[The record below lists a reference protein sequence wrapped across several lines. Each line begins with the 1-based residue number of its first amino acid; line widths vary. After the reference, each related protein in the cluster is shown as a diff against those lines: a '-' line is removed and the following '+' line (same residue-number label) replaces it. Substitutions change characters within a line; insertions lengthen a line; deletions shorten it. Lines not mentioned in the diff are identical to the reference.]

1 MKRGFAR
8 PTPEKAPVIK
18 PENIVLPTP
27 LSIPPPE
34 GKPWWIVVVGV
45 VVIGLLGGMIAMTFA
60 SGSHVFGGVGA
71 IFPIFMIGGM
81 AMMMFGGRFGGQ
93 QQMSRPKLDAM
104 RAQFMLMLDMLRE
117 TAHES
122 ADSMDANYRWF
133 HPAPTMLASAVGS
146 SRMWE
151 RKPDGKDLNFGV
163 VRVGV
168 GMTRPEVT
176 WGEPQ
181 NMPTDIELEPVTG
194 KALQEFG
201 RYQSVVYNLPKM
213 ISLLVEPWYSLIGG
227 REQVLGL
234 MRAIVCQ
241 LAFSHG
247 PDHVQMV
254 VVSSDLEQ
262 WDWVK
267 WLPHFGDPRRQDA
280 AGNARMVY
288 SSVREFAA
296 EQAELFAG
304 RGSFTPRHA
313 SSSAQ
318 TPTPHTVIIADVTDP
333 QWEFVKSA
341 EGIDG
346 VTFFDLTGASMWA
359 AVPERTL
366 QFDDL
371 GVIEALPRDR
381 DTWMVIDEKPWFFAL
396 TDHISI
402 AEAEEFAQKLAR
414 WRLAEAYEEIG
425 QRVAH
430 IGARD
435 IMAYYGIDD
444 PADIDFGS
452 LWGSRTDT
460 MGRSRLRAP
469 FGNRSDN
476 GELLFLDMKSLDEG
490 GDGPHGVMSGTTGSG
505 KSTLV
510 RTVIESLMLGHP
522 PQELQFVLADLK
534 GGSAVKPFAG
544 VPHVS
549 RIITD
554 LEEDQ
559 ALMER
564 FLDALWGEIARRKA
578 ICDSAGVDDAKEYNS
593 VRSRMRARGQDM
605 PPLPML
611 VVVIDEFYEW
621 FRIMPTAVDVLD
633 SIGRQG
639 RAYWIHLMMA
649 SQTIES
655 RAEKLMENMG
665 YRLVLKARTA
675 GAAQAA
681 GVPNAVNLPAQAGLG
696 YFRRSLED
704 IVRFQ
709 AEFLWRDYISRGI
722 TIDGEE
728 APALVHSIDYVRPQL
743 FTNLFTPLEV
753 SVGGPDLEPVHSN
766 GEVLEAADAEAED
779 EEEGI
784 RTPKVGTVII
794 DQLRKIDFEPYR
806 LWQPPLSEPV
816 AIDELV
822 NRFIGHQWQ
831 QDYGTARDLV
841 FPLGIIDR
849 PFKHDQP
856 PWTVD
861 TSGPGANVLILGAGG
876 SGKTTALQ
884 TLICSAALTH
894 TPEQVQF
901 YCLAYSGT
909 ALTTVARLPH
919 VGEVAGPTDPY
930 GVRRTVAELLALV
943 RERKRSFLEY
953 RIASMDVFRR
963 RKFGGEAGPVPNDG
977 FGDVYLVI
985 DNYRALAEENEVLIE
1000 QVNLIINQGPSFGVH
1015 VVVSADRESELRPP
1029 VRSGFGSRVELRL
1042 AAVEDAKLVRSRFA
1056 KEVPVKPGRG
1066 MVAVNYVR
1074 LDADPQAGL
1083 HTLVARPALGSTPT
1097 NVFASDSIVD
1107 AVSRLASGQ
1116 APPIRRLPARFGVEQ
1131 VRELA
1136 ARDTRQGVG
1145 AGGIVWAISELD
1157 LAPVYLNFAENAHL
1171 VVTGRRECGRTTT
1184 LATIMSEI
1192 GRLYA
1197 PGTSSALAATG
1208 RAALCPGVAGRPAP
1222 SAADRAGL
1230 RVRREVRLQPRR
1242 RAGDDERH
1250 VRPSGQPRTTARLVG
1265 GGAAVAL
1272 LVERSG
1278 DLPDRRRHTADAG
1291 RFRFAAAQG
1300 RRLGDPGRRCRPARD
1315 CHPHVRR
1322 LVVRG
1327 QRPDAAGT
1335 APGERA
1341 TTGDGRRPR
1350 RGLHPRQ
1357 DEGWPA
1363 APWSRPADGR
1373 GHRCVRPGGG
1383 HRAPQVEAAPPRWG
1397 WLACQ
1402 PQRSGN
1408 FLSANVFDGKLISGV
1423 QSGGS
1428 SKSGIC
1434 LSHSATT
1441 MVSSIRAR

>member
-8 PTPEKAPVIK
+8 PTPEKPPVIK
-18 PENIVLPTP
+18 PENIVLSTP

-34 GKPWWIVVVGV
+34 GKPWWLIVVGV
-45 VVIGLLGGMIAMTFA
+45 VVVGLLGGMVAMVFA
-60 SGSHVFGGVGA
+60 SGSHVFGGIGS
-71 IFPIFMIGGM
+71 IFPLFMMVGIM
-81 AMMMFGGRFGGQ
+81 MMMFRGMGGGQ

-117 TAHES
+117 TAQES

-133 HPAPTMLASAVGS
+133 HPAPNTLAAAVGS
-146 SRMWE
+146 PRMWE

-213 ISLLVEPWYSLIGG
+213 VSLLVEPWYALVGE

-234 MRAIVCQ
+234 MRAIICQ

-247 PDHVQMV
+247 PDHVQMI
-254 VVSSDLEQ
+254 VVSSDLDQ

-267 WLPHFGDPRRQDA
+267 WLPHFGDSRRHDA

-288 SSVREFAA
+288 TSVREFAA

-318 TPTPHTVIIADVTDP
+318 TPTPHTVIIADVDDP
-333 QWEFVKSA
+333 QWEYVISA
-341 EGIDG
+341 EGVDG
-346 VTFFDLTGASMWA
+346 VTFFDLTGSSMWTDI
-359 AVPERTL
+359 PERKL
-366 QFDDL
+366 QFDKT

-381 DTWMVIDEKPWFFAL
+381 DTWMVIDDKAWFFAL
-396 TDHISI
+396 TDQVSI
-402 AEAEEFAQKLAR
+402 AEAEEFAQKLAQ

-435 IMAYYGIDD
+435 ILSYYGIDD
-444 PADIDFGS
+444 PGNIDFDS
-452 LWGSRTDT
+452 LWASRTDT

-510 RTVIESLMLGHP
+510 RTVIESLMLSHP
-522 PQELQFVLADLK
+522 PEELQFVLADLK

-593 VRSRMRARGQDM
+593 VRARMRARGQDM
-605 PPLPML
+605 APLPML

-696 YFRRSLED
+696 YFRKSLED
-704 IVRFQ
+704 IIRFQ
-709 AEFLWRDYISRGI
+709 AEFLWRDYFQPGVS
-722 TIDGEE
+722 IDGEE
-728 APALVHSIDYVRPQL
+728 APALVHSIDYIRPQL
-743 FTNLFTPLEV
+743 FTNSFTPLEV
-753 SVGGPDLEPVHSN
+753 SVGGPDIEPVVAQPN
-766 GEVLEAADAEAED
+766 GEVLESDDIEGGEDED
-779 EEEGI
+779 EEGV

-794 DQLRKIDFEPYR
+794 DQLRKIKFEPYR
-806 LWQPPLSEPV
+806 LWQPPLTQPV
-816 AIDELV
+816 AIDDLV
-822 NRFIGHQWQ
+822 NRFLGRPWHKE
-831 QDYGTARDLV
+831 YGSACNLV
-841 FPLGIIDR
+841 FPIGIIDR
-849 PFKHDQP
+849 PYKHDQP

-894 TPEQVQF
+894 TPQQVQF
-901 YCLAYSGT
+901 YCLAYSST
-909 ALTTVARLPH
+909 ALTTVSRIPH

-943 RERKRSFLEY
+943 RERKRSFLECG
-953 RIASMDVFRR
+953 IASMEMFRR
-963 RKFGGEAGPVPNDG
+963 RKFGGESGPVPDDG

-1000 QVNLIINQGPSFGVH
+1000 QVNVIINQGPSFGVH
-1015 VVVSADRESELRPP
+1015 VVVTADRESELRPP
-1029 VRSGFGSRVELRL
+1029 VRSGFGSRIELRL

-1056 KEVPVKPGRG
+1056 KDVPVKPGRG

-1074 LDADPQAGL
+1074 LDSDPQAGL
-1083 HTLVARPALGSTPT
+1083 HTLVARPALGSTPD
-1097 NVFASDSIVD
+1097 NVFECDSVVA
-1107 AVSRLASGQ
+1107 AVSRLTSAQ
-1116 APPIRRLPARFGVEQ
+1116 APPVRRLPARFGVEQ

-1136 ARDTRQGVG
+1136 SRDTRQGVG
-1145 AGGIVWAISELD
+1145 AGGIAWAISELD
-1157 LAPVYLNFAENAHL
+1157 LAPVYLNFAENSHL
-1171 VVTGRRECGRTTT
+1171 MVTGRRECGRTTT

-1197 PGTSSALAATG
+1197 PGASSAPPPAPGRPSAQVWLVDPRRQLLTALGSDYVERFAYNLDGVVAMMGELAAALAG
-1208 RAALCPGVAGRPAP
+1208 REPPPGLSAEELLSRSWWSGPEIFLIVDDIQQLPPGFDSPLHKAVPFVNRAADVGLHVIVTRTFGGWSSAGSDPMLRALHQANAPLLVMDADPDEGFIRGKMKGGPLPRGRGLLMAEDTGVFVQV
-1222 SAADRAGL
+1222 AATE
-1230 RVRREVRLQPRR
+1230 VRR
-1242 RAGDDERH
+1242 
-1250 VRPSGQPRTTARLVG
+1250 
-1265 GGAAVAL
+1265 
-1272 LVERSG
+1272 
-1278 DLPDRRRHTADAG
+1278 
-1291 RFRFAAAQG
+1291 
-1300 RRLGDPGRRCRPARD
+1300 
-1315 CHPHVRR
+1315 
-1322 LVVRG
+1322 
-1327 QRPDAAGT
+1327 
-1335 APGERA
+1335 
-1341 TTGDGRRPR
+1341 
-1350 RGLHPRQ
+1350 
-1357 DEGWPA
+1357 
-1363 APWSRPADGR
+1363 
-1373 GHRCVRPGGG
+1373 
-1383 HRAPQVEAAPPRWG
+1383 
-1397 WLACQ
+1397 
-1402 PQRSGN
+1402 
-1408 FLSANVFDGKLISGV
+1408 
-1423 QSGGS
+1423 
-1428 SKSGIC
+1428 
-1434 LSHSATT
+1434 
-1441 MVSSIRAR
+1441 

>member
-8 PTPEKAPVIK
+8 PTPEKPPVIK
-18 PENIVLPTP
+18 PENIVLSTP

-34 GKPWWIVVVGV
+34 GKPWWLIVVGV
-45 VVIGLLGGMIAMTFA
+45 VVVGLLGGMVAMVFA
-60 SGSHVFGGVGA
+60 SGSHVFGGIGS
-71 IFPIFMIGGM
+71 IFPLFMMVGIM
-81 AMMMFGGRFGGQ
+81 MMMFRGMGGGQ

-117 TAHES
+117 TAQES

-133 HPAPTMLASAVGS
+133 HPAPNTLAAAVGS
-146 SRMWE
+146 PRMWE

-213 ISLLVEPWYSLIGG
+213 VSLLVEPWYALVGE

-234 MRAIVCQ
+234 MRAIICQ

-247 PDHVQMV
+247 PDHVQMI
-254 VVSSDLEQ
+254 VVSSDLDQ

-267 WLPHFGDPRRQDA
+267 WLPHFGDSRRHDA

-288 SSVREFAA
+288 TSVREFAA

-318 TPTPHTVIIADVTDP
+318 TPTPHTVIIADVDDP
-333 QWEFVKSA
+333 QWEYVISA
-341 EGIDG
+341 EGVDG
-346 VTFFDLTGASMWA
+346 VTFFDLTGSSMWTDI
-359 AVPERTL
+359 PERKL
-366 QFDDL
+366 QFDKT

-381 DTWMVIDEKPWFFAL
+381 DTWMVIDDKAWFFAL
-396 TDHISI
+396 TDQVSI
-402 AEAEEFAQKLAR
+402 AEAEEFAQKLAQ

-435 IMAYYGIDD
+435 ILSYYGIDD
-444 PADIDFGS
+444 PGNIDFDS
-452 LWGSRTDT
+452 LWASRTDT

-510 RTVIESLMLGHP
+510 RTVIESLMLSHP
-522 PQELQFVLADLK
+522 PEELQFVLADLK

-593 VRSRMRARGQDM
+593 VRARMRARGQDM
-605 PPLPML
+605 APLPML

-696 YFRRSLED
+696 YFRKSLED
-704 IVRFQ
+704 IIRFQ
-709 AEFLWRDYISRGI
+709 AEFLWRDYFQPGVS
-722 TIDGEE
+722 IDGEE
-728 APALVHSIDYVRPQL
+728 APALVHSIDYIRPQL
-743 FTNLFTPLEV
+743 FTNSFTPLEV
-753 SVGGPDLEPVHSN
+753 SVGGPDIEPVVAQPN
-766 GEVLEAADAEAED
+766 GEVLESDDIEGGEDED
-779 EEEGI
+779 EEGV

-794 DQLRKIDFEPYR
+794 DQLRKIKFEPYR
-806 LWQPPLSEPV
+806 LWQPPLTQPV
-816 AIDELV
+816 AIDDLV
-822 NRFIGHQWQ
+822 NRFLGRPWHKE
-831 QDYGTARDLV
+831 YGSACNLV
-841 FPLGIIDR
+841 FPIGIIDR
-849 PFKHDQP
+849 PYKHDQP

-894 TPEQVQF
+894 TPQQVQF
-901 YCLAYSGT
+901 YCLAYSST
-909 ALTTVARLPH
+909 ALTTVSRIPH

-943 RERKRSFLEY
+943 RERKRSFLECG
-953 RIASMDVFRR
+953 IASMEMFRR
-963 RKFGGEAGPVPNDG
+963 RKFGGEAGPVPDDG

-1000 QVNLIINQGPSFGVH
+1000 QVNVIINQGPSFGVH
-1015 VVVSADRESELRPP
+1015 VVVTADRESELRPP
-1029 VRSGFGSRVELRL
+1029 VRSGFGSRIELRL

-1056 KEVPVKPGRG
+1056 KDVPIKPGRG

-1074 LDADPQAGL
+1074 LDSDPQAGL
-1083 HTLVARPALGSTPT
+1083 HTLVARPALGSTPD
-1097 NVFASDSIVD
+1097 NVFECDSVVA
-1107 AVSRLASGQ
+1107 AVSRLTSAQ
-1116 APPIRRLPARFGVEQ
+1116 APPVRRLPARFGVEQ

-1136 ARDTRQGVG
+1136 SRDTRQGVG
-1145 AGGIVWAISELD
+1145 AGGIAWAISELD
-1157 LAPVYLNFAENAHL
+1157 LAPVYLNFAENSHL
-1171 VVTGRRECGRTTT
+1171 MVTGRRECGRTTT

-1197 PGTSSALAATG
+1197 PGASSAPPPAPGRPSAQVWLVDPRRQLLTALGSDYVERFAYNLDGVVAMMGELAAALAG
-1208 RAALCPGVAGRPAP
+1208 REPPPGLSAEELLSRSWWSGPEIFLIVDDIQQLPPGFDSPLHKAVPFVNRAADVGLHVIVTRTFGGWSSAGSDPMLRALHQANAPLLVMDADPDEGFIRGKMKGGPLPRGRGLLMAEDTGVFVQV
-1222 SAADRAGL
+1222 AATE
-1230 RVRREVRLQPRR
+1230 VRR
-1242 RAGDDERH
+1242 
-1250 VRPSGQPRTTARLVG
+1250 
-1265 GGAAVAL
+1265 
-1272 LVERSG
+1272 
-1278 DLPDRRRHTADAG
+1278 
-1291 RFRFAAAQG
+1291 
-1300 RRLGDPGRRCRPARD
+1300 
-1315 CHPHVRR
+1315 
-1322 LVVRG
+1322 
-1327 QRPDAAGT
+1327 
-1335 APGERA
+1335 
-1341 TTGDGRRPR
+1341 
-1350 RGLHPRQ
+1350 
-1357 DEGWPA
+1357 
-1363 APWSRPADGR
+1363 
-1373 GHRCVRPGGG
+1373 
-1383 HRAPQVEAAPPRWG
+1383 
-1397 WLACQ
+1397 
-1402 PQRSGN
+1402 
-1408 FLSANVFDGKLISGV
+1408 
-1423 QSGGS
+1423 
-1428 SKSGIC
+1428 
-1434 LSHSATT
+1434 
-1441 MVSSIRAR
+1441 

>member
-8 PTPEKAPVIK
+8 PTPEKPPVIK
-18 PENIVLPTP
+18 PENIVLSTP

-34 GKPWWIVVVGV
+34 GKPWWLIVVGV
-45 VVIGLLGGMIAMTFA
+45 VVVGLLGGMVAMVFA
-60 SGSHVFGGVGA
+60 SGSHVFGGIGS
-71 IFPIFMIGGM
+71 IFPLFMMVGIM
-81 AMMMFGGRFGGQ
+81 MMMFRGMGGGQ

-117 TAHES
+117 TAQES

-133 HPAPTMLASAVGS
+133 HPAPNTLAAAVGS
-146 SRMWE
+146 PRMWE

-213 ISLLVEPWYSLIGG
+213 VSLLVEPWYALVGE

-234 MRAIVCQ
+234 MRAIICQ

-247 PDHVQMV
+247 PDHVQMI
-254 VVSSDLEQ
+254 VVSSDLDQ

-267 WLPHFGDPRRQDA
+267 WLPHFGDSRRHDA

-288 SSVREFAA
+288 TSVREFAA

-318 TPTPHTVIIADVTDP
+318 TPTPHTVIIADVDDP
-333 QWEFVKSA
+333 QWEYVISA
-341 EGIDG
+341 EGVDG
-346 VTFFDLTGASMWA
+346 VTFFDLTGSSMWTDI
-359 AVPERTL
+359 PERKL
-366 QFDDL
+366 QFDKT

-381 DTWMVIDEKPWFFAL
+381 DTWMVIDDKAWFFAL
-396 TDHISI
+396 TDQVSI
-402 AEAEEFAQKLAR
+402 AEAEEFAQKLAQ

-435 IMAYYGIDD
+435 ILSYYGIDD
-444 PADIDFGS
+444 PGNIDFDS
-452 LWGSRTDT
+452 LWASRTDT

-510 RTVIESLMLGHP
+510 RTVIESLMLSHP
-522 PQELQFVLADLK
+522 PEELQFVLADLK

-593 VRSRMRARGQDM
+593 VRARMRARGQDM
-605 PPLPML
+605 APLPML

-696 YFRRSLED
+696 YFRKSLED
-704 IVRFQ
+704 IIRFQ
-709 AEFLWRDYISRGI
+709 AEFLWRDYFQPGVS
-722 TIDGEE
+722 IDGEE
-728 APALVHSIDYVRPQL
+728 APALVHSIDYIRPQL
-743 FTNLFTPLEV
+743 FTNSFTPLEV
-753 SVGGPDLEPVHSN
+753 SVGGPDIEPVVAQPN
-766 GEVLEAADAEAED
+766 GEVLESDDIEGREDED
-779 EEEGI
+779 EEGV

-794 DQLRKIDFEPYR
+794 DQLRKIKFEPYR
-806 LWQPPLSEPV
+806 LWQPPLTQPV
-816 AIDELV
+816 AIDDLV
-822 NRFIGHQWQ
+822 NRFLGRPWHKE
-831 QDYGTARDLV
+831 YGSACNLV
-841 FPLGIIDR
+841 FPIGIIDR
-849 PFKHDQP
+849 PYKHDQP

-894 TPEQVQF
+894 TPQQVQF
-901 YCLAYSGT
+901 YCLAYSST
-909 ALTTVARLPH
+909 ALTTVSRIPH

-943 RERKRSFLEY
+943 RERKRSFLECG
-953 RIASMDVFRR
+953 IASMEMFRR
-963 RKFGGEAGPVPNDG
+963 RKFGGEAGPVPDDG

-1000 QVNLIINQGPSFGVH
+1000 QVNVIINQGPSFGVH
-1015 VVVSADRESELRPP
+1015 VVVTADRESELRPP
-1029 VRSGFGSRVELRL
+1029 VRSGFGSRIELRL

-1056 KEVPVKPGRG
+1056 KDVPVKPGRG

-1074 LDADPQAGL
+1074 LDSDPQAGL
-1083 HTLVARPALGSTPT
+1083 HTLVARPALGSTPD
-1097 NVFASDSIVD
+1097 NVFECDSVVA
-1107 AVSRLASGQ
+1107 AVSRLTSAQ
-1116 APPIRRLPARFGVEQ
+1116 APPVRRLPARFGVEQ

-1136 ARDTRQGVG
+1136 SRDTRQGVG
-1145 AGGIVWAISELD
+1145 AGGIAWAISELD
-1157 LAPVYLNFAENAHL
+1157 LAPVYLNFAENSHL
-1171 VVTGRRECGRTTT
+1171 MVTGRRECGRTTT

-1197 PGTSSALAATG
+1197 PGASSAPPPAPGRPSAQVWLVDPRRQLLTALGSDYVERFAYNLDGVVAMMGELAAALAG
-1208 RAALCPGVAGRPAP
+1208 REPPPGLSAEELLSRSWWSGPEIFLIVDDIQQLPPGFDSPLHKAVPFVNRAADVGLHVIVTRTFGGWSSAGSDPMLRALHQANAPLLVMDADPDEGFIRGKMKGGPLPRGRGLLMAEDTGVFVQV
-1222 SAADRAGL
+1222 AATE
-1230 RVRREVRLQPRR
+1230 VRR
-1242 RAGDDERH
+1242 
-1250 VRPSGQPRTTARLVG
+1250 
-1265 GGAAVAL
+1265 
-1272 LVERSG
+1272 
-1278 DLPDRRRHTADAG
+1278 
-1291 RFRFAAAQG
+1291 
-1300 RRLGDPGRRCRPARD
+1300 
-1315 CHPHVRR
+1315 
-1322 LVVRG
+1322 
-1327 QRPDAAGT
+1327 
-1335 APGERA
+1335 
-1341 TTGDGRRPR
+1341 
-1350 RGLHPRQ
+1350 
-1357 DEGWPA
+1357 
-1363 APWSRPADGR
+1363 
-1373 GHRCVRPGGG
+1373 
-1383 HRAPQVEAAPPRWG
+1383 
-1397 WLACQ
+1397 
-1402 PQRSGN
+1402 
-1408 FLSANVFDGKLISGV
+1408 
-1423 QSGGS
+1423 
-1428 SKSGIC
+1428 
-1434 LSHSATT
+1434 
-1441 MVSSIRAR
+1441 

>member
-8 PTPEKAPVIK
+8 PTPEKPPVIK
-18 PENIVLPTP
+18 PENIVLSTP

-34 GKPWWIVVVGV
+34 GKPWWLIVVGV
-45 VVIGLLGGMIAMTFA
+45 VVVGLLGGMVAMVFA
-60 SGSHVFGGVGA
+60 SGSHVFGGIGS
-71 IFPIFMIGGM
+71 IFPLFMMVGIM
-81 AMMMFGGRFGGQ
+81 MMMFRGMGGGQ

-117 TAHES
+117 TAQES

-133 HPAPTMLASAVGS
+133 HPAPNTLAAAVGS
-146 SRMWE
+146 PRMWE

-213 ISLLVEPWYSLIGG
+213 VSLLVEPWYALVGE

-234 MRAIVCQ
+234 MRAIICQ

-247 PDHVQMV
+247 PDHVQMI
-254 VVSSDLEQ
+254 VVSSDLDQ

-267 WLPHFGDPRRQDA
+267 WLPHFGDSRRHDA

-288 SSVREFAA
+288 TSVREFAA

-318 TPTPHTVIIADVTDP
+318 TPTPHTVIIADVDDP
-333 QWEFVKSA
+333 QWEYVISA
-341 EGIDG
+341 EGVDG
-346 VTFFDLTGASMWA
+346 VTFFDLTGSSMWTDI
-359 AVPERTL
+359 PERKL
-366 QFDDL
+366 QFDKT

-381 DTWMVIDEKPWFFAL
+381 DTWMVIDDKAWFFAL
-396 TDHISI
+396 TDQVSI
-402 AEAEEFAQKLAR
+402 AEAEEFAQKLAQ

-435 IMAYYGIDD
+435 ILSYYGIDD
-444 PADIDFGS
+444 PGNIDFDS
-452 LWGSRTDT
+452 LWASRTDT

-510 RTVIESLMLGHP
+510 RTVIESLMLSHP
-522 PQELQFVLADLK
+522 PEELQFVLADLK

-593 VRSRMRARGQDM
+593 VRARMRARGQDM
-605 PPLPML
+605 APLPML

-696 YFRRSLED
+696 YFRKSLED
-704 IVRFQ
+704 IIRFQ
-709 AEFLWRDYISRGI
+709 AEFLWRDYFQPGVS
-722 TIDGEE
+722 IDGEE
-728 APALVHSIDYVRPQL
+728 APALVHSIDYIRPQL
-743 FTNLFTPLEV
+743 FTNSFTPLEV
-753 SVGGPDLEPVHSN
+753 SVGGPDIEPVVAQPN
-766 GEVLEAADAEAED
+766 GEVLESDDIEGGEDED
-779 EEEGI
+779 EEGV

-794 DQLRKIDFEPYR
+794 DQLRKIKFEPYR
-806 LWQPPLSEPV
+806 LWQPPLTQPV
-816 AIDELV
+816 AIDDLV
-822 NRFIGHQWQ
+822 NRFLGRPWHKE
-831 QDYGTARDLV
+831 YGSACNLV
-841 FPLGIIDR
+841 FPIGIIDR
-849 PFKHDQP
+849 PYKHDQP

-894 TPEQVQF
+894 TPQQVQF
-901 YCLAYSGT
+901 YCLAYSST
-909 ALTTVARLPH
+909 ALTTVSRIPH

-943 RERKRSFLEY
+943 RERKRSFLECG
-953 RIASMDVFRR
+953 IASMEMFRR
-963 RKFGGEAGPVPNDG
+963 RKFGGEAGPLPDDG

-1000 QVNLIINQGPSFGVH
+1000 QVNVIINQGPSFGVH
-1015 VVVSADRESELRPP
+1015 VVVTADRESELRPP
-1029 VRSGFGSRVELRL
+1029 VRSGFGSRIELRL

-1056 KEVPVKPGRG
+1056 KDVPVKPGRG

-1074 LDADPQAGL
+1074 LDSDPQAGL
-1083 HTLVARPALGSTPT
+1083 HTLVARPALGSTPD
-1097 NVFASDSIVD
+1097 NVFECDSVVA
-1107 AVSRLASGQ
+1107 AVSRLTSAQ
-1116 APPIRRLPARFGVEQ
+1116 APPVRRLPARFGVEQ

-1136 ARDTRQGVG
+1136 SRDTRQGVG
-1145 AGGIVWAISELD
+1145 AGGIAWAISELD
-1157 LAPVYLNFAENAHL
+1157 LAPVYLNFAENSHL
-1171 VVTGRRECGRTTT
+1171 MVTGRRECGRTTT

-1197 PGTSSALAATG
+1197 PGASSAPPPAPGRPSAQVWLVDPRRQLLTALGSDYVERFAYNLDGVVAMMGELAAALAG
-1208 RAALCPGVAGRPAP
+1208 REPPPGLSAEELLSRSWWSGPEIFLIVDDIQQLPPGFDSPLHKAVPFVNRAADVGLHVIVTRTFGGWSSAGSDPMLRALHQANAPLLVMDADPDEGFIRGKMKGGPLPRGRGLLMAEDTGVFVQV
-1222 SAADRAGL
+1222 AATE
-1230 RVRREVRLQPRR
+1230 VRR
-1242 RAGDDERH
+1242 
-1250 VRPSGQPRTTARLVG
+1250 
-1265 GGAAVAL
+1265 
-1272 LVERSG
+1272 
-1278 DLPDRRRHTADAG
+1278 
-1291 RFRFAAAQG
+1291 
-1300 RRLGDPGRRCRPARD
+1300 
-1315 CHPHVRR
+1315 
-1322 LVVRG
+1322 
-1327 QRPDAAGT
+1327 
-1335 APGERA
+1335 
-1341 TTGDGRRPR
+1341 
-1350 RGLHPRQ
+1350 
-1357 DEGWPA
+1357 
-1363 APWSRPADGR
+1363 
-1373 GHRCVRPGGG
+1373 
-1383 HRAPQVEAAPPRWG
+1383 
-1397 WLACQ
+1397 
-1402 PQRSGN
+1402 
-1408 FLSANVFDGKLISGV
+1408 
-1423 QSGGS
+1423 
-1428 SKSGIC
+1428 
-1434 LSHSATT
+1434 
-1441 MVSSIRAR
+1441 

>member
-8 PTPEKAPVIK
+8 PTPEKPPVIK
-18 PENIVLPTP
+18 PENIVLSTP

-34 GKPWWIVVVGV
+34 GKPWWLIVVGV
-45 VVIGLLGGMIAMTFA
+45 VVVGLLGGMVAMVFA
-60 SGSHVFGGVGA
+60 SGSHVFGGIGS
-71 IFPIFMIGGM
+71 IFPLFMMVGIM
-81 AMMMFGGRFGGQ
+81 MMMFRGMGGGQ

-117 TAHES
+117 TAQES

-133 HPAPTMLASAVGS
+133 HPAPNTLAAAVGS
-146 SRMWE
+146 PRMWE

-213 ISLLVEPWYSLIGG
+213 VSLLVEPWYALVGE

-234 MRAIVCQ
+234 MRAIICQ

-247 PDHVQMV
+247 PDHVQMI
-254 VVSSDLEQ
+254 VVSSDLDQ

-267 WLPHFGDPRRQDA
+267 WLPHFGDSRRHDA

-288 SSVREFAA
+288 TSVREFAA

-318 TPTPHTVIIADVTDP
+318 TPTPHTVIIADVDDP
-333 QWEFVKSA
+333 QWEYVISA
-341 EGIDG
+341 EGVDG
-346 VTFFDLTGASMWA
+346 VTFFDLTGSSMWTDI
-359 AVPERTL
+359 PERKL
-366 QFDDL
+366 QFDKT

-381 DTWMVIDEKPWFFAL
+381 DTWMVIDDKAWFFAL
-396 TDHISI
+396 TDQVSI
-402 AEAEEFAQKLAR
+402 AEAEEFAQKLAQ

-435 IMAYYGIDD
+435 ILSYYGIDD
-444 PADIDFGS
+444 PGNIDFDS
-452 LWGSRTDT
+452 LWASRTDT

-510 RTVIESLMLGHP
+510 RTVIESLMLSHP
-522 PQELQFVLADLK
+522 PEELQFVLADLK

-593 VRSRMRARGQDM
+593 VRARMRARGQDM
-605 PPLPML
+605 APLPML

-696 YFRRSLED
+696 YFRKSLED
-704 IVRFQ
+704 IIRFQ
-709 AEFLWRDYISRGI
+709 AEFLWRDYFQPGVS
-722 TIDGEE
+722 IDGEE
-728 APALVHSIDYVRPQL
+728 APALVHSIDYIRPQL
-743 FTNLFTPLEV
+743 FTNSFTPLEV
-753 SVGGPDLEPVHSN
+753 SVGGPDIKPVVAQPN
-766 GEVLEAADAEAED
+766 GEVLESDDIEGGEDED
-779 EEEGI
+779 EEGV

-794 DQLRKIDFEPYR
+794 DQLRKIKFEPYR
-806 LWQPPLSEPV
+806 LWQPPLTQPV
-816 AIDELV
+816 AIDDLV
-822 NRFIGHQWQ
+822 NRFLGRPWHKE
-831 QDYGTARDLV
+831 YGSACNLV
-841 FPLGIIDR
+841 FPIGIIDR
-849 PFKHDQP
+849 PYKHDQP

-894 TPEQVQF
+894 TPQQVQF
-901 YCLAYSGT
+901 YCLAYSST
-909 ALTTVARLPH
+909 ALTTVSRIPH

-943 RERKRSFLEY
+943 RERKRSFLECG
-953 RIASMDVFRR
+953 IASMEMFRR
-963 RKFGGEAGPVPNDG
+963 RKFGGEAGPVPDDG

-1000 QVNLIINQGPSFGVH
+1000 QVNVIINQGPSFGVH
-1015 VVVSADRESELRPP
+1015 VVVTADRESELRPP
-1029 VRSGFGSRVELRL
+1029 VRSGFGSRIELRL

-1056 KEVPVKPGRG
+1056 KDVPVKPGRG

-1074 LDADPQAGL
+1074 LDSDPQAGL
-1083 HTLVARPALGSTPT
+1083 HTLVARPALGSTPD
-1097 NVFASDSIVD
+1097 NVFECDSVVA
-1107 AVSRLASGQ
+1107 AVSRLTSAQ
-1116 APPIRRLPARFGVEQ
+1116 APPVRRLPARFGVEQ

-1136 ARDTRQGVG
+1136 SRDTRQGVG
-1145 AGGIVWAISELD
+1145 AGGIAWAISELD
-1157 LAPVYLNFAENAHL
+1157 LAPVYLNFAENSHL
-1171 VVTGRRECGRTTT
+1171 MVTGRRECGRTTT

-1197 PGTSSALAATG
+1197 PGASSAPPPAPGRPSAQVWLVDPRRQLLTALGSDYVERFAYNLDGVVAMMGELAAALAG
-1208 RAALCPGVAGRPAP
+1208 REPPPGLSAEELLSRSWWSGPEIFLIVDDIQQLPPGFDSPLHKAVPFVNRAADVGLHVIFTRTFGGWSSAGSDPMLRALHQANAPLLVMDADPDEGFIRGKMKGGPLPRGRGLLMAEDTGVFVQV
-1222 SAADRAGL
+1222 AATE
-1230 RVRREVRLQPRR
+1230 VRR
-1242 RAGDDERH
+1242 
-1250 VRPSGQPRTTARLVG
+1250 
-1265 GGAAVAL
+1265 
-1272 LVERSG
+1272 
-1278 DLPDRRRHTADAG
+1278 
-1291 RFRFAAAQG
+1291 
-1300 RRLGDPGRRCRPARD
+1300 
-1315 CHPHVRR
+1315 
-1322 LVVRG
+1322 
-1327 QRPDAAGT
+1327 
-1335 APGERA
+1335 
-1341 TTGDGRRPR
+1341 
-1350 RGLHPRQ
+1350 
-1357 DEGWPA
+1357 
-1363 APWSRPADGR
+1363 
-1373 GHRCVRPGGG
+1373 
-1383 HRAPQVEAAPPRWG
+1383 
-1397 WLACQ
+1397 
-1402 PQRSGN
+1402 
-1408 FLSANVFDGKLISGV
+1408 
-1423 QSGGS
+1423 
-1428 SKSGIC
+1428 
-1434 LSHSATT
+1434 
-1441 MVSSIRAR
+1441 

>member
-8 PTPEKAPVIK
+8 PTPEKPPVIK
-18 PENIVLPTP
+18 PENIVLSTP

-34 GKPWWIVVVGV
+34 GKPWWLIVVGV
-45 VVIGLLGGMIAMTFA
+45 VVVGLLGGMVAMVFA
-60 SGSHVFGGVGA
+60 SGSHVFGGIGS
-71 IFPIFMIGGM
+71 IFPLFMMVGIM
-81 AMMMFGGRFGGQ
+81 MMMFRGMGGGQ

-117 TAHES
+117 TAQES

-133 HPAPTMLASAVGS
+133 HPAPNTLAAAVGS
-146 SRMWE
+146 PRMWE

-213 ISLLVEPWYSLIGG
+213 VSLLVEPWYALVGE

-234 MRAIVCQ
+234 MRAIICQ

-247 PDHVQMV
+247 PDHVQMI
-254 VVSSDLEQ
+254 VVSSDLDQ

-267 WLPHFGDPRRQDA
+267 WLPHFGDSRRHDA

-288 SSVREFAA
+288 TSVREFAA

-318 TPTPHTVIIADVTDP
+318 TPTPHTVIIADVDDP
-333 QWEFVKSA
+333 QWEYVISA
-341 EGIDG
+341 EGVDG
-346 VTFFDLTGASMWA
+346 VTFFDLTGSSMWTDI
-359 AVPERTL
+359 PERKL
-366 QFDDL
+366 QFDKT

-381 DTWMVIDEKPWFFAL
+381 DTWMVIDDKAWFFAL
-396 TDHISI
+396 TDQVSI
-402 AEAEEFAQKLAR
+402 AEAEEFAQKLAQ

-435 IMAYYGIDD
+435 ILSYYGIDD
-444 PADIDFGS
+444 PGNIDFDS
-452 LWGSRTDT
+452 LWASRTDT

-510 RTVIESLMLGHP
+510 RTVIESLMLSHP
-522 PQELQFVLADLK
+522 PEELQFVLADLK

-593 VRSRMRARGQDM
+593 VRARMRARGQDM
-605 PPLPML
+605 APLPML

-696 YFRRSLED
+696 YFRKSLED
-704 IVRFQ
+704 IIRFQ
-709 AEFLWRDYISRGI
+709 AEFLWRDYFQPGVS
-722 TIDGEE
+722 IDGEE
-728 APALVHSIDYVRPQL
+728 APALVHSIDYIRPQL
-743 FTNLFTPLEV
+743 FTNSFTPLEV
-753 SVGGPDLEPVHSN
+753 SVGGPDIEPVVAQPN
-766 GEVLEAADAEAED
+766 GEVLESDDIEGGEDED
-779 EEEGI
+779 EEGV

-794 DQLRKIDFEPYR
+794 DQLRKIKFEPYR
-806 LWQPPLSEPV
+806 LWQPPLTQPV
-816 AIDELV
+816 AIDDLV
-822 NRFIGHQWQ
+822 NRFLGRPWHKE
-831 QDYGTARDLV
+831 YGSACNLV
-841 FPLGIIDR
+841 FPIGIIDR
-849 PFKHDQP
+849 PYKHDQP

-894 TPEQVQF
+894 TPQQVQF
-901 YCLAYSGT
+901 YCLAYSST
-909 ALTTVARLPH
+909 ALTTVSRIPH

-943 RERKRSFLEY
+943 RERKRSFLECG
-953 RIASMDVFRR
+953 IASMEMFRR
-963 RKFGGEAGPVPNDG
+963 RKFGGEVGPVPDDG

-1000 QVNLIINQGPSFGVH
+1000 QVNVIINQGPSFGVH
-1015 VVVSADRESELRPP
+1015 VVVTADRESELRPP
-1029 VRSGFGSRVELRL
+1029 VRSGFGSRIELRL

-1056 KEVPVKPGRG
+1056 KDVPVKPGRG

-1074 LDADPQAGL
+1074 LDSDPQAGL
-1083 HTLVARPALGSTPT
+1083 HTLVARPALGSTPD
-1097 NVFASDSIVD
+1097 NVFECDSVVA
-1107 AVSRLASGQ
+1107 AVSRLTSAQ
-1116 APPIRRLPARFGVEQ
+1116 APPVRRLPARFGVEQ

-1136 ARDTRQGVG
+1136 SRDTRQGVG
-1145 AGGIVWAISELD
+1145 AGGIAWAISELD
-1157 LAPVYLNFAENAHL
+1157 LAPVYLNFAENSHL
-1171 VVTGRRECGRTTT
+1171 MVTGRRECGRTTT

-1197 PGTSSALAATG
+1197 PGASSAPPPAPGRPSAQVWLVDPRRQLLTALGSDYVERFAYNLDGVVAMMGELAAALAG
-1208 RAALCPGVAGRPAP
+1208 REPPPGLSAEELLSRSWWSGPEIFLIVDDIQQLPPGFDSPLHKAVPFVNRAADVGLHVIFTRTFGGWSSAGSDPMLRALHQANAPLLVMDADPDEGFIRGKMKGGPLPRGRGLLMAEDTGVFVQV
-1222 SAADRAGL
+1222 AATE
-1230 RVRREVRLQPRR
+1230 VRR
-1242 RAGDDERH
+1242 
-1250 VRPSGQPRTTARLVG
+1250 
-1265 GGAAVAL
+1265 
-1272 LVERSG
+1272 
-1278 DLPDRRRHTADAG
+1278 
-1291 RFRFAAAQG
+1291 
-1300 RRLGDPGRRCRPARD
+1300 
-1315 CHPHVRR
+1315 
-1322 LVVRG
+1322 
-1327 QRPDAAGT
+1327 
-1335 APGERA
+1335 
-1341 TTGDGRRPR
+1341 
-1350 RGLHPRQ
+1350 
-1357 DEGWPA
+1357 
-1363 APWSRPADGR
+1363 
-1373 GHRCVRPGGG
+1373 
-1383 HRAPQVEAAPPRWG
+1383 
-1397 WLACQ
+1397 
-1402 PQRSGN
+1402 
-1408 FLSANVFDGKLISGV
+1408 
-1423 QSGGS
+1423 
-1428 SKSGIC
+1428 
-1434 LSHSATT
+1434 
-1441 MVSSIRAR
+1441 

>member
-8 PTPEKAPVIK
+8 PTPEKPPVIK
-18 PENIVLPTP
+18 PENIVLSTP

-34 GKPWWIVVVGV
+34 GKPWWLIVVGV
-45 VVIGLLGGMIAMTFA
+45 VVVGLLGGMVAMVFA
-60 SGSHVFGGVGA
+60 SGSHVFGGIGS
-71 IFPIFMIGGM
+71 IFPLFMMVGIM
-81 AMMMFGGRFGGQ
+81 MMMFRGMGGGQ

-117 TAHES
+117 TAQES

-133 HPAPTMLASAVGS
+133 HPAPNTLAAAVGS
-146 SRMWE
+146 PRMWE

-213 ISLLVEPWYSLIGG
+213 VSLLVEPWYALVGE

-234 MRAIVCQ
+234 MRAIICQ

-247 PDHVQMV
+247 PDHVQMI
-254 VVSSDLEQ
+254 VVSSDLDQ

-267 WLPHFGDPRRQDA
+267 WLPHFGDSRRHDA

-288 SSVREFAA
+288 TSVREFAA

-318 TPTPHTVIIADVTDP
+318 TPTPHTVIIADVDDP
-333 QWEFVKSA
+333 QWEYVISA
-341 EGIDG
+341 EGVDG
-346 VTFFDLTGASMWA
+346 VTFFDLTGSSMWTDI
-359 AVPERTL
+359 PERKL
-366 QFDDL
+366 QFDKT

-381 DTWMVIDEKPWFFAL
+381 DTWMVIDDKAWFFAL
-396 TDHISI
+396 TDQVSI
-402 AEAEEFAQKLAR
+402 AEAEEFAQKLAQ

-435 IMAYYGIDD
+435 ILSYYGIDD
-444 PADIDFGS
+444 PGNIDFDS
-452 LWGSRTDT
+452 LWASRTDT

-510 RTVIESLMLGHP
+510 RTVIESLMLSHP
-522 PQELQFVLADLK
+522 PEELQFVLADLK

-593 VRSRMRARGQDM
+593 VRARMRARGQDM
-605 PPLPML
+605 APLPML

-696 YFRRSLED
+696 YFRKSLED
-704 IVRFQ
+704 IIRFQ
-709 AEFLWRDYISRGI
+709 AEFLWRDYFQPGVS
-722 TIDGEE
+722 IDGEE
-728 APALVHSIDYVRPQL
+728 APALVHSIDYIRPQL
-743 FTNLFTPLEV
+743 FTNSFTPLEV
-753 SVGGPDLEPVHSN
+753 SVGGPDIEPVVAQPN
-766 GEVLEAADAEAED
+766 GEVLESDDIEGGEDED
-779 EEEGI
+779 EEGV

-794 DQLRKIDFEPYR
+794 DQLRKIKFEPYR
-806 LWQPPLSEPV
+806 LWQPPLTQPV
-816 AIDELV
+816 AIDDLV
-822 NRFIGHQWQ
+822 NRFLGRPWHKE
-831 QDYGTARDLV
+831 YGSACNLV
-841 FPLGIIDR
+841 FPIGIIDR
-849 PFKHDQP
+849 PYKHDQP

-894 TPEQVQF
+894 TPQQVQF
-901 YCLAYSGT
+901 YCLAYSST
-909 ALTTVARLPH
+909 ALTTVSRIPH

-943 RERKRSFLEY
+943 RERKRSFLECG
-953 RIASMDVFRR
+953 IASMEMFRR
-963 RKFGGEAGPVPNDG
+963 RKFGGEAGPVPDDG

-1000 QVNLIINQGPSFGVH
+1000 QVNVIINQGPSFGVH
-1015 VVVSADRESELRPP
+1015 VVVTADRESELRPP
-1029 VRSGFGSRVELRL
+1029 VRSGFGSRIELRL

-1056 KEVPVKPGRG
+1056 KDVPVKPGRG

-1074 LDADPQAGL
+1074 LDSDPQAGL
-1083 HTLVARPALGSTPT
+1083 HTLVARPALGSTPD
-1097 NVFASDSIVD
+1097 NVFECHSVVA
-1107 AVSRLASGQ
+1107 AVSRLTSAQ
-1116 APPIRRLPARFGVEQ
+1116 APPVRRLPARFGVEQ

-1136 ARDTRQGVG
+1136 SRDTRQGVG
-1145 AGGIVWAISELD
+1145 AGGIAWAISELD
-1157 LAPVYLNFAENAHL
+1157 LAPVYLNFAENSHL
-1171 VVTGRRECGRTTT
+1171 MVTGRRECGRTTT

-1197 PGTSSALAATG
+1197 PGASSAPPPAPGRPSAQVWLVDPRRQLLTALGSDYVERFAYNLDGVVAMMGELAAALAG
-1208 RAALCPGVAGRPAP
+1208 REPPPGLSAEELLSRSWWSGPEIFLIVDDIQQLPPGFDSPLHKAVPFVNRAADVGLHVIVTRTFGGWSSAGSDPMLRALHQANAPLLVMDADPDEGFIRGKMKGGPLPRGRGLLMAEDTGVFVQV
-1222 SAADRAGL
+1222 AATE
-1230 RVRREVRLQPRR
+1230 VRR
-1242 RAGDDERH
+1242 
-1250 VRPSGQPRTTARLVG
+1250 
-1265 GGAAVAL
+1265 
-1272 LVERSG
+1272 
-1278 DLPDRRRHTADAG
+1278 
-1291 RFRFAAAQG
+1291 
-1300 RRLGDPGRRCRPARD
+1300 
-1315 CHPHVRR
+1315 
-1322 LVVRG
+1322 
-1327 QRPDAAGT
+1327 
-1335 APGERA
+1335 
-1341 TTGDGRRPR
+1341 
-1350 RGLHPRQ
+1350 
-1357 DEGWPA
+1357 
-1363 APWSRPADGR
+1363 
-1373 GHRCVRPGGG
+1373 
-1383 HRAPQVEAAPPRWG
+1383 
-1397 WLACQ
+1397 
-1402 PQRSGN
+1402 
-1408 FLSANVFDGKLISGV
+1408 
-1423 QSGGS
+1423 
-1428 SKSGIC
+1428 
-1434 LSHSATT
+1434 
-1441 MVSSIRAR
+1441 

>member
-8 PTPEKAPVIK
+8 PTPEKPPVIK
-18 PENIVLPTP
+18 PENIVLSTP

-34 GKPWWIVVVGV
+34 GKPWWLIVVGV
-45 VVIGLLGGMIAMTFA
+45 VVVGLLGGMVAMVFA
-60 SGSHVFGGVGA
+60 SGSHVFGGIGS
-71 IFPIFMIGGM
+71 IFPLFMMVGIM
-81 AMMMFGGRFGGQ
+81 MMMFRGMGGGQ

-117 TAHES
+117 TAQES

-133 HPAPTMLASAVGS
+133 HPAPNTLAAAVGS
-146 SRMWE
+146 PRMWE

-213 ISLLVEPWYSLIGG
+213 VSLLVEPWYALVGE

-234 MRAIVCQ
+234 MRAIICQ

-247 PDHVQMV
+247 PDHVQMI
-254 VVSSDLEQ
+254 VVSSDLDQ

-267 WLPHFGDPRRQDA
+267 WLPHFGDSRRHDA

-288 SSVREFAA
+288 TSVREFAA

-318 TPTPHTVIIADVTDP
+318 TPTPHTVIIADVDDP
-333 QWEFVKSA
+333 QWEYVISA
-341 EGIDG
+341 EGVDG
-346 VTFFDLTGASMWA
+346 VTFFDLTGSSMWTDI
-359 AVPERTL
+359 PERKL
-366 QFDDL
+366 QFDKT

-381 DTWMVIDEKPWFFAL
+381 DTWMVIDDKAWFFAL
-396 TDHISI
+396 TDQVSI
-402 AEAEEFAQKLAR
+402 AEAEEFAQKLAQ

-435 IMAYYGIDD
+435 ILSYYGIDD
-444 PADIDFGS
+444 PGNIDFDS
-452 LWGSRTDT
+452 LWASRTDT

-510 RTVIESLMLGHP
+510 RTVIESLMLSHP
-522 PQELQFVLADLK
+522 PEELQFVLADLK

-593 VRSRMRARGQDM
+593 VRARMRARGQDM
-605 PPLPML
+605 APLPML

-696 YFRRSLED
+696 YFRKSLED
-704 IVRFQ
+704 IIRFQ
-709 AEFLWRDYISRGI
+709 AEFLWRDYFQPGVS
-722 TIDGEE
+722 IDGEE
-728 APALVHSIDYVRPQL
+728 APALVHSIDYIRPQL
-743 FTNLFTPLEV
+743 FTNSFTPLEV
-753 SVGGPDLEPVHSN
+753 SVGGPDIEPVVAQPN
-766 GEVLEAADAEAED
+766 GEVLESDDIEGGEDED
-779 EEEGI
+779 EEGV

-794 DQLRKIDFEPYR
+794 DQLRKIKFEPYR
-806 LWQPPLSEPV
+806 LWQPPLTQPV
-816 AIDELV
+816 AIDDLV
-822 NRFIGHQWQ
+822 NRFLGRPWHKE
-831 QDYGTARDLV
+831 YGSACNLV
-841 FPLGIIDR
+841 FPIGIIDR
-849 PFKHDQP
+849 PYKHDQP

-894 TPEQVQF
+894 TPQQVQF
-901 YCLAYSGT
+901 YCLAYSST
-909 ALTTVARLPH
+909 ALTTVSRIPH

-943 RERKRSFLEY
+943 RERKRSFLECG
-953 RIASMDVFRR
+953 IASMEMFRR
-963 RKFGGEAGPVPNDG
+963 RKFGGEAGPVPDDG

-1000 QVNLIINQGPSFGVH
+1000 QVNVIINQGPSFGVH
-1015 VVVSADRESELRPP
+1015 VVVTADRESELRPP
-1029 VRSGFGSRVELRL
+1029 VRSGFGSRIELRL

-1056 KEVPVKPGRG
+1056 KDVPVKPGRG

-1074 LDADPQAGL
+1074 LDSDPQAGL
-1083 HTLVARPALGSTPT
+1083 HTLVARPALGSTPD
-1097 NVFASDSIVD
+1097 NVFECDSVVA
-1107 AVSRLASGQ
+1107 AVSRLTSAQ
-1116 APPIRRLPARFGVEQ
+1116 APPVRRLPARFGVEQ

-1136 ARDTRQGVG
+1136 SRDTRQGVG
-1145 AGGIVWAISELD
+1145 AGGIAWAISELD
-1157 LAPVYLNFAENAHL
+1157 LAPVYLNFAENSHL
-1171 VVTGRRECGRTTT
+1171 MVTGRRECGRTST

-1197 PGTSSALAATG
+1197 PGASSAPPPAPGRPSAQVWLVDPRRQLLTALGSDYVERFAYNLDGVVAMMGELAAALAG
-1208 RAALCPGVAGRPAP
+1208 REPPPGLSAEELLSRSWWSGPEIFLIVDDIQQLPPGFDSPLHKAVPFVNRAADVGLHVIVTRTFGGWSSAGSDPMLRALHQANAPLLVMDADPDEGFIRGKMKGGPLPRGRGLLMAEDTGVFVQV
-1222 SAADRAGL
+1222 AATE
-1230 RVRREVRLQPRR
+1230 VRR
-1242 RAGDDERH
+1242 
-1250 VRPSGQPRTTARLVG
+1250 
-1265 GGAAVAL
+1265 
-1272 LVERSG
+1272 
-1278 DLPDRRRHTADAG
+1278 
-1291 RFRFAAAQG
+1291 
-1300 RRLGDPGRRCRPARD
+1300 
-1315 CHPHVRR
+1315 
-1322 LVVRG
+1322 
-1327 QRPDAAGT
+1327 
-1335 APGERA
+1335 
-1341 TTGDGRRPR
+1341 
-1350 RGLHPRQ
+1350 
-1357 DEGWPA
+1357 
-1363 APWSRPADGR
+1363 
-1373 GHRCVRPGGG
+1373 
-1383 HRAPQVEAAPPRWG
+1383 
-1397 WLACQ
+1397 
-1402 PQRSGN
+1402 
-1408 FLSANVFDGKLISGV
+1408 
-1423 QSGGS
+1423 
-1428 SKSGIC
+1428 
-1434 LSHSATT
+1434 
-1441 MVSSIRAR
+1441 

>member
-8 PTPEKAPVIK
+8 PTPEKPPVIK
-18 PENIVLPTP
+18 PENIVLSTP

-34 GKPWWIVVVGV
+34 GKPWWLIVVGV
-45 VVIGLLGGMIAMTFA
+45 VVVGLLGGMVAMVFA
-60 SGSHVFGGVGA
+60 SGSHVFGGIGS
-71 IFPIFMIGGM
+71 IFPLFMMVGIM
-81 AMMMFGGRFGGQ
+81 MMMFRGMGGGQ

-117 TAHES
+117 TAQES

-133 HPAPTMLASAVGS
+133 HPAPNTLAAAVGS
-146 SRMWE
+146 PRMWE

-213 ISLLVEPWYSLIGG
+213 VSLLVEPWYALVGE

-234 MRAIVCQ
+234 MRAIICQ

-247 PDHVQMV
+247 PDHVQMI
-254 VVSSDLEQ
+254 VVSSDLDQ

-267 WLPHFGDPRRQDA
+267 WLPHFGDSRRHDA

-288 SSVREFAA
+288 TSVREFAA

-318 TPTPHTVIIADVTDP
+318 TPTPHTVIIADVDDP
-333 QWEFVKSA
+333 QWEYVISA
-341 EGIDG
+341 EGVDG
-346 VTFFDLTGASMWA
+346 VTFFDLTGSSMWTDI
-359 AVPERTL
+359 PERKL
-366 QFDDL
+366 QFDKT

-381 DTWMVIDEKPWFFAL
+381 DTWMVIDDKAWFFAL
-396 TDHISI
+396 TDQVSI
-402 AEAEEFAQKLAR
+402 AEAEEFAQKLAQ

-435 IMAYYGIDD
+435 ILSYYGIDD
-444 PADIDFGS
+444 PGNIDFDS
-452 LWGSRTDT
+452 LWASRTDT

-510 RTVIESLMLGHP
+510 RTVIESLMLSHP
-522 PQELQFVLADLK
+522 PEELQFVLADLK

-593 VRSRMRARGQDM
+593 VRARMRARGQDM
-605 PPLPML
+605 APLPML

-696 YFRRSLED
+696 YFRKSLED
-704 IVRFQ
+704 IIRFQ
-709 AEFLWRDYISRGI
+709 AEFLWRDYFQPGVS
-722 TIDGEE
+722 IDGEE
-728 APALVHSIDYVRPQL
+728 APALVHSIDYIRPQL
-743 FTNLFTPLEV
+743 FTNSFTPLEV
-753 SVGGPDLEPVHSN
+753 SVGGPDIEPVVAQPN
-766 GEVLEAADAEAED
+766 GEVLESDDIEGGEDED
-779 EEEGI
+779 EEGV
-784 RTPKVGTVII
+784 RTPKVGTVIL
-794 DQLRKIDFEPYR
+794 DQLRKIKFEPYR
-806 LWQPPLSEPV
+806 LWQPPLTQPV
-816 AIDELV
+816 AIDDLV
-822 NRFIGHQWQ
+822 NRFLGRPWHKE
-831 QDYGTARDLV
+831 YGSACNLV
-841 FPLGIIDR
+841 FPIGIIDR
-849 PFKHDQP
+849 PYKHDQP

-894 TPEQVQF
+894 TPQQVQF
-901 YCLAYSGT
+901 YCLAYSST
-909 ALTTVARLPH
+909 ALTTVSRIPH

-943 RERKRSFLEY
+943 RERKRSFLECG
-953 RIASMDVFRR
+953 IASMEMFRR
-963 RKFGGEAGPVPNDG
+963 RKFGGEAGPVPDDG

-1000 QVNLIINQGPSFGVH
+1000 QVNVIINQGPSFGVH
-1015 VVVSADRESELRPP
+1015 VVVTADRESELRPP
-1029 VRSGFGSRVELRL
+1029 VRSGFGSRIELRL

-1056 KEVPVKPGRG
+1056 KDVPVKPGRG

-1074 LDADPQAGL
+1074 LDSDPQAGL
-1083 HTLVARPALGSTPT
+1083 HTLVARPALGSTPD
-1097 NVFASDSIVD
+1097 NVFECDSVVA
-1107 AVSRLASGQ
+1107 AVSRLTSAQ
-1116 APPIRRLPARFGVEQ
+1116 APPVRRLPARFGVEQ

-1136 ARDTRQGVG
+1136 SRDTRQGVG
-1145 AGGIVWAISELD
+1145 AGGIAWAISELD
-1157 LAPVYLNFAENAHL
+1157 LAPVYLNFAENSHL
-1171 VVTGRRECGRTTT
+1171 MVTGRRECGRTTT

-1197 PGTSSALAATG
+1197 PGASSAPPPAPGRPSAQVWLVDPRRQLLTALGSDYVERFAYNLDGVVAMMGELAAALAG
-1208 RAALCPGVAGRPAP
+1208 REPPPGLSAEELLSRSWWSGPEIFLIVDDIQQLPPGFDSPLHKAVPFVNRAADVGLHVIVTRTFGGWSSAGSDPMLRALHQANAPLLVMDADPDEGFIRGKMKGGPLPRGRGLLMAEDTGVFVQV
-1222 SAADRAGL
+1222 AATE
-1230 RVRREVRLQPRR
+1230 VRR
-1242 RAGDDERH
+1242 
-1250 VRPSGQPRTTARLVG
+1250 
-1265 GGAAVAL
+1265 
-1272 LVERSG
+1272 
-1278 DLPDRRRHTADAG
+1278 
-1291 RFRFAAAQG
+1291 
-1300 RRLGDPGRRCRPARD
+1300 
-1315 CHPHVRR
+1315 
-1322 LVVRG
+1322 
-1327 QRPDAAGT
+1327 
-1335 APGERA
+1335 
-1341 TTGDGRRPR
+1341 
-1350 RGLHPRQ
+1350 
-1357 DEGWPA
+1357 
-1363 APWSRPADGR
+1363 
-1373 GHRCVRPGGG
+1373 
-1383 HRAPQVEAAPPRWG
+1383 
-1397 WLACQ
+1397 
-1402 PQRSGN
+1402 
-1408 FLSANVFDGKLISGV
+1408 
-1423 QSGGS
+1423 
-1428 SKSGIC
+1428 
-1434 LSHSATT
+1434 
-1441 MVSSIRAR
+1441 

>member
-8 PTPEKAPVIK
+8 PTPEKPPVIK
-18 PENIVLPTP
+18 PENIVLSTP

-34 GKPWWIVVVGV
+34 GKPWWLIVVGV
-45 VVIGLLGGMIAMTFA
+45 VVVGLLGGMVAMVFA
-60 SGSHVFGGVGA
+60 SGSHVFGGIGS
-71 IFPIFMIGGM
+71 IFPLFMMVGIM
-81 AMMMFGGRFGGQ
+81 MMMFRGMGGGQ

-117 TAHES
+117 TAQES

-133 HPAPTMLASAVGS
+133 HPAPNTLAAAVGS
-146 SRMWE
+146 PRMWE

-213 ISLLVEPWYSLIGG
+213 VSLLVEPWYALVGE

-234 MRAIVCQ
+234 MRAIICQ

-247 PDHVQMV
+247 PDHVQMI
-254 VVSSDLEQ
+254 VVSSDLDQ

-267 WLPHFGDPRRQDA
+267 WLPHFGDSRRHDA

-288 SSVREFAA
+288 TSVREFAA

-318 TPTPHTVIIADVTDP
+318 TPTPHTVIIADVDDP
-333 QWEFVKSA
+333 QWEYVISA
-341 EGIDG
+341 EGVDG
-346 VTFFDLTGASMWA
+346 VTFFDLTGSSMWTDI
-359 AVPERTL
+359 PERKL
-366 QFDDL
+366 QFDKT

-381 DTWMVIDEKPWFFAL
+381 DTWMVIDDKAWFFAL
-396 TDHISI
+396 TDQVSI
-402 AEAEEFAQKLAR
+402 AEAEEFAQKLAQ

-435 IMAYYGIDD
+435 ILSYYGIDD
-444 PADIDFGS
+444 PGNIDFDS
-452 LWGSRTDT
+452 LWASRTDT

-510 RTVIESLMLGHP
+510 RTVIESLMLSHP
-522 PQELQFVLADLK
+522 PEELQFVLADLK

-593 VRSRMRARGQDM
+593 VRARMRARGQDM
-605 PPLPML
+605 APLPML

-696 YFRRSLED
+696 YFRKSLED
-704 IVRFQ
+704 IIRFQ
-709 AEFLWRDYISRGI
+709 AEFLWRDYFQPGVS
-722 TIDGEE
+722 IDGEE
-728 APALVHSIDYVRPQL
+728 APALVHSIDYIRPQL
-743 FTNLFTPLEV
+743 FTNSFTPLEV
-753 SVGGPDLEPVHSN
+753 SVGGPDIEPVVAQPN
-766 GEVLEAADAEAED
+766 GAVLESDDIEGGEDED
-779 EEEGI
+779 EEGV

-794 DQLRKIDFEPYR
+794 DQLRKIKFEPYR
-806 LWQPPLSEPV
+806 LWQPPLTQPV
-816 AIDELV
+816 AIDDLV
-822 NRFIGHQWQ
+822 NRFLGRPWHKE
-831 QDYGTARDLV
+831 YGSACNLV
-841 FPLGIIDR
+841 FPIGIIDR
-849 PFKHDQP
+849 PYKHDQP

-894 TPEQVQF
+894 TPQQVQF
-901 YCLAYSGT
+901 YCLAYSST
-909 ALTTVARLPH
+909 ALTTVSRIPH

-943 RERKRSFLEY
+943 RERKRSFLECG
-953 RIASMDVFRR
+953 IASMEMFRR
-963 RKFGGEAGPVPNDG
+963 RKFGGEAGPVPDDG

-1000 QVNLIINQGPSFGVH
+1000 QVNVIINQGPSFGVH
-1015 VVVSADRESELRPP
+1015 VVVTADRESELRPP
-1029 VRSGFGSRVELRL
+1029 VRSGFGSRIELRL

-1056 KEVPVKPGRG
+1056 KDVPVKPGRG

-1074 LDADPQAGL
+1074 LDSDPQAGL
-1083 HTLVARPALGSTPT
+1083 HTLVARPALGSTPD
-1097 NVFASDSIVD
+1097 NVFECDGVVA
-1107 AVSRLASGQ
+1107 AVSRLTSAQ
-1116 APPIRRLPARFGVEQ
+1116 APPVRRLPARFGVEQ

-1136 ARDTRQGVG
+1136 SRDTRQGVG
-1145 AGGIVWAISELD
+1145 AGGIAWAISELD
-1157 LAPVYLNFAENAHL
+1157 LAPVYLNFAENSHL
-1171 VVTGRRECGRTTT
+1171 MVTGRRECGRTTT

-1197 PGTSSALAATG
+1197 PGASSAPPPAPGRPSAQVWLVDPRRQLLTALGSDYVERFAYNLDGVVAMMGELAAALAG
-1208 RAALCPGVAGRPAP
+1208 REPPPGLSAEELLSRSWWSGPEIFLIVDDIQQLPPGFDSPLHKAVPFVNRAADVGLHVIVTRTFGGWSSAGSDPMLRALHQANAPLLVMDADPDEGFIRGKMKGGPLPRGRGLLMAEDTGVFVQV
-1222 SAADRAGL
+1222 AATE
-1230 RVRREVRLQPRR
+1230 VRR
-1242 RAGDDERH
+1242 
-1250 VRPSGQPRTTARLVG
+1250 
-1265 GGAAVAL
+1265 
-1272 LVERSG
+1272 
-1278 DLPDRRRHTADAG
+1278 
-1291 RFRFAAAQG
+1291 
-1300 RRLGDPGRRCRPARD
+1300 
-1315 CHPHVRR
+1315 
-1322 LVVRG
+1322 
-1327 QRPDAAGT
+1327 
-1335 APGERA
+1335 
-1341 TTGDGRRPR
+1341 
-1350 RGLHPRQ
+1350 
-1357 DEGWPA
+1357 
-1363 APWSRPADGR
+1363 
-1373 GHRCVRPGGG
+1373 
-1383 HRAPQVEAAPPRWG
+1383 
-1397 WLACQ
+1397 
-1402 PQRSGN
+1402 
-1408 FLSANVFDGKLISGV
+1408 
-1423 QSGGS
+1423 
-1428 SKSGIC
+1428 
-1434 LSHSATT
+1434 
-1441 MVSSIRAR
+1441 

>member
-8 PTPEKAPVIK
+8 PTPEKPPVIK
-18 PENIVLPTP
+18 PENIVLSTP

-34 GKPWWIVVVGV
+34 GKPWWLIVVGV
-45 VVIGLLGGMIAMTFA
+45 VVVGLLGGMVAMVFA
-60 SGSHVFGGVGA
+60 SGSHVFGGIGS
-71 IFPIFMIGGM
+71 IFPLFMMVGIM
-81 AMMMFGGRFGGQ
+81 MMMFRGMGGGQ

-117 TAHES
+117 TAQES

-133 HPAPTMLASAVGS
+133 HPAPNTLAAAVGS
-146 SRMWE
+146 PRMWE

-213 ISLLVEPWYSLIGG
+213 VSLLVEPWYALVGE

-234 MRAIVCQ
+234 MRAIICQ

-247 PDHVQMV
+247 PDHVQMI
-254 VVSSDLEQ
+254 VVSSDLDQ

-267 WLPHFGDPRRQDA
+267 WLPHFGDSRRHDA

-288 SSVREFAA
+288 TSVREFAA

-318 TPTPHTVIIADVTDP
+318 TPTPHTVIIADVDDP
-333 QWEFVKSA
+333 QWEYVISA
-341 EGIDG
+341 EGVDG
-346 VTFFDLTGASMWA
+346 VTFFDLTGSSMWTDI
-359 AVPERTL
+359 PERKL
-366 QFDDL
+366 QFDKT

-381 DTWMVIDEKPWFFAL
+381 DTWMVIDDKAWFFAL
-396 TDHISI
+396 TDQVSI
-402 AEAEEFAQKLAR
+402 AEAEEFAQKLAQ

-435 IMAYYGIDD
+435 ILSYYGIDD
-444 PADIDFGS
+444 PGNIDFDS
-452 LWGSRTDT
+452 LWASRTDT

-510 RTVIESLMLGHP
+510 RTVIESLMLSHP
-522 PQELQFVLADLK
+522 PEELQFVLADLK

-593 VRSRMRARGQDM
+593 VRARMRARGQDM
-605 PPLPML
+605 APLPML

-696 YFRRSLED
+696 YFRKSLED
-704 IVRFQ
+704 IIRFQ
-709 AEFLWRDYISRGI
+709 AEFLWRDYFQPGVS
-722 TIDGEE
+722 IDGEE
-728 APALVHSIDYVRPQL
+728 APALVHSIDYIRPQL
-743 FTNLFTPLEV
+743 FTNSFTPLEV
-753 SVGGPDLEPVHSN
+753 SVGGPDIEPVVAQPN
-766 GEVLEAADAEAED
+766 GEVLESDDIEGGEDED
-779 EEEGI
+779 EEGV

-794 DQLRKIDFEPYR
+794 DQLRKIKFEPYR
-806 LWQPPLSEPV
+806 LWQPPLTQPV
-816 AIDELV
+816 AIDDLV
-822 NRFIGHQWQ
+822 NRFLGRPWHKE
-831 QDYGTARDLV
+831 YGSACNLV
-841 FPLGIIDR
+841 FPIGIIDR
-849 PFKHDQP
+849 PYKHDQP

-894 TPEQVQF
+894 TPRQVQF
-901 YCLAYSGT
+901 YCLAYSST
-909 ALTTVARLPH
+909 ALTTVSRIPH

-943 RERKRSFLEY
+943 RERKRSFLECG
-953 RIASMDVFRR
+953 IASMEMFRR
-963 RKFGGEAGPVPNDG
+963 RKFGGEAGPVPDDG

-1000 QVNLIINQGPSFGVH
+1000 QVNVIINQGPSFGVH
-1015 VVVSADRESELRPP
+1015 VVVTADRESELRPP
-1029 VRSGFGSRVELRL
+1029 VRSGFGSRIELRL

-1056 KEVPVKPGRG
+1056 KDVPVKPGRG

-1074 LDADPQAGL
+1074 LDSDPQAGL
-1083 HTLVARPALGSTPT
+1083 HTLVARPALGSTPD
-1097 NVFASDSIVD
+1097 NVFECDSVVA
-1107 AVSRLASGQ
+1107 AVSRLTSAQ
-1116 APPIRRLPARFGVEQ
+1116 APPVRRLPARFGVEQ

-1136 ARDTRQGVG
+1136 SRDTRQGVG
-1145 AGGIVWAISELD
+1145 AGGIAWAISELD
-1157 LAPVYLNFAENAHL
+1157 LAPVYLNFAENSHL
-1171 VVTGRRECGRTTT
+1171 MVTGRRECGRTTT

-1197 PGTSSALAATG
+1197 PGASSAPPPAPGRPSAQVWLVDPRRQLLTALGSDYVERFAYNLDGVVAMMGELAAALAG
-1208 RAALCPGVAGRPAP
+1208 REPPPGLSAEELLSRSWWSGPEIFLIVDDIQQLPPGFDSPLHKAVPFVNRAADVGLHVIVTRTFGGWSSAGSDPMLRALHQANAPLLVMDADPDEGFIRGKMKGGPLPRGRGLLMAEDTGVFVQV
-1222 SAADRAGL
+1222 AATE
-1230 RVRREVRLQPRR
+1230 VRR
-1242 RAGDDERH
+1242 
-1250 VRPSGQPRTTARLVG
+1250 
-1265 GGAAVAL
+1265 
-1272 LVERSG
+1272 
-1278 DLPDRRRHTADAG
+1278 
-1291 RFRFAAAQG
+1291 
-1300 RRLGDPGRRCRPARD
+1300 
-1315 CHPHVRR
+1315 
-1322 LVVRG
+1322 
-1327 QRPDAAGT
+1327 
-1335 APGERA
+1335 
-1341 TTGDGRRPR
+1341 
-1350 RGLHPRQ
+1350 
-1357 DEGWPA
+1357 
-1363 APWSRPADGR
+1363 
-1373 GHRCVRPGGG
+1373 
-1383 HRAPQVEAAPPRWG
+1383 
-1397 WLACQ
+1397 
-1402 PQRSGN
+1402 
-1408 FLSANVFDGKLISGV
+1408 
-1423 QSGGS
+1423 
-1428 SKSGIC
+1428 
-1434 LSHSATT
+1434 
-1441 MVSSIRAR
+1441 

>member
-34 GKPWWIVVVGV
+34 GKPWWLIVVGV
-45 VVIGLLGGMIAMTFA
+45 VVVGLLGGMVAMVFA
-60 SGSHVFGGVGA
+60 SGSHVFGGVGS
-71 IFPIFMIGGM
+71 IFPIFMMVGIM
-81 AMMMFGGRFGGQ
+81 MMMFRSVGAGGQ

-117 TAHES
+117 TAQES
-122 ADSMDANYRWF
+122 ADSMDSNYRWF
-133 HPAPTMLASAVGS
+133 HPAPSTLAAAVGS
-146 SRMWE
+146 PRMWE

-213 ISLLVEPWYSLIGG
+213 ISLLVEPWYALAGE
-227 REQVLGL
+227 REQALGL
-234 MRAIVCQ
+234 MRAIICQ
-241 LAFSHG
+241 LTFSHG
-247 PDHVQMV
+247 PDHVQFI
-254 VVSSDLEQ
+254 VVSSDLDE
-262 WDWVK
+262 WEWVK
-267 WLPHFGDPRRQDA
+267 WLPHFGDSRRYDA

-318 TPTPHTVIIADVTDP
+318 TPTPHTVIICDVDDP
-333 QWEFVKSA
+333 QWEYVISA
-341 EGIDG
+341 EGVDG
-346 VTFFDLTGASMWA
+346 VTFFDLTGSPMWTN
-359 AVPERTL
+359 VPERKL
-366 QFDDL
+366 EFDKT

-381 DTWMVIDEKPWFFAL
+381 DTWMVIDDNAWFFAL
-396 TDHISI
+396 TDHVSI
-402 AEAEEFAQKLAR
+402 AEAEEFGQKLAQ

-435 IMAYYGIDD
+435 ILAYYGIDD
-444 PADIDFGS
+444 PGNIDFDY
-452 LWGSRTDT
+452 LWGSRTDS

-522 PQELQFVLADLK
+522 PEELQFVLADLK

-593 VRSRMRARGQDM
+593 VRGRMRARGQDM
-605 PPLPML
+605 APLPML

-696 YFRRSLED
+696 YFRKSLED
-704 IVRFQ
+704 IIRFQ
-709 AEFLWRDYISRGI
+709 AEFLWRDYFQPGI
-722 TIDGEE
+722 TVDGEE
-728 APALVHSIDYVRPQL
+728 APVLVHSIDYIRPQL
-743 FTNLFTPLEV
+743 FTNSFTPLEV
-753 SVGGPDLEPVHSN
+753 TVGGPEIDKVVAHAN
-766 GEVLEAADAEAED
+766 GEVVEEAEAEA

-784 RTPKVGTVII
+784 RVPKVGTVII
-794 DQLRKIDFEPYR
+794 DQLRRINFEPYR
-806 LWQPPLSEPV
+806 LWQPPLTQPV
-816 AIDELV
+816 AIDDLV
-822 NRFIGHQWQ
+822 NRFLGHPWQ
-831 QDYGTARDLV
+831 KEYGSARNLV
-841 FPLGIIDR
+841 FPIGVIDR

-861 TSGPGANVLILGAGG
+861 TSGPGSNVLILGAGG

-884 TLICSAALTH
+884 TLISSAALTH
-894 TPEQVQF
+894 TPDQVQF
-901 YCLAYSGT
+901 YCLAYSST
-909 ALTTVARLPH
+909 ALTTVSKLPH

-953 RIASMDVFRR
+953 GIASMEMFRR

-1015 VVVSADRESELRPP
+1015 VVVTADRESELRPP

-1056 KEVPVKPGRG
+1056 KDVPVKPGRS

-1074 LDADPQAGL
+1074 LDSDPQAGL
-1083 HTLVARPALGSTPT
+1083 HTLVARPAMGSTPT
-1097 NVFASDSIVD
+1097 NVFECDSVVA
-1107 AVSRLASGQ
+1107 AVSRLTTSQ
-1116 APPIRRLPARFGVEQ
+1116 APPVRRLPASFGVDQ
-1131 VRELA
+1131 VRQLA

-1145 AGGIVWAISELD
+1145 VGGIAWAISELD
-1157 LAPVYLNFAENAHL
+1157 LQPVYLNFAENSHL
-1171 VVTGRRECGRTTT
+1171 MVTGRRECGRTTT

-1197 PGTSSALAATG
+1197 PGATSVPAPPPGQPSAQVWLIDPRRQLLTALGSNYVERFAYNLDGVQAMMGELAAV
-1208 RAALCPGVAGRPAP
+1208 LAGREPP
-1222 SAADRAGL
+1222 PGLSAEELLSRSWWSGPEIFL
-1230 RVRREVRLQPRR
+1230 IV
-1242 RAGDDERH
+1242 DDI
-1250 VRPSGQPRTTARLVG
+1250 QQ
-1265 GGAAVAL
+1265 
-1272 LVERSG
+1272 
-1278 DLPDRRRHTADAG
+1278 LP
-1291 RFRFAAAQG
+1291 
-1300 RRLGDPGRRCRPARD
+1300 PGFDSP
-1315 CHPHVRR
+1315 
-1322 LVVRG
+1322 
-1327 QRPDAAGT
+1327 
-1335 APGERA
+1335 
-1341 TTGDGRRPR
+1341 
-1350 RGLHPRQ
+1350 LHK
-1357 DEGWPA
+1357 A
-1363 APWSRPADGR
+1363 APWVNRAADVGLHVIVTRSFGGWSSAGSDPMLRALHQANAPLLVMDADPDEGFIRGKMKGGPLPRGR
-1373 GHRCVRPGGG
+1373 GLLMAEDTGVFVQVALTEVR
-1383 HRAPQVEAAPPRWG
+1383 
-1397 WLACQ
+1397 
-1402 PQRSGN
+1402 
-1408 FLSANVFDGKLISGV
+1408 K
-1423 QSGGS
+1423 
-1428 SKSGIC
+1428 
-1434 LSHSATT
+1434 
-1441 MVSSIRAR
+1441 

>member
-8 PTPEKAPVIK
+8 PTPEKPPVIM
-18 PENIVLPTP
+18 PENIVLSTP

-34 GKPWWIVVVGV
+34 GKPWWLIVVGV
-45 VVIGLLGGMIAMTFA
+45 VVVGLLGGMVAMVFA
-60 SGSHVFGGVGA
+60 SGSHVFGGIGS
-71 IFPIFMIGGM
+71 IFPLFMMVGIM
-81 AMMMFGGRFGGQ
+81 MMMFRGMGGGQ

-117 TAHES
+117 TAQES

-133 HPAPTMLASAVGS
+133 HPAPNTLAAAVGS
-146 SRMWE
+146 PRMWE

-213 ISLLVEPWYSLIGG
+213 VSLLVEPWYALVGE

-234 MRAIVCQ
+234 MRAIICQ

-247 PDHVQMV
+247 PDHVQMI
-254 VVSSDLEQ
+254 VVSSDLDQ

-267 WLPHFGDPRRQDA
+267 WLPHFGDSRRHDA

-288 SSVREFAA
+288 TSVREFAA

-318 TPTPHTVIIADVTDP
+318 TPTPHTVIIADVDDP
-333 QWEFVKSA
+333 QWEYVISA
-341 EGIDG
+341 EGVDG
-346 VTFFDLTGASMWA
+346 VTFFDLTGSSMWTDI
-359 AVPERTL
+359 PERKL
-366 QFDDL
+366 QFDKT

-381 DTWMVIDEKPWFFAL
+381 DTWMVIDDKAWFFAL
-396 TDHISI
+396 TDQVSI
-402 AEAEEFAQKLAR
+402 AEAEEFAQKLAQ

-435 IMAYYGIDD
+435 ILSYYGIDD
-444 PADIDFGS
+444 PGNIDFDS
-452 LWGSRTDT
+452 LWASRTDT

-510 RTVIESLMLGHP
+510 RTVIESLMLSHP
-522 PQELQFVLADLK
+522 PEELQFVLADLK

-593 VRSRMRARGQDM
+593 VRARMRARGQDM
-605 PPLPML
+605 APLPML

-696 YFRRSLED
+696 YFRKSLED
-704 IVRFQ
+704 IIRFQ
-709 AEFLWRDYISRGI
+709 AEFLWRDYFQPGVS
-722 TIDGEE
+722 IDGEE
-728 APALVHSIDYVRPQL
+728 APALVHSIDYIRPQL
-743 FTNLFTPLEV
+743 FTNSFTPLEV
-753 SVGGPDLEPVHSN
+753 SVGGPDIEPVVAQPN
-766 GEVLEAADAEAED
+766 GEVLESDDIEGGEDED
-779 EEEGI
+779 EEGV

-794 DQLRKIDFEPYR
+794 DQLRKIKFEPYR
-806 LWQPPLSEPV
+806 LWQPPLTQPV
-816 AIDELV
+816 AIDDLV
-822 NRFIGHQWQ
+822 NRFLGRPWHKE
-831 QDYGTARDLV
+831 YGSACNLV
-841 FPLGIIDR
+841 FPIGIIDR
-849 PFKHDQP
+849 PYKHDQP

-894 TPEQVQF
+894 TPQQVQF
-901 YCLAYSGT
+901 YCLAYSST
-909 ALTTVARLPH
+909 ALTTVSRIPH

-943 RERKRSFLEY
+943 RERKRSFLECG
-953 RIASMDVFRR
+953 IASMEMFRR
-963 RKFGGEAGPVPNDG
+963 RKFGGEAGPVPDDG

-1000 QVNLIINQGPSFGVH
+1000 QVNVIINQGPSFGVH
-1015 VVVSADRESELRPP
+1015 VVVTADRESELRPP
-1029 VRSGFGSRVELRL
+1029 VRSGFGSRIELRL

-1056 KEVPVKPGRG
+1056 KDVPVKPGRG

-1074 LDADPQAGL
+1074 LDSDPQAGL
-1083 HTLVARPALGSTPT
+1083 HTLVARPALGSTPD
-1097 NVFASDSIVD
+1097 NVFECDSVVA
-1107 AVSRLASGQ
+1107 AVSRLTSAQ
-1116 APPIRRLPARFGVEQ
+1116 APPVRRLPARFGVEQ

-1136 ARDTRQGVG
+1136 SRDTRQGVG
-1145 AGGIVWAISELD
+1145 AGGIAWAISELD
-1157 LAPVYLNFAENAHL
+1157 LAPVYLNFAENSHL
-1171 VVTGRRECGRTTT
+1171 MVTGRRECGRTTT

-1197 PGTSSALAATG
+1197 PGASSAPPPAPGRPSAQVWLVDPRRQLLTALGSDYVERFAYNLDGVVAMMGELAAALAG
-1208 RAALCPGVAGRPAP
+1208 REPPPGLSAEELLSRSWWSGPEIFLIVDDIQQLPPGFDSPLHKAVPFVNRAADVGLHVIVTRTFGGWSSAGSDPMLRALHQANAPLLVMDADPDEGFIRGKMKGGPLPRGRGLLMAEDTGVFVQV
-1222 SAADRAGL
+1222 AATE
-1230 RVRREVRLQPRR
+1230 VRR
-1242 RAGDDERH
+1242 
-1250 VRPSGQPRTTARLVG
+1250 
-1265 GGAAVAL
+1265 
-1272 LVERSG
+1272 
-1278 DLPDRRRHTADAG
+1278 
-1291 RFRFAAAQG
+1291 
-1300 RRLGDPGRRCRPARD
+1300 
-1315 CHPHVRR
+1315 
-1322 LVVRG
+1322 
-1327 QRPDAAGT
+1327 
-1335 APGERA
+1335 
-1341 TTGDGRRPR
+1341 
-1350 RGLHPRQ
+1350 
-1357 DEGWPA
+1357 
-1363 APWSRPADGR
+1363 
-1373 GHRCVRPGGG
+1373 
-1383 HRAPQVEAAPPRWG
+1383 
-1397 WLACQ
+1397 
-1402 PQRSGN
+1402 
-1408 FLSANVFDGKLISGV
+1408 
-1423 QSGGS
+1423 
-1428 SKSGIC
+1428 
-1434 LSHSATT
+1434 
-1441 MVSSIRAR
+1441 

>member
-8 PTPEKAPVIK
+8 PTPEKPPVIK
-18 PENIVLPTP
+18 PENIVLSTP

-34 GKPWWIVVVGV
+34 GKPWWLIVVGV
-45 VVIGLLGGMIAMTFA
+45 VVVGLLGGMVAMVFA
-60 SGSHVFGGVGA
+60 SGSHVFGGIGS
-71 IFPIFMIGGM
+71 IFPLFMMVGIM
-81 AMMMFGGRFGGQ
+81 MMMFRGMGGGQ

-117 TAHES
+117 TAQES

-133 HPAPTMLASAVGS
+133 HPAPNTLAAAVGS
-146 SRMWE
+146 PRMWE

-213 ISLLVEPWYSLIGG
+213 VSLLVEPWYALFGE

-234 MRAIVCQ
+234 MRAIICQ

-247 PDHVQMV
+247 PDHVQMI
-254 VVSSDLEQ
+254 VVSSDLDQ

-267 WLPHFGDPRRQDA
+267 WLPHFGDSRRHDA

-288 SSVREFAA
+288 TSVREFAA

-318 TPTPHTVIIADVTDP
+318 TPTPHTVIIADVDDP
-333 QWEFVKSA
+333 QWEYVISA
-341 EGIDG
+341 EGVDG
-346 VTFFDLTGASMWA
+346 VTFFDLTGSSMWTDI
-359 AVPERTL
+359 PERKL
-366 QFDDL
+366 QFDKT

-381 DTWMVIDEKPWFFAL
+381 DTWMVIDDKAWFFAL
-396 TDHISI
+396 TDQVSI
-402 AEAEEFAQKLAR
+402 AEAEEFAQKLAQ

-435 IMAYYGIDD
+435 ILSYYGIDD
-444 PADIDFGS
+444 PGNIDFDS
-452 LWGSRTDT
+452 LWASRTDT

-510 RTVIESLMLGHP
+510 RTVIESLMLSHP
-522 PQELQFVLADLK
+522 PEELQFVLADLK

-593 VRSRMRARGQDM
+593 VRARMRARGQDM
-605 PPLPML
+605 APLPML

-696 YFRRSLED
+696 YFRKSLED
-704 IVRFQ
+704 IIRFQ
-709 AEFLWRDYISRGI
+709 AEFLWRDYFQPGVS
-722 TIDGEE
+722 IDGEE
-728 APALVHSIDYVRPQL
+728 APALVHSIDYIRPQL
-743 FTNLFTPLEV
+743 FTNSFTPLEV
-753 SVGGPDLEPVHSN
+753 SVGGPDIEPVVAQPN
-766 GEVLEAADAEAED
+766 GEVLESDDIEGGEDED
-779 EEEGI
+779 EEGV

-794 DQLRKIDFEPYR
+794 DQLRKIKFEPYR
-806 LWQPPLSEPV
+806 LWQPPLTQPV
-816 AIDELV
+816 AIDDLV
-822 NRFIGHQWQ
+822 NRFLGRPWHKE
-831 QDYGTARDLV
+831 YGSACNLV
-841 FPLGIIDR
+841 FPIGIIDR
-849 PFKHDQP
+849 PYKHDQP

-894 TPEQVQF
+894 TPQQVQF
-901 YCLAYSGT
+901 YCLAYSST
-909 ALTTVARLPH
+909 ALTTVSRIPH

-943 RERKRSFLEY
+943 RERKRSFLECG
-953 RIASMDVFRR
+953 IASMEMFRR
-963 RKFGGEAGPVPNDG
+963 RKFGGEAGPVPDDG

-1000 QVNLIINQGPSFGVH
+1000 QVNVIINQGPSFGVH
-1015 VVVSADRESELRPP
+1015 VVVTADRESELRPP
-1029 VRSGFGSRVELRL
+1029 VRSGFGSRIELRL

-1056 KEVPVKPGRG
+1056 KDVPVKPGRG

-1074 LDADPQAGL
+1074 LDSDPQAGL
-1083 HTLVARPALGSTPT
+1083 HTLVARPALGSTPD
-1097 NVFASDSIVD
+1097 NVFECDSVVA
-1107 AVSRLASGQ
+1107 AVSRLTSAQ
-1116 APPIRRLPARFGVEQ
+1116 APPVRRLPARFGVEQ

-1136 ARDTRQGVG
+1136 SRDTRQGVG
-1145 AGGIVWAISELD
+1145 AGGIAWAISELD
-1157 LAPVYLNFAENAHL
+1157 LAPVYLNFAENSHL
-1171 VVTGRRECGRTTT
+1171 MVTGRRECGRTTT

-1197 PGTSSALAATG
+1197 PGASSAPPPAPGRPSAQVWLVDPRRQLLTALGSDYVERFAYNLDGVVAMMGELAAALAG
-1208 RAALCPGVAGRPAP
+1208 REPPPGLSAEELLSRSWWSGPEIFLIVDDIQQLPPGFDSPLHKAVPFVNRAADVGLHVIFTRTFGGWSSAGSDPMLRALHQANAPLLVMDADPDEGFIRGKMKGGPLPRGRGLLMAEDTGVFVQV
-1222 SAADRAGL
+1222 AATE
-1230 RVRREVRLQPRR
+1230 VRR
-1242 RAGDDERH
+1242 
-1250 VRPSGQPRTTARLVG
+1250 
-1265 GGAAVAL
+1265 
-1272 LVERSG
+1272 
-1278 DLPDRRRHTADAG
+1278 
-1291 RFRFAAAQG
+1291 
-1300 RRLGDPGRRCRPARD
+1300 
-1315 CHPHVRR
+1315 
-1322 LVVRG
+1322 
-1327 QRPDAAGT
+1327 
-1335 APGERA
+1335 
-1341 TTGDGRRPR
+1341 
-1350 RGLHPRQ
+1350 
-1357 DEGWPA
+1357 
-1363 APWSRPADGR
+1363 
-1373 GHRCVRPGGG
+1373 
-1383 HRAPQVEAAPPRWG
+1383 
-1397 WLACQ
+1397 
-1402 PQRSGN
+1402 
-1408 FLSANVFDGKLISGV
+1408 
-1423 QSGGS
+1423 
-1428 SKSGIC
+1428 
-1434 LSHSATT
+1434 
-1441 MVSSIRAR
+1441 

>member
-8 PTPEKAPVIK
+8 PTPEKPPVIK
-18 PENIVLPTP
+18 PENIVLSTP

-34 GKPWWIVVVGV
+34 GKPWWLIVVGV
-45 VVIGLLGGMIAMTFA
+45 VVVGLLGGMVAMVFA
-60 SGSHVFGGVGA
+60 SGSHVFGGIGS
-71 IFPIFMIGGM
+71 IFPLFMMVGIM
-81 AMMMFGGRFGGQ
+81 MMMFRGMGGGQ

-117 TAHES
+117 TAQES

-133 HPAPTMLASAVGS
+133 HPAPNTLAAAVGS
-146 SRMWE
+146 PRMWE

-213 ISLLVEPWYSLIGG
+213 VSLLVEPWYALVGE

-234 MRAIVCQ
+234 MRAIICQ

-247 PDHVQMV
+247 PDHVQMI
-254 VVSSDLEQ
+254 VVSSDLDQ

-267 WLPHFGDPRRQDA
+267 WLPHFGDSRRHDA

-288 SSVREFAA
+288 TSVREFAA

-318 TPTPHTVIIADVTDP
+318 TPTPHTVIIADVDDP
-333 QWEFVKSA
+333 QWEYVISA
-341 EGIDG
+341 EGVDG
-346 VTFFDLTGASMWA
+346 VTFFDLTGSSMWTDI
-359 AVPERTL
+359 PERKL
-366 QFDDL
+366 QFDKT

-381 DTWMVIDEKPWFFAL
+381 DTWMVIDDKAWFFAL
-396 TDHISI
+396 TDQVSI
-402 AEAEEFAQKLAR
+402 AEAEEFAQKLAQ

-435 IMAYYGIDD
+435 ILSYYGIDD
-444 PADIDFGS
+444 PGNIDFDS
-452 LWGSRTDT
+452 LWASRTDT

-510 RTVIESLMLGHP
+510 RTVIESLMLSHP
-522 PQELQFVLADLK
+522 PEELQFVLADLK

-593 VRSRMRARGQDM
+593 VRARMRARGQDM
-605 PPLPML
+605 APLPML

-696 YFRRSLED
+696 YFRKSLED
-704 IVRFQ
+704 IIRFR
-709 AEFLWRDYISRGI
+709 AEFLWRDYFQPGVS
-722 TIDGEE
+722 IDGEE
-728 APALVHSIDYVRPQL
+728 APALVHSIDYIRPQL
-743 FTNLFTPLEV
+743 FTNSFTPLEV
-753 SVGGPDLEPVHSN
+753 SVGGPDIEPVVAQPN
-766 GEVLEAADAEAED
+766 GEVLESDDIEGGEDED
-779 EEEGI
+779 EEGV

-794 DQLRKIDFEPYR
+794 DQLRKIKFEPYR
-806 LWQPPLSEPV
+806 LWQPPLTQPV
-816 AIDELV
+816 AIDDLV
-822 NRFIGHQWQ
+822 NRFLGRPWHKE
-831 QDYGTARDLV
+831 YGSACNLV
-841 FPLGIIDR
+841 FPIGIIDR
-849 PFKHDQP
+849 PYKHDQP

-894 TPEQVQF
+894 TPQQVQF
-901 YCLAYSGT
+901 YCLAYSST
-909 ALTTVARLPH
+909 ALTTVSRIPH

-943 RERKRSFLEY
+943 RERKRSFLECG
-953 RIASMDVFRR
+953 IASMEMFRR
-963 RKFGGEAGPVPNDG
+963 RKFGGEAGPVPDDG

-1000 QVNLIINQGPSFGVH
+1000 QVNVIINQGPSFGVH
-1015 VVVSADRESELRPP
+1015 VVVTADRESELRPP
-1029 VRSGFGSRVELRL
+1029 VRSGFGSRIELRL

-1056 KEVPVKPGRG
+1056 KDVPVKPGRG

-1074 LDADPQAGL
+1074 LDSDPQAGL
-1083 HTLVARPALGSTPT
+1083 HTLVARPALGSTPD
-1097 NVFASDSIVD
+1097 NVFECDSVVA
-1107 AVSRLASGQ
+1107 AVSRLTSAQ
-1116 APPIRRLPARFGVEQ
+1116 APPVRRLPARFGVEQ

-1136 ARDTRQGVG
+1136 SRDTRQGVG
-1145 AGGIVWAISELD
+1145 AGGIAWAISELD
-1157 LAPVYLNFAENAHL
+1157 LAPVYLNFAENSHL
-1171 VVTGRRECGRTTT
+1171 MVTGRRECGRTTT

-1197 PGTSSALAATG
+1197 PGASSAPPPAPGRPSAQVWLVDPRRQLLTALGSDYVERFAYNLDGVVAMMGELAAALAG
-1208 RAALCPGVAGRPAP
+1208 REPPPGLSAEELLSRSWWSGPEIFLIVDDIQQLPPGFDSPLHKAVPFVNRAADVGLHVIVTRTFGGWSSAGSDPMLRALHQANAPLLVMDADPDEGFIRGKMKGGPLPRGRGLLMAEDTGVFVQV
-1222 SAADRAGL
+1222 AATE
-1230 RVRREVRLQPRR
+1230 VRR
-1242 RAGDDERH
+1242 
-1250 VRPSGQPRTTARLVG
+1250 
-1265 GGAAVAL
+1265 
-1272 LVERSG
+1272 
-1278 DLPDRRRHTADAG
+1278 
-1291 RFRFAAAQG
+1291 
-1300 RRLGDPGRRCRPARD
+1300 
-1315 CHPHVRR
+1315 
-1322 LVVRG
+1322 
-1327 QRPDAAGT
+1327 
-1335 APGERA
+1335 
-1341 TTGDGRRPR
+1341 
-1350 RGLHPRQ
+1350 
-1357 DEGWPA
+1357 
-1363 APWSRPADGR
+1363 
-1373 GHRCVRPGGG
+1373 
-1383 HRAPQVEAAPPRWG
+1383 
-1397 WLACQ
+1397 
-1402 PQRSGN
+1402 
-1408 FLSANVFDGKLISGV
+1408 
-1423 QSGGS
+1423 
-1428 SKSGIC
+1428 
-1434 LSHSATT
+1434 
-1441 MVSSIRAR
+1441 

>member
-34 GKPWWIVVVGV
+34 GKPWWLIVVGV
-45 VVIGLLGGMIAMTFA
+45 VVVGLLGGMVAMVFA
-60 SGSHVFGGVGA
+60 SGSHVFGGVGS
-71 IFPIFMIGGM
+71 IFPIFMMVGIM
-81 AMMMFGGRFGGQ
+81 MMMFRSVGAGGQ

-117 TAHES
+117 TAQES
-122 ADSMDANYRWF
+122 ADSMDSNYRWF
-133 HPAPTMLASAVGS
+133 HPAPSTLAAAVGS
-146 SRMWE
+146 PRMWE

-213 ISLLVEPWYSLIGG
+213 ISLLVEPWYALVGE
-227 REQVLGL
+227 REQALGL
-234 MRAIVCQ
+234 MRAIICQ
-241 LAFSHG
+241 LTFSHG
-247 PDHVQMV
+247 PDHVQFI
-254 VVSSDLEQ
+254 VVSSDLAE
-262 WDWVK
+262 WEWVK
-267 WLPHFGDPRRQDA
+267 WLPHFGDSRRYDA

-296 EQAELFAG
+296 EQGELFAG

-318 TPTPHTVIIADVTDP
+318 TPTPHTVIICDVDDP
-333 QWEFVKSA
+333 QWEYVISA
-341 EGIDG
+341 EGVDG
-346 VTFFDLTGASMWA
+346 VTFFDLTGSPMWTN
-359 AVPERTL
+359 VPERKL
-366 QFDDL
+366 EFDKT

-381 DTWMVIDEKPWFFAL
+381 DTWVVIDDNAWFFAL
-396 TDHISI
+396 TDHVSI
-402 AEAEEFAQKLAR
+402 AEAEEFGQKLAQ

-435 IMAYYGIDD
+435 ILAYYGIDD
-444 PADIDFGS
+444 PGNIDFDY
-452 LWGSRTDT
+452 LWGSRTDS

-522 PQELQFVLADLK
+522 PEELQFVLADLK

-593 VRSRMRARGQDM
+593 VRGRMRARGQDM
-605 PPLPML
+605 APLPML

-696 YFRRSLED
+696 YFRKSLED
-704 IVRFQ
+704 IIRFQ
-709 AEFLWRDYISRGI
+709 AEFLWRDYFQPGI
-722 TIDGEE
+722 TVDGEE
-728 APALVHSIDYVRPQL
+728 APVLVHSIDYIRPQL
-743 FTNLFTPLEV
+743 FTNSFTPLEV
-753 SVGGPDLEPVHSN
+753 TVGGPEIDKVVAHAN
-766 GEVLEAADAEAED
+766 GEVVEEAEAEA

-784 RTPKVGTVII
+784 RVPKVGTVII
-794 DQLRKIDFEPYR
+794 DQLRRINFEPYR
-806 LWQPPLSEPV
+806 LWQPPLTQPV
-816 AIDELV
+816 AIDDLV
-822 NRFIGHQWQ
+822 NWFLGHPWQ
-831 QDYGTARDLV
+831 KEYGSARNLV
-841 FPLGIIDR
+841 FPIGVIDR

-861 TSGPGANVLILGAGG
+861 TSGPGSNVLILGAGG

-884 TLICSAALTH
+884 TLISSAALTH
-894 TPEQVQF
+894 TPDQVQV
-901 YCLAYSGT
+901 YCLAYSST
-909 ALTTVARLPH
+909 ALTTVSKLPH

-953 RIASMDVFRR
+953 GIASMEMFRR

-1015 VVVSADRESELRPP
+1015 VVVTADRESELRPP

-1056 KEVPVKPGRG
+1056 KDVPVKPGRG

-1074 LDADPQAGL
+1074 LDSDPQAGL
-1083 HTLVARPALGSTPT
+1083 HTLVARPAMGSTPT
-1097 NVFASDSIVD
+1097 NVFECDSVVA
-1107 AVSRLASGQ
+1107 AVSRLTTSQ
-1116 APPIRRLPARFGVEQ
+1116 APPVRRLPASFGVDQ
-1131 VRELA
+1131 VRQLA

-1145 AGGIVWAISELD
+1145 VGGIAWAISELD
-1157 LAPVYLNFAENAHL
+1157 LQPVYLNFAENSHL
-1171 VVTGRRECGRTTT
+1171 MVTGRRECGRTTT

-1197 PGTSSALAATG
+1197 PGATSVPAPPPGQPSAQVWLIDPRRQLLTALGSNYVERFAYNLDGVQAKMGELAAV
-1208 RAALCPGVAGRPAP
+1208 LAGREPP
-1222 SAADRAGL
+1222 PGLSAEELLSRSWWSGPEIFL
-1230 RVRREVRLQPRR
+1230 IV
-1242 RAGDDERH
+1242 DDI
-1250 VRPSGQPRTTARLVG
+1250 QQ
-1265 GGAAVAL
+1265 
-1272 LVERSG
+1272 
-1278 DLPDRRRHTADAG
+1278 LP
-1291 RFRFAAAQG
+1291 
-1300 RRLGDPGRRCRPARD
+1300 PGFDSP
-1315 CHPHVRR
+1315 
-1322 LVVRG
+1322 
-1327 QRPDAAGT
+1327 
-1335 APGERA
+1335 
-1341 TTGDGRRPR
+1341 
-1350 RGLHPRQ
+1350 LHK
-1357 DEGWPA
+1357 A
-1363 APWSRPADGR
+1363 APWVNRAADVGLHVIVTRSFGGWSSAGSDPMLRALHQANAPLLVMDADPDEGFIRGKMKGGPLPRGR
-1373 GHRCVRPGGG
+1373 GLLMAEDTGVFVQVALTEVR
-1383 HRAPQVEAAPPRWG
+1383 
-1397 WLACQ
+1397 
-1402 PQRSGN
+1402 
-1408 FLSANVFDGKLISGV
+1408 K
-1423 QSGGS
+1423 
-1428 SKSGIC
+1428 
-1434 LSHSATT
+1434 
-1441 MVSSIRAR
+1441 

>member
-8 PTPEKAPVIK
+8 PTPEKPPVIK
-18 PENIVLPTP
+18 PENIVLSTP

-34 GKPWWIVVVGV
+34 GKPWWLIVVGV
-45 VVIGLLGGMIAMTFA
+45 VVVGLLGGMVAMVFA
-60 SGSHVFGGVGA
+60 SGSHVFGGIGS
-71 IFPIFMIGGM
+71 IFPLFMMVGIM
-81 AMMMFGGRFGGQ
+81 MMMFRGMGGGQ

-117 TAHES
+117 TAQES

-133 HPAPTMLASAVGS
+133 HPAPNTLAAAVGS
-146 SRMWE
+146 PRMWE

-213 ISLLVEPWYSLIGG
+213 VSLLVEPWYALVGE

-234 MRAIVCQ
+234 MRAIICQ

-247 PDHVQMV
+247 PDHVQMI
-254 VVSSDLEQ
+254 VVSSDLDQ

-267 WLPHFGDPRRQDA
+267 WLPHFGDSRRHDA

-288 SSVREFAA
+288 TSVREFAA

-318 TPTPHTVIIADVTDP
+318 TPTPHTVIIADVDDP
-333 QWEFVKSA
+333 QWEYVISA
-341 EGIDG
+341 EGVDG
-346 VTFFDLTGASMWA
+346 VTFFDLTGSSMWTDI
-359 AVPERTL
+359 PERKL
-366 QFDDL
+366 QFDKT

-381 DTWMVIDEKPWFFAL
+381 DTWMVIDDKAWFFAL
-396 TDHISI
+396 TDQVSI
-402 AEAEEFAQKLAR
+402 AEAEEFAQKLAQ

-435 IMAYYGIDD
+435 IFSYYGIDD
-444 PADIDFGS
+444 PGNIDFDS
-452 LWGSRTDT
+452 LWASRTDT

-510 RTVIESLMLGHP
+510 RTVIESLMLSHP
-522 PQELQFVLADLK
+522 PEELQFVLADLK

-593 VRSRMRARGQDM
+593 VRARMRARGQDM
-605 PPLPML
+605 APLPML

-696 YFRRSLED
+696 YFRKSLED
-704 IVRFQ
+704 IIRFQ
-709 AEFLWRDYISRGI
+709 AEFLWRDYFQPGVS
-722 TIDGEE
+722 IDGEE
-728 APALVHSIDYVRPQL
+728 APALVHSIDYIRPQL
-743 FTNLFTPLEV
+743 FTNSFTPLEV
-753 SVGGPDLEPVHSN
+753 SVGGPDIEPVVAQPN
-766 GEVLEAADAEAED
+766 GEVLESDDIEGGEDED
-779 EEEGI
+779 EEGV

-794 DQLRKIDFEPYR
+794 DQLRKIKFEPYR
-806 LWQPPLSEPV
+806 LWQPPLTQPV
-816 AIDELV
+816 AIDDLV
-822 NRFIGHQWQ
+822 NRFLGRPWHKE
-831 QDYGTARDLV
+831 YGSACNLV
-841 FPLGIIDR
+841 FPIGIIDR
-849 PFKHDQP
+849 PYKHDQP

-894 TPEQVQF
+894 TPQQVQF
-901 YCLAYSGT
+901 YCLAYSST
-909 ALTTVARLPH
+909 ALTTVSRIPH

-943 RERKRSFLEY
+943 RERKRSFLECA
-953 RIASMDVFRR
+953 IASMEMFRR
-963 RKFGGEAGPVPNDG
+963 RKFGGEAGPVPDDG

-1000 QVNLIINQGPSFGVH
+1000 QVNVIINQGPSFGVH
-1015 VVVSADRESELRPP
+1015 VVVTADRESELRPP
-1029 VRSGFGSRVELRL
+1029 VRSGFGSRIELRL

-1056 KEVPVKPGRG
+1056 KDVPVKPGRG

-1074 LDADPQAGL
+1074 LDSDPQAGL
-1083 HTLVARPALGSTPT
+1083 HTLVARPALGSTPD
-1097 NVFASDSIVD
+1097 NVFECDSVVA
-1107 AVSRLASGQ
+1107 AVSRLTSAQ
-1116 APPIRRLPARFGVEQ
+1116 APPVRRLPARFGVEQ

-1136 ARDTRQGVG
+1136 SRDTRQGVG
-1145 AGGIVWAISELD
+1145 AGGIAWAISELD
-1157 LAPVYLNFAENAHL
+1157 LAPVYLNFAENSHL
-1171 VVTGRRECGRTTT
+1171 MVTGRRECGRTTT

-1197 PGTSSALAATG
+1197 PGASSAPPPAPGRPSAQVWLVDPRRQLLTALGSDYVERFAYNLDGVVAMMGELAAALAG
-1208 RAALCPGVAGRPAP
+1208 REPPPGLSAEELLSRSWWSGPEIFLIVDDIQQLPPGFDSPLHKAVPFVNRAADVGLHVIVTRTFGGWSSAGSDPMLRALHQANAPLLVMDADPDEGFIRGKMKGGPLPRGRGLLMAEDTGVFVQV
-1222 SAADRAGL
+1222 AATE
-1230 RVRREVRLQPRR
+1230 VRR
-1242 RAGDDERH
+1242 
-1250 VRPSGQPRTTARLVG
+1250 
-1265 GGAAVAL
+1265 
-1272 LVERSG
+1272 
-1278 DLPDRRRHTADAG
+1278 
-1291 RFRFAAAQG
+1291 
-1300 RRLGDPGRRCRPARD
+1300 
-1315 CHPHVRR
+1315 
-1322 LVVRG
+1322 
-1327 QRPDAAGT
+1327 
-1335 APGERA
+1335 
-1341 TTGDGRRPR
+1341 
-1350 RGLHPRQ
+1350 
-1357 DEGWPA
+1357 
-1363 APWSRPADGR
+1363 
-1373 GHRCVRPGGG
+1373 
-1383 HRAPQVEAAPPRWG
+1383 
-1397 WLACQ
+1397 
-1402 PQRSGN
+1402 
-1408 FLSANVFDGKLISGV
+1408 
-1423 QSGGS
+1423 
-1428 SKSGIC
+1428 
-1434 LSHSATT
+1434 
-1441 MVSSIRAR
+1441 

>member
-8 PTPEKAPVIK
+8 PTPEKPPVIK

-34 GKPWWIVVVGV
+34 GKPVWLIIVGV
-45 VVIGLLGGMIAMTFA
+45 LVIGLLIGMVAMVFG
-60 SGSHVFGGVGA
+60 SGSRVFGGAGA
-71 IFPIFMIGGM
+71 IFPIFMIGGV

-133 HPAPTMLASAVGS
+133 HPAPTTLAAAVGS

-213 ISLLVEPWYSLIGG
+213 ISLLVEPWYALNGD

-234 MRAIVCQ
+234 MRAIICQ

-254 VVSSDLEQ
+254 VVTSDLDE

-296 EQAELFAG
+296 EQSELFAG

-318 TPTPHTVIIADVTDP
+318 TPTPHTVIVADVIDP
-333 QWEFVKSA
+333 QWEFVISA

-346 VTFFDLTGASMWA
+346 VTFFDLTGASMWTS
-359 AVPERTL
+359 VPERTL
-366 QFDDL
+366 RFDDK
-371 GVIEALPRDR
+371 GIIETLPRDR

-396 TDHISI
+396 TDHISV
-402 AEAEEFAQKLAR
+402 AEAEEFAQALAR

-435 IMAYYGIDD
+435 ILAYYGIDD
-444 PADIDFGS
+444 PGHIDFEA
-452 LWGSRTDT
+452 LWGARTDT

-510 RTVIESLMLGHP
+510 RTVIESLMLSHP
-522 PQELQFVLADLK
+522 PEELQFVLADLK

-593 VRSRMRARGQDM
+593 VRLRMQARGQDM
-605 PPLPML
+605 APLPML

-709 AEFLWRDYISRGI
+709 AEFLWRDYFPRGL
-722 TIDGEE
+722 TDDGDE

-743 FTNLFTPLEV
+743 FTNSFTPLEV
-753 SVGGPDLEPVHSN
+753 SVGGPELTPAAITN
-766 GEVLEAADAEAED
+766 GEALGADEAVDD
-779 EEEGI
+779 DVEGI
-784 RTPKVGTVII
+784 RVPKVGTVII

-806 LWQPPLSEPV
+806 LWQPPLNQPV

-822 NRFIGHQWQ
+822 DRFLGHPWQ
-831 QDYGTARDLV
+831 EDYGTARDLV
-841 FPLGIIDR
+841 FPIGIIDR

-901 YCLAYSGT
+901 YCLAYSST

-943 RERKRSFLEY
+943 RDRKRTFLEY
-953 RIASMDVFRR
+953 GIASMEVFRR
-963 RKFGGEAGPVPNDG
+963 RKFGGEPGPVPNDG
-977 FGDVYLVI
+977 FGDVYLVV

-1015 VVVSADRESELRPP
+1015 VVVTADRESELRPP

-1074 LDADPQAGL
+1074 LDSDPQAGL
-1083 HTLVARPALGSTPT
+1083 HTLVARPALGTTPDY
-1097 NVFASDSIVD
+1097 VFESDSVID
-1107 AVSRLASGQ
+1107 AVSRLTSSQ
-1116 APPIRRLPARFGVEQ
+1116 APPVRRLPARFDVEQ
-1131 VRELA
+1131 LREVA

-1145 AGGIVWAISELD
+1145 AGGIAWAISELD
-1157 LAPVYLNFAENAHL
+1157 LSPVYLNFGENAHL
-1171 VVTGRRECGRTTT
+1171 MVTGRRECGRTTT

-1197 PGTSSALAATG
+1197 PGASSAPTPPPGQPSAQVWLVDPRRQLLTTLGPDYVEKFAYNLDGVQAMMGELAAV
-1208 RAALCPGVAGRPAP
+1208 LAGREPPPGLSAEELLSRSWWSGPEIFLIVDDIQQLPAGFDSP
-1222 SAADRAGL
+1222 
-1230 RVRREVRLQPRR
+1230 
-1242 RAGDDERH
+1242 
-1250 VRPSGQPRTTARLVG
+1250 
-1265 GGAAVAL
+1265 
-1272 LVERSG
+1272 
-1278 DLPDRRRHTADAG
+1278 
-1291 RFRFAAAQG
+1291 
-1300 RRLGDPGRRCRPARD
+1300 
-1315 CHPHVRR
+1315 
-1322 LVVRG
+1322 
-1327 QRPDAAGT
+1327 
-1335 APGERA
+1335 
-1341 TTGDGRRPR
+1341 
-1350 RGLHPRQ
+1350 LHK
-1357 DEGWPA
+1357 A
-1363 APWSRPADGR
+1363 APWVTRAADVGLHVLVTRTFGGWSSAGSDPMLRALAQANAPLLVMDADPDEGFIRGKMKGGPLPRGR
-1373 GHRCVRPGGG
+1373 GLLMAEDTGVFV
-1383 HRAPQVEAAPPRWG
+1383 QVAATELR
-1397 WLACQ
+1397 
-1402 PQRSGN
+1402 
-1408 FLSANVFDGKLISGV
+1408 K
-1423 QSGGS
+1423 
-1428 SKSGIC
+1428 
-1434 LSHSATT
+1434 
-1441 MVSSIRAR
+1441 

>member
-8 PTPEKAPVIK
+8 PTPEKPPVIK
-18 PENIVLPTP
+18 PENIVLSTP

-34 GKPWWIVVVGV
+34 GKPWWLIVVGV
-45 VVIGLLGGMIAMTFA
+45 VVVGLLGGMVAMVFA
-60 SGSHVFGGVGA
+60 SGSHVFGGIGS
-71 IFPIFMIGGM
+71 IFPLFMMVGIM
-81 AMMMFGGRFGGQ
+81 MMMFRGMGGGQ

-117 TAHES
+117 TAQES

-133 HPAPTMLASAVGS
+133 HPAPNTLAAAVGS
-146 SRMWE
+146 PRMWE

-213 ISLLVEPWYSLIGG
+213 VSLLVEPWYALVGE

-234 MRAIVCQ
+234 MRAIICQ

-247 PDHVQMV
+247 PDHVQMI
-254 VVSSDLEQ
+254 VVSSDLDQ

-267 WLPHFGDPRRQDA
+267 WLPHFGDSRRHDA

-288 SSVREFAA
+288 TSVREFAA

-318 TPTPHTVIIADVTDP
+318 TPTPHTVIIADVDDP
-333 QWEFVKSA
+333 QWEYVISA
-341 EGIDG
+341 EGVDG
-346 VTFFDLTGASMWA
+346 VTFFDLTGSSMWTDI
-359 AVPERTL
+359 PERKL
-366 QFDDL
+366 QFDKT

-381 DTWMVIDEKPWFFAL
+381 DTWMVIDDKAWFFAL
-396 TDHISI
+396 TDQVSI
-402 AEAEEFAQKLAR
+402 AEAEEFAQKLAQ

-435 IMAYYGIDD
+435 ILSYYGIDD
-444 PADIDFGS
+444 PGNIDFDS
-452 LWGSRTDT
+452 LWASRTDT

-510 RTVIESLMLGHP
+510 RTVIESLMLSHP
-522 PQELQFVLADLK
+522 PEELQFVLADLK

-593 VRSRMRARGQDM
+593 VRARMRARGQDM
-605 PPLPML
+605 APLPML

-696 YFRRSLED
+696 YFRKSLED
-704 IVRFQ
+704 IIRFQ
-709 AEFLWRDYISRGI
+709 AEFLWRDYFQPGVS
-722 TIDGEE
+722 IDGEE
-728 APALVHSIDYVRPQL
+728 APALVHSIDYIRPQL
-743 FTNLFTPLEV
+743 FTNSFTPLEV
-753 SVGGPDLEPVHSN
+753 SVGGPDIEPVVAQPN
-766 GEVLEAADAEAED
+766 GEVLESDDIEGGEDED
-779 EEEGI
+779 EEGV

-794 DQLRKIDFEPYR
+794 DQLRKIKFEPYR
-806 LWQPPLSEPV
+806 LWQPPLTQPV
-816 AIDELV
+816 AIDDLV
-822 NRFIGHQWQ
+822 NRFLGRPWHKE
-831 QDYGTARDLV
+831 YGSACNLV
-841 FPLGIIDR
+841 FPIGIIDR
-849 PFKHDQP
+849 PYKHDQP

-894 TPEQVQF
+894 TPQQVQF
-901 YCLAYSGT
+901 YCLAYSST
-909 ALTTVARLPH
+909 ALTTVSRIPH

-943 RERKRSFLEY
+943 RERKRSFLECG
-953 RIASMDVFRR
+953 IASMEMFRR
-963 RKFGGEAGPVPNDG
+963 RKFGGEAGPVPDDG

-1000 QVNLIINQGPSFGVH
+1000 QVNVIINQGPSFGVH
-1015 VVVSADRESELRPP
+1015 VVVTADRESELRPP
-1029 VRSGFGSRVELRL
+1029 VRSGFGSRIELRL

-1056 KEVPVKPGRG
+1056 KDVPVKPGRG

-1074 LDADPQAGL
+1074 LDSDPQAGL
-1083 HTLVARPALGSTPT
+1083 HTLVARPALGSTPD
-1097 NVFASDSIVD
+1097 NVFECDSVVA
-1107 AVSRLASGQ
+1107 AVSRLTSAQ
-1116 APPIRRLPARFGVEQ
+1116 APPVRRLPARFGVEQ

-1136 ARDTRQGVG
+1136 SRDTRQGVG
-1145 AGGIVWAISELD
+1145 AGGIAWAISELD
-1157 LAPVYLNFAENAHL
+1157 LAPVYLNFAENSHL
-1171 VVTGRRECGRTTT
+1171 MVTGRRECGRTTT

-1197 PGTSSALAATG
+1197 PGASSAPPPAPGRPSAQVWLVDPRRQLLTALGSDYVERFAYNLDGVVAMMGELAAALAG
-1208 RAALCPGVAGRPAP
+1208 REPPPGLSAEELLSRSWWSGPEIFLIVDDIQQLPPGFDSPLHKAVPFVNRAADVGLHVIFTRTFGGWSSAGSDPMLRALHQANAP
-1222 SAADRAGL
+1222 
-1230 RVRREVRLQPRR
+1230 
-1242 RAGDDERH
+1242 
-1250 VRPSGQPRTTARLVG
+1250 
-1265 GGAAVAL
+1265 L
-1272 LVERSG
+1272 LVMDADPDEGFIRG
-1278 DLPDRRRHTADAG
+1278 KMKGGPLP
-1291 RFRFAAAQG
+1291 
-1300 RRLGDPGRRCRPARD
+1300 
-1315 CHPHVRR
+1315 
-1322 LVVRG
+1322 RG
-1327 QRPDAAGT
+1327 
-1335 APGERA
+1335 
-1341 TTGDGRRPR
+1341 
-1350 RGLHPRQ
+1350 RGLLMAEDTGVFVQ
-1357 DEGWPA
+1357 VA
-1363 APWSRPADGR
+1363 ATEVGR
-1373 GHRCVRPGGG
+1373 
-1383 HRAPQVEAAPPRWG
+1383 
-1397 WLACQ
+1397 
-1402 PQRSGN
+1402 
-1408 FLSANVFDGKLISGV
+1408 
-1423 QSGGS
+1423 
-1428 SKSGIC
+1428 
-1434 LSHSATT
+1434 
-1441 MVSSIRAR
+1441 

>member
-8 PTPEKAPVIK
+8 PTPEKPPVIK
-18 PENIVLPTP
+18 PENIVLSTP

-34 GKPWWIVVVGV
+34 GKPWWLIVVGV
-45 VVIGLLGGMIAMTFA
+45 VVVGLLGGMVAMVFA
-60 SGSHVFGGVGA
+60 SGSHVFGGIGS
-71 IFPIFMIGGM
+71 IFPIFMMVGIM
-81 AMMMFGGRFGGQ
+81 MMMFRGMGGGQ

-117 TAHES
+117 TAQES

-133 HPAPTMLASAVGS
+133 HPAPNTLAAAVGS
-146 SRMWE
+146 PRMWE

-213 ISLLVEPWYSLIGG
+213 VSLLVEPWYALVGE

-234 MRAIVCQ
+234 MRAIICQ

-247 PDHVQMV
+247 PDHVQMI
-254 VVSSDLEQ
+254 VVSSDLDQ

-267 WLPHFGDPRRQDA
+267 WLPHFGDSRRHDA

-288 SSVREFAA
+288 TSVREFAA

-318 TPTPHTVIIADVTDP
+318 TPTPHTVIIADVDDP
-333 QWEFVKSA
+333 QWEYVISA
-341 EGIDG
+341 EGVDG
-346 VTFFDLTGASMWA
+346 VTFFDLTGSSMWTDI
-359 AVPERTL
+359 PERKL
-366 QFDDL
+366 QFDKT

-381 DTWMVIDEKPWFFAL
+381 DTWMVIDDKAWFFAL
-396 TDHISI
+396 TDQVSI
-402 AEAEEFAQKLAR
+402 AEAEEFAQKLAQ

-435 IMAYYGIDD
+435 ILSYYGIDD
-444 PADIDFGS
+444 PGNIDFDS
-452 LWGSRTDT
+452 LWASRTDT

-510 RTVIESLMLGHP
+510 RTVIESLMLSHP
-522 PQELQFVLADLK
+522 PEELQFVLADLK

-593 VRSRMRARGQDM
+593 VRARMRARGQDM
-605 PPLPML
+605 APLPML

-696 YFRRSLED
+696 YFRKSLED
-704 IVRFQ
+704 IIRFQ
-709 AEFLWRDYISRGI
+709 AEFLWRDYFQPGVS
-722 TIDGEE
+722 IDGEE
-728 APALVHSIDYVRPQL
+728 APALVHSIDYIRPQL
-743 FTNLFTPLEV
+743 FTNSFTPLEV
-753 SVGGPDLEPVHSN
+753 SVGGPDIEPVVAQPN
-766 GEVLEAADAEAED
+766 GEVLESDDIEGGEDED
-779 EEEGI
+779 EEGV

-794 DQLRKIDFEPYR
+794 DQLRKIKFEPYR
-806 LWQPPLSEPV
+806 LWQPPLTQPV
-816 AIDELV
+816 AIDDLV
-822 NRFIGHQWQ
+822 NRFLGRPWHKE
-831 QDYGTARDLV
+831 YGSACNLV
-841 FPLGIIDR
+841 FPIGIIDR
-849 PFKHDQP
+849 PYKHDQP

-894 TPEQVQF
+894 TPQQVQF
-901 YCLAYSGT
+901 YCLAYSST
-909 ALTTVARLPH
+909 ALTTVSRIPH

-943 RERKRSFLEY
+943 RERKRSFLECG
-953 RIASMDVFRR
+953 IASMEMFRR
-963 RKFGGEAGPVPNDG
+963 RKFGGEAGPVPDDG

-1000 QVNLIINQGPSFGVH
+1000 QVNVIINQGPSFGVH
-1015 VVVSADRESELRPP
+1015 VVVTADRESELRPP
-1029 VRSGFGSRVELRL
+1029 VRSGFGSRIELRL

-1056 KEVPVKPGRG
+1056 KDVPVKPGRG

-1074 LDADPQAGL
+1074 LDSDPQAGL
-1083 HTLVARPALGSTPT
+1083 HTLVARPALGSTPD
-1097 NVFASDSIVD
+1097 NVFECDSVVA
-1107 AVSRLASGQ
+1107 AVSRLTSAQ
-1116 APPIRRLPARFGVEQ
+1116 APPVRRLPARFGVEQ

-1136 ARDTRQGVG
+1136 SRDTRQGVG
-1145 AGGIVWAISELD
+1145 AGGIAWAISELD
-1157 LAPVYLNFAENAHL
+1157 LAPVYLNFAENSHL
-1171 VVTGRRECGRTTT
+1171 MVTGRRECGRTTT

-1197 PGTSSALAATG
+1197 PGASSAPPPAPGRPSAQVWLVDPRRQLLTALGSDYVERFAYNLDGVVAMMGELAAALAG
-1208 RAALCPGVAGRPAP
+1208 REPPPGLSAEELLSRSWWSGPEIFLIVDDIQQLPPGFDSPLHKAVPFVNRAADVGLHVIVTRTFGGWSSAGSDPMLRALHQANAPLLVMDADPDEGFIRGKMKGGPLPRGRGLLMAEDTGVFVQV
-1222 SAADRAGL
+1222 AATE
-1230 RVRREVRLQPRR
+1230 VRR
-1242 RAGDDERH
+1242 
-1250 VRPSGQPRTTARLVG
+1250 
-1265 GGAAVAL
+1265 
-1272 LVERSG
+1272 
-1278 DLPDRRRHTADAG
+1278 
-1291 RFRFAAAQG
+1291 
-1300 RRLGDPGRRCRPARD
+1300 
-1315 CHPHVRR
+1315 
-1322 LVVRG
+1322 
-1327 QRPDAAGT
+1327 
-1335 APGERA
+1335 
-1341 TTGDGRRPR
+1341 
-1350 RGLHPRQ
+1350 
-1357 DEGWPA
+1357 
-1363 APWSRPADGR
+1363 
-1373 GHRCVRPGGG
+1373 
-1383 HRAPQVEAAPPRWG
+1383 
-1397 WLACQ
+1397 
-1402 PQRSGN
+1402 
-1408 FLSANVFDGKLISGV
+1408 
-1423 QSGGS
+1423 
-1428 SKSGIC
+1428 
-1434 LSHSATT
+1434 
-1441 MVSSIRAR
+1441 

>member
-8 PTPEKAPVIK
+8 PTPEKPPVIK
-18 PENIVLPTP
+18 PENIVLSTP

-34 GKPWWIVVVGV
+34 GKPWWLIVVGV
-45 VVIGLLGGMIAMTFA
+45 VVVGLLGGMVAMVFA
-60 SGSHVFGGVGA
+60 SGSHVFGGIGS
-71 IFPIFMIGGM
+71 IFPLFMMVGIM
-81 AMMMFGGRFGGQ
+81 MMMFRGMGGGQ

-117 TAHES
+117 TAQES

-133 HPAPTMLASAVGS
+133 HPAPNTLAAAVGS
-146 SRMWE
+146 PRMWE

-213 ISLLVEPWYSLIGG
+213 VSLLVEPWYALVGE

-234 MRAIVCQ
+234 MRAIICQ

-247 PDHVQMV
+247 PDHVQMI
-254 VVSSDLEQ
+254 VVSSDLDQ

-267 WLPHFGDPRRQDA
+267 WLPHFGDSRRHDA

-288 SSVREFAA
+288 TSVREFAA

-318 TPTPHTVIIADVTDP
+318 TPTPHTVIIADVDDP
-333 QWEFVKSA
+333 QWEYVISA
-341 EGIDG
+341 EGVDG
-346 VTFFDLTGASMWA
+346 VTFFDLTGSSMWTDI
-359 AVPERTL
+359 PERKL
-366 QFDDL
+366 QFDKT

-381 DTWMVIDEKPWFFAL
+381 DTWMVIDDKAWFFAL
-396 TDHISI
+396 TDQVSI
-402 AEAEEFAQKLAR
+402 AEAEEFAQKLAQ

-435 IMAYYGIDD
+435 ILSYYGIDD
-444 PADIDFGS
+444 PGNIDFDS
-452 LWGSRTDT
+452 LWASRTDT

-510 RTVIESLMLGHP
+510 RTVIESLMLSHP
-522 PQELQFVLADLK
+522 PEELQFVLADLK

-593 VRSRMRARGQDM
+593 VRARMRARGQDM
-605 PPLPML
+605 APLPML

-696 YFRRSLED
+696 YFRKSLED
-704 IVRFQ
+704 IIRFQ
-709 AEFLWRDYISRGI
+709 AEFLWRDYFQPGVS
-722 TIDGEE
+722 IDGEE
-728 APALVHSIDYVRPQL
+728 APALVHSIDYIRPQL
-743 FTNLFTPLEV
+743 FTNSFTPLEV
-753 SVGGPDLEPVHSN
+753 SVGGPDIEPVVAQPN
-766 GEVLEAADAEAED
+766 GEVLESDDIEGGEDED
-779 EEEGI
+779 EEGV

-794 DQLRKIDFEPYR
+794 DQLRKIKFEPYR
-806 LWQPPLSEPV
+806 LWQPPLTQPV
-816 AIDELV
+816 AIDDLV
-822 NRFIGHQWQ
+822 NRFLGRPWHKE
-831 QDYGTARDLV
+831 YGSACNLV
-841 FPLGIIDR
+841 FPIGIIDR
-849 PFKHDQP
+849 PYKHDQP

-894 TPEQVQF
+894 TPQQVQF
-901 YCLAYSGT
+901 YCLAYSST
-909 ALTTVARLPH
+909 ALTTVSRIPH

-943 RERKRSFLEY
+943 RERKRSFLECG
-953 RIASMDVFRR
+953 IASMEMFRR
-963 RKFGGEAGPVPNDG
+963 RKFGGEAGPVPDDG

-1000 QVNLIINQGPSFGVH
+1000 QVNVIINQGPSFGVH
-1015 VVVSADRESELRPP
+1015 VVVTADRESELRPP
-1029 VRSGFGSRVELRL
+1029 VRSGFGSRIELRL

-1056 KEVPVKPGRG
+1056 KDVPVKPGRG

-1074 LDADPQAGL
+1074 LDSDPQAGL
-1083 HTLVARPALGSTPT
+1083 HTLVARPALGSTPD
-1097 NVFASDSIVD
+1097 NVFECDSVVA
-1107 AVSRLASGQ
+1107 AVSRLTSAQ
-1116 APPIRRLPARFGVEQ
+1116 APPVRRLPARFGVEQ

-1136 ARDTRQGVG
+1136 SRDTRQGVG
-1145 AGGIVWAISELD
+1145 AGGIAWAISELD
-1157 LAPVYLNFAENAHL
+1157 LAPVYLNFAENSHL
-1171 VVTGRRECGRTTT
+1171 MVTGRRECGRTTT

-1197 PGTSSALAATG
+1197 PGASSAPPPAPGRPSAQVWLVDPRRQLLTALGSDYVERFAYNLDGVVAMMGELAAALAG
-1208 RAALCPGVAGRPAP
+1208 REPPPGLSAEELLSRWWWSGPEIFLIVDDIQQLPPGFDSPLHKAVPFVNRAADVGLHVIFTRTFGGWSSAGSDPMLRALHQANAPLLVMDADPDEGFIRGKMKGGPLPRGRGLLMAEDTGVFVQV
-1222 SAADRAGL
+1222 AATE
-1230 RVRREVRLQPRR
+1230 VRR
-1242 RAGDDERH
+1242 
-1250 VRPSGQPRTTARLVG
+1250 
-1265 GGAAVAL
+1265 
-1272 LVERSG
+1272 
-1278 DLPDRRRHTADAG
+1278 
-1291 RFRFAAAQG
+1291 
-1300 RRLGDPGRRCRPARD
+1300 
-1315 CHPHVRR
+1315 
-1322 LVVRG
+1322 
-1327 QRPDAAGT
+1327 
-1335 APGERA
+1335 
-1341 TTGDGRRPR
+1341 
-1350 RGLHPRQ
+1350 
-1357 DEGWPA
+1357 
-1363 APWSRPADGR
+1363 
-1373 GHRCVRPGGG
+1373 
-1383 HRAPQVEAAPPRWG
+1383 
-1397 WLACQ
+1397 
-1402 PQRSGN
+1402 
-1408 FLSANVFDGKLISGV
+1408 
-1423 QSGGS
+1423 
-1428 SKSGIC
+1428 
-1434 LSHSATT
+1434 
-1441 MVSSIRAR
+1441 

>member
-8 PTPEKAPVIK
+8 PTPEKPPVIK
-18 PENIVLPTP
+18 PENIVLSTP

-34 GKPWWIVVVGV
+34 GKPWWLIVVGV
-45 VVIGLLGGMIAMTFA
+45 VVVGLLGGMVAMVFA
-60 SGSHVFGGVGA
+60 SGSHVFGGIGS
-71 IFPIFMIGGM
+71 IFPLFMMVGIM
-81 AMMMFGGRFGGQ
+81 MMMFRGMGGGQ

-117 TAHES
+117 TAQES

-133 HPAPTMLASAVGS
+133 HPAPNTLAAAVGS
-146 SRMWE
+146 PRMWE

-213 ISLLVEPWYSLIGG
+213 VSLLVEPWYALVGE

-234 MRAIVCQ
+234 MRAIICQ

-247 PDHVQMV
+247 PDHVQMI
-254 VVSSDLEQ
+254 VVSSDLDQ

-267 WLPHFGDPRRQDA
+267 WLPHFGDSRRHDA

-288 SSVREFAA
+288 TSVREFAA

-318 TPTPHTVIIADVTDP
+318 TPTPHTVIIADVDDP
-333 QWEFVKSA
+333 QWEYVISA
-341 EGIDG
+341 EGVDG
-346 VTFFDLTGASMWA
+346 VTFFDLTGSSMWTDI
-359 AVPERTL
+359 PERKL
-366 QFDDL
+366 QFDKT

-381 DTWMVIDEKPWFFAL
+381 DTWMVIDDKAWFFAL
-396 TDHISI
+396 TDQVSI
-402 AEAEEFAQKLAR
+402 AEAEEFAQKLAQ

-435 IMAYYGIDD
+435 ILSYYGIDD
-444 PADIDFGS
+444 PGNIDFDS
-452 LWGSRTDT
+452 LWASRTDT
-460 MGRSRLRAP
+460 MGQSRLRAP

-510 RTVIESLMLGHP
+510 RTVIESLMLSHP
-522 PQELQFVLADLK
+522 PEELQFVLADLK

-593 VRSRMRARGQDM
+593 VRARMRARGQDM
-605 PPLPML
+605 APLPML

-696 YFRRSLED
+696 YFRKSLED
-704 IVRFQ
+704 IIRFQ
-709 AEFLWRDYISRGI
+709 AEFLWRDYFQPGVS
-722 TIDGEE
+722 IDGEE
-728 APALVHSIDYVRPQL
+728 APALVHSIDYIRPQL
-743 FTNLFTPLEV
+743 FTNSFTPLEV
-753 SVGGPDLEPVHSN
+753 SVGGPDIEPVVAQPN
-766 GEVLEAADAEAED
+766 GEVLESDDIEGGEDED
-779 EEEGI
+779 EEGV

-794 DQLRKIDFEPYR
+794 DQLRKIKFEPYR
-806 LWQPPLSEPV
+806 LWQPPLTQPV
-816 AIDELV
+816 AIDDLV
-822 NRFIGHQWQ
+822 NRFLGRPWHKE
-831 QDYGTARDLV
+831 YGSACNLV
-841 FPLGIIDR
+841 FPIGIIDR
-849 PFKHDQP
+849 PYKHDQP

-894 TPEQVQF
+894 TPQQVQF
-901 YCLAYSGT
+901 YCLAYSST
-909 ALTTVARLPH
+909 ALTTVSRIPH

-943 RERKRSFLEY
+943 RERKRSFLECG
-953 RIASMDVFRR
+953 IASMEMFRR
-963 RKFGGEAGPVPNDG
+963 RKFGGEAGPVPDDG

-1000 QVNLIINQGPSFGVH
+1000 QVNVIINQGPSFGVH
-1015 VVVSADRESELRPP
+1015 VVVTADRESELRPP
-1029 VRSGFGSRVELRL
+1029 VRSGFGSRIELRL

-1056 KEVPVKPGRG
+1056 KDVPVKPGRG

-1074 LDADPQAGL
+1074 LDSDPQAGL
-1083 HTLVARPALGSTPT
+1083 HTLVARPALGSTPD
-1097 NVFASDSIVD
+1097 NVFECDSVVA
-1107 AVSRLASGQ
+1107 AVSRLTSAQ
-1116 APPIRRLPARFGVEQ
+1116 APPVRRLPARFGVEQ

-1136 ARDTRQGVG
+1136 SRDTRQGVG
-1145 AGGIVWAISELD
+1145 AGGIAWAISELD
-1157 LAPVYLNFAENAHL
+1157 LAPVYLNFAENSHL
-1171 VVTGRRECGRTTT
+1171 MVTGRRECGRTTT

-1197 PGTSSALAATG
+1197 PGASSAPPPAPGRPSAQVWLVDPRRQLLTALGSDYVERFAYNLDGVVAMMGELAAALAG
-1208 RAALCPGVAGRPAP
+1208 REPPPGLSAEELLSRSWWSGPEIFLIVDDIQQLPPGFDSPLHKAVPFVNRAADVGLHVIVTRTFGGWSSAGSDPMLRALHQANAPLLVMDADPDEGFIRGKMKGGPLPRGRGLLMAEDTGVFVQV
-1222 SAADRAGL
+1222 AATE
-1230 RVRREVRLQPRR
+1230 VRR
-1242 RAGDDERH
+1242 
-1250 VRPSGQPRTTARLVG
+1250 
-1265 GGAAVAL
+1265 
-1272 LVERSG
+1272 
-1278 DLPDRRRHTADAG
+1278 
-1291 RFRFAAAQG
+1291 
-1300 RRLGDPGRRCRPARD
+1300 
-1315 CHPHVRR
+1315 
-1322 LVVRG
+1322 
-1327 QRPDAAGT
+1327 
-1335 APGERA
+1335 
-1341 TTGDGRRPR
+1341 
-1350 RGLHPRQ
+1350 
-1357 DEGWPA
+1357 
-1363 APWSRPADGR
+1363 
-1373 GHRCVRPGGG
+1373 
-1383 HRAPQVEAAPPRWG
+1383 
-1397 WLACQ
+1397 
-1402 PQRSGN
+1402 
-1408 FLSANVFDGKLISGV
+1408 
-1423 QSGGS
+1423 
-1428 SKSGIC
+1428 
-1434 LSHSATT
+1434 
-1441 MVSSIRAR
+1441 

>member
-8 PTPEKAPVIK
+8 PTPEKPPVIK
-18 PENIVLPTP
+18 PENIVLSTP

-34 GKPWWIVVVGV
+34 GKPWWLIVVGV
-45 VVIGLLGGMIAMTFA
+45 VVVGLLGGMVAMVFA
-60 SGSHVFGGVGA
+60 SGSHVFGGIGS
-71 IFPIFMIGGM
+71 IFPLFMMVGIM
-81 AMMMFGGRFGGQ
+81 MMMFRGMGGGQ

-117 TAHES
+117 TAQES

-133 HPAPTMLASAVGS
+133 HPAPNTLAAAVGS
-146 SRMWE
+146 PRMWE

-213 ISLLVEPWYSLIGG
+213 VSLLVEPWYALVGE

-234 MRAIVCQ
+234 MRAIICQ

-247 PDHVQMV
+247 PDHVQMI
-254 VVSSDLEQ
+254 VVSSDLDQ

-267 WLPHFGDPRRQDA
+267 WLPHFGDSRRHDA

-288 SSVREFAA
+288 TSVREFAA

-318 TPTPHTVIIADVTDP
+318 TPTPHTVIIADVDDP
-333 QWEFVKSA
+333 QWEYVISA
-341 EGIDG
+341 EGVDG
-346 VTFFDLTGASMWA
+346 VTFFDLTGSSMWTDI
-359 AVPERTL
+359 PERKL
-366 QFDDL
+366 QFDKT

-381 DTWMVIDEKPWFFAL
+381 DTWMVIDDKAWFFAL
-396 TDHISI
+396 TDQVSI
-402 AEAEEFAQKLAR
+402 AEAEEFAQKLAQ

-435 IMAYYGIDD
+435 ILSYYGIDD
-444 PADIDFGS
+444 PGNIDFDS
-452 LWGSRTDT
+452 LWASRTDT

-510 RTVIESLMLGHP
+510 RTVIESLMLSHP
-522 PQELQFVLADLK
+522 PEELQFVLADLK

-593 VRSRMRARGQDM
+593 VRARMRARGQDM
-605 PPLPML
+605 APLPML

-696 YFRRSLED
+696 YFRKSLED
-704 IVRFQ
+704 IIRFQ
-709 AEFLWRDYISRGI
+709 AEFLWRDYFQPGVS
-722 TIDGEE
+722 IDGEE
-728 APALVHSIDYVRPQL
+728 APALVHSIDYIRPQL
-743 FTNLFTPLEV
+743 FTNSFTPLEV
-753 SVGGPDLEPVHSN
+753 SVGGPDIEPVVAQPN
-766 GEVLEAADAEAED
+766 GEVLESDDIEGGEDED
-779 EEEGI
+779 EEGV

-794 DQLRKIDFEPYR
+794 DQLRKIKFEPYR
-806 LWQPPLSEPV
+806 LWQPPLTQPV
-816 AIDELV
+816 AIDDLV
-822 NRFIGHQWQ
+822 NRFLGRPWHKE
-831 QDYGTARDLV
+831 YGSACNLV
-841 FPLGIIDR
+841 FPIGIIDR
-849 PFKHDQP
+849 PYKHDQP

-894 TPEQVQF
+894 TPQQVQF
-901 YCLAYSGT
+901 YCLAYSST
-909 ALTTVARLPH
+909 ALTTVSRIPH

-943 RERKRSFLEY
+943 RERKRSFLECG
-953 RIASMDVFRR
+953 IASMEMFRR
-963 RKFGGEAGPVPNDG
+963 RKFGGEAGPVPDDG

-1000 QVNLIINQGPSFGVH
+1000 QVNVIINQGPSFGVH
-1015 VVVSADRESELRPP
+1015 VVVTADRESELRPP
-1029 VRSGFGSRVELRL
+1029 VRSGFGSRIELRL

-1056 KEVPVKPGRG
+1056 KDVPVKPGRG

-1074 LDADPQAGL
+1074 LDSDPQAGL
-1083 HTLVARPALGSTPT
+1083 HTLVARPALGSTPD
-1097 NVFASDSIVD
+1097 NVFECDSVVA
-1107 AVSRLASGQ
+1107 AVSRLTRAQ
-1116 APPIRRLPARFGVEQ
+1116 APPVRRLPARFGVEQ

-1136 ARDTRQGVG
+1136 SRDTRQGVG
-1145 AGGIVWAISELD
+1145 AGGIAWAISELD
-1157 LAPVYLNFAENAHL
+1157 LAPVYLNFAENSHL
-1171 VVTGRRECGRTTT
+1171 MVTGRRECGRTTT

-1197 PGTSSALAATG
+1197 PGASSAPPPAPGRPSAQVWLVDPRRQLLTALGSDYVERFAYNLDGVVAMMGELAAALAG
-1208 RAALCPGVAGRPAP
+1208 REPPPGLSAEELLSRSWWSGPEIFLIVDDIQQLPPGFDSPLHKAVPFVNRAADVGLHVIVTRTFGGWSSAGSDPMLRALHQANAPLLVMDADPDEGFIRGKMKGGPLPRGRGLLMAEDTGVFVQV
-1222 SAADRAGL
+1222 AATE
-1230 RVRREVRLQPRR
+1230 VRR
-1242 RAGDDERH
+1242 
-1250 VRPSGQPRTTARLVG
+1250 
-1265 GGAAVAL
+1265 
-1272 LVERSG
+1272 
-1278 DLPDRRRHTADAG
+1278 
-1291 RFRFAAAQG
+1291 
-1300 RRLGDPGRRCRPARD
+1300 
-1315 CHPHVRR
+1315 
-1322 LVVRG
+1322 
-1327 QRPDAAGT
+1327 
-1335 APGERA
+1335 
-1341 TTGDGRRPR
+1341 
-1350 RGLHPRQ
+1350 
-1357 DEGWPA
+1357 
-1363 APWSRPADGR
+1363 
-1373 GHRCVRPGGG
+1373 
-1383 HRAPQVEAAPPRWG
+1383 
-1397 WLACQ
+1397 
-1402 PQRSGN
+1402 
-1408 FLSANVFDGKLISGV
+1408 
-1423 QSGGS
+1423 
-1428 SKSGIC
+1428 
-1434 LSHSATT
+1434 
-1441 MVSSIRAR
+1441 

>member
-8 PTPEKAPVIK
+8 PTPEKPPVIK
-18 PENIVLPTP
+18 PENIVLSTP

-34 GKPWWIVVVGV
+34 GKPWWLIVVGV
-45 VVIGLLGGMIAMTFA
+45 VVVGLLGGMVAMVFA
-60 SGSHVFGGVGA
+60 SGSHVFGGIGS
-71 IFPIFMIGGM
+71 IFPLFMMVGIM
-81 AMMMFGGRFGGQ
+81 MMMFRGMGGGQ

-117 TAHES
+117 TAQES

-133 HPAPTMLASAVGS
+133 HPAPNTLAAAVGS
-146 SRMWE
+146 PRMWE

-213 ISLLVEPWYSLIGG
+213 VSLLVEPWYALVGE

-234 MRAIVCQ
+234 MRAIICQ

-247 PDHVQMV
+247 PDHVQMI
-254 VVSSDLEQ
+254 VVSSDLDQ

-267 WLPHFGDPRRQDA
+267 WLPHFGDSRRHDA

-288 SSVREFAA
+288 TSVREFAA

-313 SSSAQ
+313 SSSAH
-318 TPTPHTVIIADVTDP
+318 TPTPHTVIIADVDDP
-333 QWEFVKSA
+333 QWEYVISA
-341 EGIDG
+341 EGVDG
-346 VTFFDLTGASMWA
+346 VTFFDLTGSSMWTDI
-359 AVPERTL
+359 PERKL
-366 QFDDL
+366 QFDKT

-381 DTWMVIDEKPWFFAL
+381 DTWMVIDDKAWFFAL
-396 TDHISI
+396 TDQVSI
-402 AEAEEFAQKLAR
+402 AEAEEFAQKLAQ

-435 IMAYYGIDD
+435 ILSYYGIDD
-444 PADIDFGS
+444 PGNIDFDS
-452 LWGSRTDT
+452 LWASRTDT

-510 RTVIESLMLGHP
+510 RTVIESLMLSHP
-522 PQELQFVLADLK
+522 PEELQFVLADLK

-593 VRSRMRARGQDM
+593 VRARMRARGQDM
-605 PPLPML
+605 APLPML

-696 YFRRSLED
+696 YFRKSLED
-704 IVRFQ
+704 IIRFQ
-709 AEFLWRDYISRGI
+709 AEFLWRDYFQPGVS
-722 TIDGEE
+722 IDGEE
-728 APALVHSIDYVRPQL
+728 APALVHSIDYIRPQL
-743 FTNLFTPLEV
+743 FTNSFTPLEV
-753 SVGGPDLEPVHSN
+753 SVGGPDIEPVVAQPN
-766 GEVLEAADAEAED
+766 GEVLESDDIEGGEDED
-779 EEEGI
+779 EEGV

-794 DQLRKIDFEPYR
+794 DQLRKIKFEPYR
-806 LWQPPLSEPV
+806 LWQPPLTQPV
-816 AIDELV
+816 AIDDLV
-822 NRFIGHQWQ
+822 NRFLGRPWHKE
-831 QDYGTARDLV
+831 YGSACNLV
-841 FPLGIIDR
+841 FPIGIIDR
-849 PFKHDQP
+849 PYKHDQP

-894 TPEQVQF
+894 TPQQVQF
-901 YCLAYSGT
+901 YCLAYSST
-909 ALTTVARLPH
+909 ALTTVSRIPH

-943 RERKRSFLEY
+943 RERKRSFLECG
-953 RIASMDVFRR
+953 IASMEMFRR
-963 RKFGGEAGPVPNDG
+963 RKFGGEAGPVPDDG

-1000 QVNLIINQGPSFGVH
+1000 QVNVIINQGPSFGVH
-1015 VVVSADRESELRPP
+1015 VVVTADRESELRPP
-1029 VRSGFGSRVELRL
+1029 VRSGFGSRIELRL

-1056 KEVPVKPGRG
+1056 KDVPVKPGRG

-1074 LDADPQAGL
+1074 LDSDPQAGL
-1083 HTLVARPALGSTPT
+1083 HTLVARPALGSTPD
-1097 NVFASDSIVD
+1097 NVFECDSVVA
-1107 AVSRLASGQ
+1107 AVSRLTSAQ
-1116 APPIRRLPARFGVEQ
+1116 APPVRRLPARFGVEQ

-1136 ARDTRQGVG
+1136 SRDTRQGVG
-1145 AGGIVWAISELD
+1145 AGGIAWAISELD
-1157 LAPVYLNFAENAHL
+1157 LAPVYLNFAENSHL
-1171 VVTGRRECGRTTT
+1171 MVTGRRECGRTTT

-1197 PGTSSALAATG
+1197 PGASSAPPPAPGRPSAQVWLVDPRRQLLTALGSDYVERFAYNLDGVVAMMGELAAALAG
-1208 RAALCPGVAGRPAP
+1208 REPPPGLSAEELLSRSWWSGPEIFLIVDDIQQLPPGFDSPLHKAVPFVNRAADVGLHVIVTRTFGGWSSAGSDPMLRALHQANAPLLVMDADPDEGFIRGKMKGGPLPRGRGLLMAEDTGVFVQV
-1222 SAADRAGL
+1222 AATE
-1230 RVRREVRLQPRR
+1230 VRR
-1242 RAGDDERH
+1242 
-1250 VRPSGQPRTTARLVG
+1250 
-1265 GGAAVAL
+1265 
-1272 LVERSG
+1272 
-1278 DLPDRRRHTADAG
+1278 
-1291 RFRFAAAQG
+1291 
-1300 RRLGDPGRRCRPARD
+1300 
-1315 CHPHVRR
+1315 
-1322 LVVRG
+1322 
-1327 QRPDAAGT
+1327 
-1335 APGERA
+1335 
-1341 TTGDGRRPR
+1341 
-1350 RGLHPRQ
+1350 
-1357 DEGWPA
+1357 
-1363 APWSRPADGR
+1363 
-1373 GHRCVRPGGG
+1373 
-1383 HRAPQVEAAPPRWG
+1383 
-1397 WLACQ
+1397 
-1402 PQRSGN
+1402 
-1408 FLSANVFDGKLISGV
+1408 
-1423 QSGGS
+1423 
-1428 SKSGIC
+1428 
-1434 LSHSATT
+1434 
-1441 MVSSIRAR
+1441 

>member
-8 PTPEKAPVIK
+8 PTPEKPPVIK
-18 PENIVLPTP
+18 PENIVLSTP

-34 GKPWWIVVVGV
+34 GKPWWLIVVGV
-45 VVIGLLGGMIAMTFA
+45 VVVGLLGGMVAMVFA
-60 SGSHVFGGVGA
+60 SGSHVFGGIGS
-71 IFPIFMIGGM
+71 IFPLFMMVGIM
-81 AMMMFGGRFGGQ
+81 MMMFRGMGGGQ

-117 TAHES
+117 TAQES

-133 HPAPTMLASAVGS
+133 HPAPNTLAAAVGS
-146 SRMWE
+146 PRMWE

-213 ISLLVEPWYSLIGG
+213 VSLLVEPWYALVGE

-234 MRAIVCQ
+234 MRAIICQ

-247 PDHVQMV
+247 PDHVQMI
-254 VVSSDLEQ
+254 VVSSDLDQ

-267 WLPHFGDPRRQDA
+267 WLPHFGDSRRHDA

-288 SSVREFAA
+288 TSVREFAA

-318 TPTPHTVIIADVTDP
+318 TPTPHTVIIADVDDP
-333 QWEFVKSA
+333 QWEYVISA
-341 EGIDG
+341 EGVDG
-346 VTFFDLTGASMWA
+346 VTFFDLTGSSMWTDI
-359 AVPERTL
+359 PERKL
-366 QFDDL
+366 QFDKT

-381 DTWMVIDEKPWFFAL
+381 DTWMVIDDKAWFFAL
-396 TDHISI
+396 TDQVSI
-402 AEAEEFAQKLAR
+402 AEAEEFAQKLAQ

-435 IMAYYGIDD
+435 ILSYYGIDD
-444 PADIDFGS
+444 PGNIDFDS
-452 LWGSRTDT
+452 LWASRTDT

-510 RTVIESLMLGHP
+510 RTVIESLMLSHP
-522 PQELQFVLADLK
+522 PEELQFVLADLK

-593 VRSRMRARGQDM
+593 VRARMRARGQDM
-605 PPLPML
+605 APLPML

-696 YFRRSLED
+696 YFRKSLED
-704 IVRFQ
+704 IIRFQ
-709 AEFLWRDYISRGI
+709 AEFLWRDYFQPGVS
-722 TIDGEE
+722 IDGEE
-728 APALVHSIDYVRPQL
+728 APALVHSIDYIRPQL
-743 FTNLFTPLEV
+743 FTNSFTPLEV
-753 SVGGPDLEPVHSN
+753 SVGGPDIEPVVAQPN
-766 GEVLEAADAEAED
+766 GEVLESDDIEGGEDED
-779 EEEGI
+779 EEGV

-794 DQLRKIDFEPYR
+794 DQLRKIKFEPYR
-806 LWQPPLSEPV
+806 LWQPPLTQPV
-816 AIDELV
+816 AIDDLV
-822 NRFIGHQWQ
+822 NRFLGRPWHKE
-831 QDYGTARDLV
+831 YGSACNLV
-841 FPLGIIDR
+841 FPIGIIDR
-849 PFKHDQP
+849 PYKHDQP

-894 TPEQVQF
+894 TPQQVQF
-901 YCLAYSGT
+901 YCLAYSST
-909 ALTTVARLPH
+909 ALTTVSRIPH

-943 RERKRSFLEY
+943 RERKRSFLECG
-953 RIASMDVFRR
+953 IASMEMFRR
-963 RKFGGEAGPVPNDG
+963 RKFGGEAGPVPDDG

-1000 QVNLIINQGPSFGVH
+1000 QVNVIINQGPSFGVH
-1015 VVVSADRESELRPP
+1015 VVVTADRESELRPP
-1029 VRSGFGSRVELRL
+1029 VRSGFGSRIELRL

-1056 KEVPVKPGRG
+1056 KDVPVKPGRG

-1074 LDADPQAGL
+1074 LDSDPQAGL
-1083 HTLVARPALGSTPT
+1083 HTLVARPALGSTPD
-1097 NVFASDSIVD
+1097 NVFECDSVVA
-1107 AVSRLASGQ
+1107 AVSRLTSAQ
-1116 APPIRRLPARFGVEQ
+1116 APPVRRLPARFGVEQ

-1136 ARDTRQGVG
+1136 SRDTRQGVG
-1145 AGGIVWAISELD
+1145 AGGIAWAISELD
-1157 LAPVYLNFAENAHL
+1157 LAPVYLNFAENSHL
-1171 VVTGRRECGRTTT
+1171 MVTGRRECGRTTT

-1197 PGTSSALAATG
+1197 PGASSAPPPAPGRPSAQVWLVDPRRQLLTALGSDYVERFAYNLDGVVAMMGELAAALAG
-1208 RAALCPGVAGRPAP
+1208 REPPPGLSAEELLSRSWWSGPEIFLIVDDIQQLPPGFDSPLHKAVPFVNRAADVGLHVIVTRTFGGWSSAGSDPMMQGPQQANAPLLVMDADPDEGFIRGKMKGGPLPRGRGLLMAEDTGVFVQV
-1222 SAADRAGL
+1222 AATE
-1230 RVRREVRLQPRR
+1230 VRR
-1242 RAGDDERH
+1242 
-1250 VRPSGQPRTTARLVG
+1250 
-1265 GGAAVAL
+1265 
-1272 LVERSG
+1272 
-1278 DLPDRRRHTADAG
+1278 
-1291 RFRFAAAQG
+1291 
-1300 RRLGDPGRRCRPARD
+1300 
-1315 CHPHVRR
+1315 
-1322 LVVRG
+1322 
-1327 QRPDAAGT
+1327 
-1335 APGERA
+1335 
-1341 TTGDGRRPR
+1341 
-1350 RGLHPRQ
+1350 
-1357 DEGWPA
+1357 
-1363 APWSRPADGR
+1363 
-1373 GHRCVRPGGG
+1373 
-1383 HRAPQVEAAPPRWG
+1383 
-1397 WLACQ
+1397 
-1402 PQRSGN
+1402 
-1408 FLSANVFDGKLISGV
+1408 
-1423 QSGGS
+1423 
-1428 SKSGIC
+1428 
-1434 LSHSATT
+1434 
-1441 MVSSIRAR
+1441 

>member
-8 PTPEKAPVIK
+8 PTPEKPPVIK
-18 PENIVLPTP
+18 PENIVLSTP

-34 GKPWWIVVVGV
+34 GKPWWLIVVGV
-45 VVIGLLGGMIAMTFA
+45 VVVGLLGGMVAMVFA
-60 SGSHVFGGVGA
+60 SGSHVFGGIGS
-71 IFPIFMIGGM
+71 IFPLFMMVGIM
-81 AMMMFGGRFGGQ
+81 MMMFRGMGGGQ

-117 TAHES
+117 TAQES

-133 HPAPTMLASAVGS
+133 HPAPNTLAAAVGS
-146 SRMWE
+146 PRMWE

-213 ISLLVEPWYSLIGG
+213 VSLLVEPWYALVGE

-234 MRAIVCQ
+234 MRAIICQ

-247 PDHVQMV
+247 PDHVQMI
-254 VVSSDLEQ
+254 VVSSDLDQ

-267 WLPHFGDPRRQDA
+267 WLPHFGDSRRHDA

-288 SSVREFAA
+288 TSVREFAA

-318 TPTPHTVIIADVTDP
+318 TPTPHTVIIADVDDP
-333 QWEFVKSA
+333 QWEYVISA
-341 EGIDG
+341 EGVDG
-346 VTFFDLTGASMWA
+346 VTFFDLTGSSMWTDI
-359 AVPERTL
+359 PERKL
-366 QFDDL
+366 QFDKT

-381 DTWMVIDEKPWFFAL
+381 DTWMVIDDKAWFFAL
-396 TDHISI
+396 TDQVSI
-402 AEAEEFAQKLAR
+402 AEAEEFAQKLAQ

-435 IMAYYGIDD
+435 ILSYYGIDD
-444 PADIDFGS
+444 PGNIDFDS
-452 LWGSRTDT
+452 LWASRTDT

-510 RTVIESLMLGHP
+510 RTVIESLMLSHP
-522 PQELQFVLADLK
+522 PEELQFVLADLK

-593 VRSRMRARGQDM
+593 VRARMRARGQDM
-605 PPLPML
+605 APLPML

-696 YFRRSLED
+696 YFRKSLED
-704 IVRFQ
+704 IIRFQ
-709 AEFLWRDYISRGI
+709 AEFLWRDYFQPGVS
-722 TIDGEE
+722 IDGEE
-728 APALVHSIDYVRPQL
+728 APALVHSIDYIRPQL
-743 FTNLFTPLEV
+743 FTNSFTPLEV
-753 SVGGPDLEPVHSN
+753 SVGGPDIEPVVAQPN
-766 GEVLEAADAEAED
+766 GEVLESDAIEGGEDED
-779 EEEGI
+779 EEGV

-794 DQLRKIDFEPYR
+794 DQLRKIKFEPYR
-806 LWQPPLSEPV
+806 LWQPPLTQPV
-816 AIDELV
+816 AIDDLV
-822 NRFIGHQWQ
+822 NRFLGRPWHKE
-831 QDYGTARDLV
+831 YGSACNLV
-841 FPLGIIDR
+841 FPIGIIDR
-849 PFKHDQP
+849 PYKHDQP

-894 TPEQVQF
+894 TPQQVQF
-901 YCLAYSGT
+901 YCLAYSST
-909 ALTTVARLPH
+909 ALTTVSRIPH

-943 RERKRSFLEY
+943 RERKRSFLECG
-953 RIASMDVFRR
+953 IASMEMFRR
-963 RKFGGEAGPVPNDG
+963 RKFGGEAGPVPDDG

-1000 QVNLIINQGPSFGVH
+1000 QVNVIINQGPSFGVH
-1015 VVVSADRESELRPP
+1015 VVVTADRESELRPP
-1029 VRSGFGSRVELRL
+1029 VRSGFGSRIELRL

-1056 KEVPVKPGRG
+1056 KDVPVKPGRG

-1074 LDADPQAGL
+1074 LDSDPQAGL
-1083 HTLVARPALGSTPT
+1083 HTLVARPALGSTPD
-1097 NVFASDSIVD
+1097 NVFECDSVVA
-1107 AVSRLASGQ
+1107 AVSRLTSAQ
-1116 APPIRRLPARFGVEQ
+1116 APPVRRLPARFGVEQ

-1136 ARDTRQGVG
+1136 SRDTRQGVG
-1145 AGGIVWAISELD
+1145 AGGIAWAISELD
-1157 LAPVYLNFAENAHL
+1157 LAPVYLNFAENSHL
-1171 VVTGRRECGRTTT
+1171 MVTGRRECGRTTT

-1197 PGTSSALAATG
+1197 PGASSAPPPAPGRPSAQVWLVDPRRQLLTALGSDYVERFAYNLDGVVAMMGELAAALAG
-1208 RAALCPGVAGRPAP
+1208 REPPPGLSAEELLSRSWWSGPEIFLIVDDIQQLPPGFDSPLHKAVPFVNRAADVGLHVIVTRTFGGWSSAGSDPMLRALHQANAPLLVMDADPDEGFIRGKMKGGPLPRGRGLLMAEDTGVFVQV
-1222 SAADRAGL
+1222 AATE
-1230 RVRREVRLQPRR
+1230 VRR
-1242 RAGDDERH
+1242 
-1250 VRPSGQPRTTARLVG
+1250 
-1265 GGAAVAL
+1265 
-1272 LVERSG
+1272 
-1278 DLPDRRRHTADAG
+1278 
-1291 RFRFAAAQG
+1291 
-1300 RRLGDPGRRCRPARD
+1300 
-1315 CHPHVRR
+1315 
-1322 LVVRG
+1322 
-1327 QRPDAAGT
+1327 
-1335 APGERA
+1335 
-1341 TTGDGRRPR
+1341 
-1350 RGLHPRQ
+1350 
-1357 DEGWPA
+1357 
-1363 APWSRPADGR
+1363 
-1373 GHRCVRPGGG
+1373 
-1383 HRAPQVEAAPPRWG
+1383 
-1397 WLACQ
+1397 
-1402 PQRSGN
+1402 
-1408 FLSANVFDGKLISGV
+1408 
-1423 QSGGS
+1423 
-1428 SKSGIC
+1428 
-1434 LSHSATT
+1434 
-1441 MVSSIRAR
+1441 

>member
-8 PTPEKAPVIK
+8 PTPEKPPVIK
-18 PENIVLPTP
+18 PENIVLSTP

-34 GKPWWIVVVGV
+34 GKPWWLIVVGV
-45 VVIGLLGGMIAMTFA
+45 VVVGLLGGMVAMVFA
-60 SGSHVFGGVGA
+60 SGSHVFGGIGS
-71 IFPIFMIGGM
+71 IFPLFMMVGIM
-81 AMMMFGGRFGGQ
+81 MMMFRGMGGGQ

-117 TAHES
+117 TAQES

-133 HPAPTMLASAVGS
+133 HPAPNTLAAAVGS
-146 SRMWE
+146 PRMWE

-213 ISLLVEPWYSLIGG
+213 VSLLVEPWYALVGE

-234 MRAIVCQ
+234 MRAIICQ

-247 PDHVQMV
+247 PDHVQMI
-254 VVSSDLEQ
+254 VVSSDLDQ

-267 WLPHFGDPRRQDA
+267 WLPHFGDSRRHDA

-288 SSVREFAA
+288 TSVREFAA

-318 TPTPHTVIIADVTDP
+318 TPTPHTVIIADVDDP
-333 QWEFVKSA
+333 QWEYVISA
-341 EGIDG
+341 EGVDG
-346 VTFFDLTGASMWA
+346 VTFFDLTGSSMWTDI
-359 AVPERTL
+359 PERKL
-366 QFDDL
+366 QFDKT

-381 DTWMVIDEKPWFFAL
+381 DTWMVIDDKAWFFAL
-396 TDHISI
+396 TDQVSI
-402 AEAEEFAQKLAR
+402 AEAEEFAQKLAQ

-435 IMAYYGIDD
+435 ILSYYGIDD
-444 PADIDFGS
+444 PGNIDFDS
-452 LWGSRTDT
+452 LWASRTDT

-510 RTVIESLMLGHP
+510 RTVIESLMLSHP
-522 PQELQFVLADLK
+522 PEELQFVLADLK

-593 VRSRMRARGQDM
+593 VRARMRARGQDM
-605 PPLPML
+605 APLPML

-696 YFRRSLED
+696 YFRKSLED
-704 IVRFQ
+704 IIRFQ
-709 AEFLWRDYISRGI
+709 AEFLWRDYFQPGVS
-722 TIDGEE
+722 IDGEE
-728 APALVHSIDYVRPQL
+728 APALVHSIDYIRPQL
-743 FTNLFTPLEV
+743 FTNSFTPLEV
-753 SVGGPDLEPVHSN
+753 SVGGPDIEPVVAQPN
-766 GEVLEAADAEAED
+766 GEVLESDDIEGGEDED
-779 EEEGI
+779 EEGV

-794 DQLRKIDFEPYR
+794 DQLRKIKFEPYR
-806 LWQPPLSEPV
+806 LWQPPLTQAV
-816 AIDELV
+816 AIDDLV
-822 NRFIGHQWQ
+822 NRFLGRPWHKE
-831 QDYGTARDLV
+831 YGSACNLV
-841 FPLGIIDR
+841 FPIGIIDR
-849 PFKHDQP
+849 PYKHDQP

-894 TPEQVQF
+894 TPQQVQF
-901 YCLAYSGT
+901 YCLAYSST
-909 ALTTVARLPH
+909 ALTTVSRIPH

-943 RERKRSFLEY
+943 RERKRSFLECG
-953 RIASMDVFRR
+953 IASMEMFRR
-963 RKFGGEAGPVPNDG
+963 RKFGGEAGPVPDDG

-1000 QVNLIINQGPSFGVH
+1000 QVNVIINQGPSFGVH
-1015 VVVSADRESELRPP
+1015 VVVTADRESELRPP
-1029 VRSGFGSRVELRL
+1029 VRSGFGSRIELRL

-1056 KEVPVKPGRG
+1056 KDVPVKPGRG

-1074 LDADPQAGL
+1074 LDSDPQAGL
-1083 HTLVARPALGSTPT
+1083 HTLVARPALGSTPD
-1097 NVFASDSIVD
+1097 NVFECDSVVA
-1107 AVSRLASGQ
+1107 AVSRLTSAQ
-1116 APPIRRLPARFGVEQ
+1116 APPVRRLPARFGVEQ

-1136 ARDTRQGVG
+1136 SRDTRQGVG
-1145 AGGIVWAISELD
+1145 AGGIAWAISELD
-1157 LAPVYLNFAENAHL
+1157 LAPVYLNFAENSHL
-1171 VVTGRRECGRTTT
+1171 MVTGRRECGRTTT

-1197 PGTSSALAATG
+1197 PGASSAPPPAPGRPSAQVWLVDPRRQLLTALGSDYVERFAYNLDGVVAMMGELAAALAG
-1208 RAALCPGVAGRPAP
+1208 REPPPGLSAEELLSRSWWSGPEIFLIVDDIQQLPPGFDSPLHKAVPFVNRAADVGLHVIVTRTFGGWSSAGSDPMLRALHQANAPLLVMDADPDEGFIRGKMKGGPLPRGRGLLMAEDTGVFVQV
-1222 SAADRAGL
+1222 AATE
-1230 RVRREVRLQPRR
+1230 VRR
-1242 RAGDDERH
+1242 
-1250 VRPSGQPRTTARLVG
+1250 
-1265 GGAAVAL
+1265 
-1272 LVERSG
+1272 
-1278 DLPDRRRHTADAG
+1278 
-1291 RFRFAAAQG
+1291 
-1300 RRLGDPGRRCRPARD
+1300 
-1315 CHPHVRR
+1315 
-1322 LVVRG
+1322 
-1327 QRPDAAGT
+1327 
-1335 APGERA
+1335 
-1341 TTGDGRRPR
+1341 
-1350 RGLHPRQ
+1350 
-1357 DEGWPA
+1357 
-1363 APWSRPADGR
+1363 
-1373 GHRCVRPGGG
+1373 
-1383 HRAPQVEAAPPRWG
+1383 
-1397 WLACQ
+1397 
-1402 PQRSGN
+1402 
-1408 FLSANVFDGKLISGV
+1408 
-1423 QSGGS
+1423 
-1428 SKSGIC
+1428 
-1434 LSHSATT
+1434 
-1441 MVSSIRAR
+1441 

>member
-8 PTPEKAPVIK
+8 PTPEKPPVIK
-18 PENIVLPTP
+18 PENIVLSTP

-34 GKPWWIVVVGV
+34 GKPWWLIVVGV
-45 VVIGLLGGMIAMTFA
+45 VVVGLLGGMVAMVFA
-60 SGSHVFGGVGA
+60 SGSHVFGGIGS
-71 IFPIFMIGGM
+71 IFPLFMMVGIM
-81 AMMMFGGRFGGQ
+81 MMMFRGMGGGQ

-117 TAHES
+117 TAQES

-133 HPAPTMLASAVGS
+133 HPAPNTLAAAVGS
-146 SRMWE
+146 PRMWE

-213 ISLLVEPWYSLIGG
+213 VSLLVEPWYALVGE

-234 MRAIVCQ
+234 MRAIICQ

-247 PDHVQMV
+247 PDHVQMI
-254 VVSSDLEQ
+254 VVSSDLDQ

-267 WLPHFGDPRRQDA
+267 WLPHFGDSRRHDA

-288 SSVREFAA
+288 TSVREFAA

-318 TPTPHTVIIADVTDP
+318 TPTPHTVIIADVDDP
-333 QWEFVKSA
+333 QWEYVISA
-341 EGIDG
+341 EGVDG
-346 VTFFDLTGASMWA
+346 VTFFDLTGSSMWTDI
-359 AVPERTL
+359 PERKL
-366 QFDDL
+366 QFDKT

-381 DTWMVIDEKPWFFAL
+381 DTWMVIDDKAWFFAL
-396 TDHISI
+396 TDQVSI
-402 AEAEEFAQKLAR
+402 AEAEEFAQKLAQ

-435 IMAYYGIDD
+435 ILSYYGIDD
-444 PADIDFGS
+444 PGNIDFDS
-452 LWGSRTDT
+452 LWASRTDT

-510 RTVIESLMLGHP
+510 RTVIESLMLSHP
-522 PQELQFVLADLK
+522 PEELQFVLADLK

-593 VRSRMRARGQDM
+593 VRARMRARGQDM
-605 PPLPML
+605 APLPML

-696 YFRRSLED
+696 YFRKSLED
-704 IVRFQ
+704 IIRFQ
-709 AEFLWRDYISRGI
+709 AEFLWRDYFQPGVS
-722 TIDGEE
+722 IDGEE
-728 APALVHSIDYVRPQL
+728 APALVHSIDYICPQL
-743 FTNLFTPLEV
+743 FTNSFTPLEV
-753 SVGGPDLEPVHSN
+753 SVGGPDIEPVVAQPN
-766 GEVLEAADAEAED
+766 GEVLESDDIEGGEDED
-779 EEEGI
+779 EEGV

-794 DQLRKIDFEPYR
+794 DQLRKIKFEPYR
-806 LWQPPLSEPV
+806 LWQPPLTQPV
-816 AIDELV
+816 AIDDLV
-822 NRFIGHQWQ
+822 NRFLGRPWHKE
-831 QDYGTARDLV
+831 YGSACNLV
-841 FPLGIIDR
+841 FPIGIIDR
-849 PFKHDQP
+849 PYKHDQP

-894 TPEQVQF
+894 TPQQVQF
-901 YCLAYSGT
+901 YCLAYSST
-909 ALTTVARLPH
+909 ALTTVSRIPH

-943 RERKRSFLEY
+943 RERKRSFLECG
-953 RIASMDVFRR
+953 IASMEMFRR
-963 RKFGGEAGPVPNDG
+963 RKFGGEAGPVPDDG

-1000 QVNLIINQGPSFGVH
+1000 QVNVIINQGPSFGVH
-1015 VVVSADRESELRPP
+1015 VVVTADRESELRPP
-1029 VRSGFGSRVELRL
+1029 VRSGFGSRIELRL

-1056 KEVPVKPGRG
+1056 KDVPVKPGRG

-1074 LDADPQAGL
+1074 LDSDPQAGL
-1083 HTLVARPALGSTPT
+1083 HTLVARPALGSTPD
-1097 NVFASDSIVD
+1097 NVFECDSVVA
-1107 AVSRLASGQ
+1107 AVSRLTSAQ
-1116 APPIRRLPARFGVEQ
+1116 APPVRRLPARFGVEQ

-1136 ARDTRQGVG
+1136 SRDTRQGVG
-1145 AGGIVWAISELD
+1145 AGGIAWAISELD
-1157 LAPVYLNFAENAHL
+1157 LAPVYLNFAENSHL
-1171 VVTGRRECGRTTT
+1171 MVTGRRECGRTTT

-1197 PGTSSALAATG
+1197 PGASSAPPPAPGRPSAQVWLVDPRRQLLTALGSDYVERFAYNLDGVVAMMGELAAALAG
-1208 RAALCPGVAGRPAP
+1208 REPPPGLSAEELLSRSWWSGPEIFLIVDDIQQLPPGFDSPLHKAVPFVNRAADVGLHVIFTRTFGGWSSAGSDPMLRALHQANAPLLVMDADPDEGFIRGKMKGGPLPRGRGLLMAEDTGVFVQV
-1222 SAADRAGL
+1222 AATE
-1230 RVRREVRLQPRR
+1230 VRR
-1242 RAGDDERH
+1242 
-1250 VRPSGQPRTTARLVG
+1250 
-1265 GGAAVAL
+1265 
-1272 LVERSG
+1272 
-1278 DLPDRRRHTADAG
+1278 
-1291 RFRFAAAQG
+1291 
-1300 RRLGDPGRRCRPARD
+1300 
-1315 CHPHVRR
+1315 
-1322 LVVRG
+1322 
-1327 QRPDAAGT
+1327 
-1335 APGERA
+1335 
-1341 TTGDGRRPR
+1341 
-1350 RGLHPRQ
+1350 
-1357 DEGWPA
+1357 
-1363 APWSRPADGR
+1363 
-1373 GHRCVRPGGG
+1373 
-1383 HRAPQVEAAPPRWG
+1383 
-1397 WLACQ
+1397 
-1402 PQRSGN
+1402 
-1408 FLSANVFDGKLISGV
+1408 
-1423 QSGGS
+1423 
-1428 SKSGIC
+1428 
-1434 LSHSATT
+1434 
-1441 MVSSIRAR
+1441 

>member
-8 PTPEKAPVIK
+8 PTPEKPPVIK
-18 PENIVLPTP
+18 PENIVLSTP

-34 GKPWWIVVVGV
+34 GKPWWLIVVGV
-45 VVIGLLGGMIAMTFA
+45 VVVGLLGGMVAMVFA
-60 SGSHVFGGVGA
+60 SGSHVFGGIGS
-71 IFPIFMIGGM
+71 IFPLFMMVGIM
-81 AMMMFGGRFGGQ
+81 MMMFRGMGGGQ

-117 TAHES
+117 TAQES

-133 HPAPTMLASAVGS
+133 HPAPNTLAAAVGS
-146 SRMWE
+146 PRMWE

-213 ISLLVEPWYSLIGG
+213 VSLLVEPWYALVGE

-234 MRAIVCQ
+234 MRAIICQ

-247 PDHVQMV
+247 PDHVQMI
-254 VVSSDLEQ
+254 VVSSDLDQ

-267 WLPHFGDPRRQDA
+267 WLPHFGDSRRHDA

-288 SSVREFAA
+288 TSVREFAA

-318 TPTPHTVIIADVTDP
+318 TPTPHTVIIADVDDP
-333 QWEFVKSA
+333 QWEYVISA
-341 EGIDG
+341 EGVDG
-346 VTFFDLTGASMWA
+346 VTFFDLTGSSMWTDI
-359 AVPERTL
+359 PERKL
-366 QFDDL
+366 QFDKT

-381 DTWMVIDEKPWFFAL
+381 DTWMVIDDKAWFFAL
-396 TDHISI
+396 TDQVSI
-402 AEAEEFAQKLAR
+402 AEAEEFAQKLAQ

-435 IMAYYGIDD
+435 ILSYYGIDD
-444 PADIDFGS
+444 PGNIDFDS
-452 LWGSRTDT
+452 LWASRTDT

-510 RTVIESLMLGHP
+510 RTVIESLMLSHP
-522 PQELQFVLADLK
+522 PEELQFVLADLK

-593 VRSRMRARGQDM
+593 VRARMRARGQDM
-605 PPLPML
+605 APLPML

-696 YFRRSLED
+696 YFRKSLED
-704 IVRFQ
+704 IIRFQ
-709 AEFLWRDYISRGI
+709 AEFLWRDYFQPGVS
-722 TIDGEE
+722 IDGEE
-728 APALVHSIDYVRPQL
+728 APALVHSIDYIRPQL
-743 FTNLFTPLEV
+743 FTNSFTPLEV
-753 SVGGPDLEPVHSN
+753 SVGGPDIEPVVAQPN
-766 GEVLEAADAEAED
+766 GEVLESDDIEGGEDED
-779 EEEGI
+779 EEGV

-794 DQLRKIDFEPYR
+794 DQLRKIKFEPYR
-806 LWQPPLSEPV
+806 LWQPPLTQPV
-816 AIDELV
+816 AIDDLV
-822 NRFIGHQWQ
+822 NRFLGRPWHKE
-831 QDYGTARDLV
+831 YGSACNLV
-841 FPLGIIDR
+841 FPIGIIDR
-849 PFKHDQP
+849 PYKHDQP

-894 TPEQVQF
+894 TPQQVQF
-901 YCLAYSGT
+901 YCLAYSST
-909 ALTTVARLPH
+909 ALTTVSRIPH

-943 RERKRSFLEY
+943 RERKRSFLECG
-953 RIASMDVFRR
+953 IASMEMFRR
-963 RKFGGEAGPVPNDG
+963 RKFGGEAGPVPDDG

-1000 QVNLIINQGPSFGVH
+1000 QVNVIINQGRSFGVH
-1015 VVVSADRESELRPP
+1015 VVVTADRESELRPP
-1029 VRSGFGSRVELRL
+1029 VRSGFGSRIELRL

-1056 KEVPVKPGRG
+1056 KDVPVKPGRG

-1074 LDADPQAGL
+1074 LDSDPQAGL
-1083 HTLVARPALGSTPT
+1083 HTLVARPALGSTPD
-1097 NVFASDSIVD
+1097 NVFECDSVVA
-1107 AVSRLASGQ
+1107 AVSRLTSAQ
-1116 APPIRRLPARFGVEQ
+1116 APPVRRLPARFGVEQ

-1136 ARDTRQGVG
+1136 SRDTRQGVG
-1145 AGGIVWAISELD
+1145 AGGIAWAISELD
-1157 LAPVYLNFAENAHL
+1157 LAPVYLNFAENSHL
-1171 VVTGRRECGRTTT
+1171 MVTGRRECGRTTT

-1197 PGTSSALAATG
+1197 PGASSAPPPAPGRPSAQVWLVDPRRQLLTALGSDYVERFAYNLDGVVAMMGELAAALAG
-1208 RAALCPGVAGRPAP
+1208 REPPPGLSAEELLSRSWWSGPEIFLIVDDIQQLPPGFDSPLHKAVPFVNRAADVGLHVIVTRTFGGWSSAGSDPMLRALHQANAPLLVMDADPDEGFIRGKMKGGPLPRGRGLLMAEDTGVFVQV
-1222 SAADRAGL
+1222 AATE
-1230 RVRREVRLQPRR
+1230 VRR
-1242 RAGDDERH
+1242 
-1250 VRPSGQPRTTARLVG
+1250 
-1265 GGAAVAL
+1265 
-1272 LVERSG
+1272 
-1278 DLPDRRRHTADAG
+1278 
-1291 RFRFAAAQG
+1291 
-1300 RRLGDPGRRCRPARD
+1300 
-1315 CHPHVRR
+1315 
-1322 LVVRG
+1322 
-1327 QRPDAAGT
+1327 
-1335 APGERA
+1335 
-1341 TTGDGRRPR
+1341 
-1350 RGLHPRQ
+1350 
-1357 DEGWPA
+1357 
-1363 APWSRPADGR
+1363 
-1373 GHRCVRPGGG
+1373 
-1383 HRAPQVEAAPPRWG
+1383 
-1397 WLACQ
+1397 
-1402 PQRSGN
+1402 
-1408 FLSANVFDGKLISGV
+1408 
-1423 QSGGS
+1423 
-1428 SKSGIC
+1428 
-1434 LSHSATT
+1434 
-1441 MVSSIRAR
+1441 

>member
-8 PTPEKAPVIK
+8 PTPEKPPVIK
-18 PENIVLPTP
+18 PENIVLSTP

-34 GKPWWIVVVGV
+34 GKPWWLIVVGV
-45 VVIGLLGGMIAMTFA
+45 VVVGLLGGMVAMVFA
-60 SGSHVFGGVGA
+60 SGSHVFGGIGS
-71 IFPIFMIGGM
+71 IFPLFMMVGIM
-81 AMMMFGGRFGGQ
+81 MMMFRGMGGGQ

-117 TAHES
+117 TAQES

-133 HPAPTMLASAVGS
+133 HPAPNTLAAAVGS
-146 SRMWE
+146 PRMWE

-213 ISLLVEPWYSLIGG
+213 VSLLVEPWYALVGE

-234 MRAIVCQ
+234 MRAIICQ

-247 PDHVQMV
+247 PDHVQMI
-254 VVSSDLEQ
+254 VVSSDLDQ

-267 WLPHFGDPRRQDA
+267 WLPHFGDSRRHDA

-288 SSVREFAA
+288 TSVREFAA

-318 TPTPHTVIIADVTDP
+318 TPTPHTVIIADVDDP
-333 QWEFVKSA
+333 QWEYVISA
-341 EGIDG
+341 EGVDG
-346 VTFFDLTGASMWA
+346 VTFFDLTGSSMWTDI
-359 AVPERTL
+359 PERKL
-366 QFDDL
+366 QFDKT

-381 DTWMVIDEKPWFFAL
+381 DTWMVIDDKAWFFAL
-396 TDHISI
+396 TDQVSI
-402 AEAEEFAQKLAR
+402 AEAEEFAQKLAQ

-435 IMAYYGIDD
+435 ILSYYGIDD
-444 PADIDFGS
+444 PGNIDFDS
-452 LWGSRTDT
+452 LWASRTDT

-510 RTVIESLMLGHP
+510 RTVIESLMLSHP
-522 PQELQFVLADLK
+522 PEELQFVLADLK

-593 VRSRMRARGQDM
+593 VRARMRARGQDM
-605 PPLPML
+605 APLPML

-696 YFRRSLED
+696 YFRKSLED
-704 IVRFQ
+704 IIRFQ
-709 AEFLWRDYISRGI
+709 AEFLWRDYFQPGVS
-722 TIDGEE
+722 IDGEE
-728 APALVHSIDYVRPQL
+728 APALVHSIDYIRPQL
-743 FTNLFTPLEV
+743 FTNSFTPLEV
-753 SVGGPDLEPVHSN
+753 SVGGPDIEPVVAQPN
-766 GEVLEAADAEAED
+766 GEVLESDDIEGGEDED
-779 EEEGI
+779 EEGV

-794 DQLRKIDFEPYR
+794 DQLRKIKFEPYR
-806 LWQPPLSEPV
+806 LWQPPLTQPV
-816 AIDELV
+816 AIDDLV
-822 NRFIGHQWQ
+822 NRFLGRPWHKE
-831 QDYGTARDLV
+831 YGSACNLV
-841 FPLGIIDR
+841 FPIGIIDR
-849 PFKHDQP
+849 PYKHDQP

-894 TPEQVQF
+894 TPQQVQF
-901 YCLAYSGT
+901 YCLAYSST
-909 ALTTVARLPH
+909 ALTTVSRIPH

-943 RERKRSFLEY
+943 RERKRSFLECG
-953 RIASMDVFRR
+953 ITSMEMFRR
-963 RKFGGEAGPVPNDG
+963 RKFGGEAGPVPDDG

-1000 QVNLIINQGPSFGVH
+1000 QVNVIINQGPSFGVH
-1015 VVVSADRESELRPP
+1015 VVVTADRESELRPP
-1029 VRSGFGSRVELRL
+1029 VRSGFGSRIELRL

-1056 KEVPVKPGRG
+1056 KDVPVKPGRG

-1074 LDADPQAGL
+1074 LDSDPQAGL
-1083 HTLVARPALGSTPT
+1083 HTLVARPALGSTPD
-1097 NVFASDSIVD
+1097 NVFECDSVVA
-1107 AVSRLASGQ
+1107 AVSRLTSAQ
-1116 APPIRRLPARFGVEQ
+1116 APPVRRLPARFGVEQ

-1136 ARDTRQGVG
+1136 SRDTRQGVG
-1145 AGGIVWAISELD
+1145 AGGIAWAISELD
-1157 LAPVYLNFAENAHL
+1157 LAPVYLNFAENSHL
-1171 VVTGRRECGRTTT
+1171 MVTGRRECGRTTT

-1197 PGTSSALAATG
+1197 PGASSAPPPAPGRPSAQVWLVDPRRQLLTALGSDYVERFAYNLDGVVAMMGELAAALAG
-1208 RAALCPGVAGRPAP
+1208 REPPPGLSAEELLSRSWWSGPEIFLIVDDIQQLPPGFDSPLHKAVPFVNRAADVGLHVIFTRTFGGWSSAGSDPMLRALHQANAPLLVMDADPDEGFIRGKMKGGPLPRGRGLLMAEDTGVFVQV
-1222 SAADRAGL
+1222 AATE
-1230 RVRREVRLQPRR
+1230 VRR
-1242 RAGDDERH
+1242 
-1250 VRPSGQPRTTARLVG
+1250 
-1265 GGAAVAL
+1265 
-1272 LVERSG
+1272 
-1278 DLPDRRRHTADAG
+1278 
-1291 RFRFAAAQG
+1291 
-1300 RRLGDPGRRCRPARD
+1300 
-1315 CHPHVRR
+1315 
-1322 LVVRG
+1322 
-1327 QRPDAAGT
+1327 
-1335 APGERA
+1335 
-1341 TTGDGRRPR
+1341 
-1350 RGLHPRQ
+1350 
-1357 DEGWPA
+1357 
-1363 APWSRPADGR
+1363 
-1373 GHRCVRPGGG
+1373 
-1383 HRAPQVEAAPPRWG
+1383 
-1397 WLACQ
+1397 
-1402 PQRSGN
+1402 
-1408 FLSANVFDGKLISGV
+1408 
-1423 QSGGS
+1423 
-1428 SKSGIC
+1428 
-1434 LSHSATT
+1434 
-1441 MVSSIRAR
+1441 

>member
-8 PTPEKAPVIK
+8 PTPEKPPVIK
-18 PENIVLPTP
+18 PENIVLSTP

-34 GKPWWIVVVGV
+34 GKPWWLIVVGV
-45 VVIGLLGGMIAMTFA
+45 VVVGLLGGMVAMVFA
-60 SGSHVFGGVGA
+60 SGSHVFGGIGS
-71 IFPIFMIGGM
+71 IFPLFMMVGIM
-81 AMMMFGGRFGGQ
+81 MMMFRGMGGGQ

-117 TAHES
+117 TAQES

-133 HPAPTMLASAVGS
+133 HPAPNTLAAAVGS
-146 SRMWE
+146 PRMWE

-213 ISLLVEPWYSLIGG
+213 VSLLVEPWYALVGE

-234 MRAIVCQ
+234 MRAIICQ

-247 PDHVQMV
+247 PDHVQMI
-254 VVSSDLEQ
+254 VVSSDLDQ

-267 WLPHFGDPRRQDA
+267 WLPHFGDSRRHDA

-288 SSVREFAA
+288 TSVREFAA

-318 TPTPHTVIIADVTDP
+318 TPTPHTVIIADVDDP
-333 QWEFVKSA
+333 QWEYVISA
-341 EGIDG
+341 EGVDG
-346 VTFFDLTGASMWA
+346 VTFFDLTGSSMWTDI
-359 AVPERTL
+359 PERKL
-366 QFDDL
+366 QFDKT

-381 DTWMVIDEKPWFFAL
+381 DTWMVIDDKAWFFAL
-396 TDHISI
+396 TDQVSI
-402 AEAEEFAQKLAR
+402 AEAEEFAQKLAQ

-435 IMAYYGIDD
+435 ILSYYGIDD
-444 PADIDFGS
+444 PGNIDFDS
-452 LWGSRTDT
+452 LWASRTDT

-510 RTVIESLMLGHP
+510 RTVIESLMLSHP
-522 PQELQFVLADLK
+522 PEELQFVLADLK

-593 VRSRMRARGQDM
+593 VRARMRARGQNM
-605 PPLPML
+605 APLPML

-696 YFRRSLED
+696 YFRKSLED
-704 IVRFQ
+704 IIRFQ
-709 AEFLWRDYISRGI
+709 AEFLWRDYFQPGVS
-722 TIDGEE
+722 IDGEE
-728 APALVHSIDYVRPQL
+728 APALVHSIDYIRPQL
-743 FTNLFTPLEV
+743 FTNSFTPLEV
-753 SVGGPDLEPVHSN
+753 SVGGPDIEPVVAQPN
-766 GEVLEAADAEAED
+766 GEVLESDDIEGGEDED
-779 EEEGI
+779 EEGV

-794 DQLRKIDFEPYR
+794 DQLRKIKFEPYR
-806 LWQPPLSEPV
+806 LWQPPLTQPV
-816 AIDELV
+816 AIDDLV
-822 NRFIGHQWQ
+822 NRFLGRPWHKE
-831 QDYGTARDLV
+831 YGSACNLV
-841 FPLGIIDR
+841 FPIGIIDR
-849 PFKHDQP
+849 PYKHDQP

-894 TPEQVQF
+894 TPQQVQF
-901 YCLAYSGT
+901 YCLAYSST
-909 ALTTVARLPH
+909 ALTTVSRIPH

-943 RERKRSFLEY
+943 RERKRSFLECG
-953 RIASMDVFRR
+953 IASMEMFRR
-963 RKFGGEAGPVPNDG
+963 RKFGGEAGPVPDDG

-1000 QVNLIINQGPSFGVH
+1000 QVNVIINQGPSFGVH
-1015 VVVSADRESELRPP
+1015 VVVTADRESELRPP
-1029 VRSGFGSRVELRL
+1029 VRSGFGSRIELRL

-1056 KEVPVKPGRG
+1056 KDVPVKPGRG

-1074 LDADPQAGL
+1074 LDSDPQAGL
-1083 HTLVARPALGSTPT
+1083 HTLVARPALGSTPD
-1097 NVFASDSIVD
+1097 NVFECDSVVA
-1107 AVSRLASGQ
+1107 AVSRLTSAQ
-1116 APPIRRLPARFGVEQ
+1116 APPVRRLPARFGVEQ

-1136 ARDTRQGVG
+1136 SRDTRQGVG
-1145 AGGIVWAISELD
+1145 AGGIAWAISELD
-1157 LAPVYLNFAENAHL
+1157 LAPVYLNFAENSHL
-1171 VVTGRRECGRTTT
+1171 MVTGRRECGRTTT

-1197 PGTSSALAATG
+1197 PGASSAPPPAPGRPSAQVWLVDPRRQLLTALGSDYVERFAYNLDGVVAMMGELAAALAG
-1208 RAALCPGVAGRPAP
+1208 REPPPGLSAEELLSRSWWSGPEIFLIVDDIQQLPPGFDSPLHKAVPFVNRAADVGLHVIFTRTFGGWSSAGSDPMLRALHQANAPLLVMDADPDEGFIRGKMKGGPLPRGRGLLMAEDTGVFVQV
-1222 SAADRAGL
+1222 AATE
-1230 RVRREVRLQPRR
+1230 VRR
-1242 RAGDDERH
+1242 
-1250 VRPSGQPRTTARLVG
+1250 
-1265 GGAAVAL
+1265 
-1272 LVERSG
+1272 
-1278 DLPDRRRHTADAG
+1278 
-1291 RFRFAAAQG
+1291 
-1300 RRLGDPGRRCRPARD
+1300 
-1315 CHPHVRR
+1315 
-1322 LVVRG
+1322 
-1327 QRPDAAGT
+1327 
-1335 APGERA
+1335 
-1341 TTGDGRRPR
+1341 
-1350 RGLHPRQ
+1350 
-1357 DEGWPA
+1357 
-1363 APWSRPADGR
+1363 
-1373 GHRCVRPGGG
+1373 
-1383 HRAPQVEAAPPRWG
+1383 
-1397 WLACQ
+1397 
-1402 PQRSGN
+1402 
-1408 FLSANVFDGKLISGV
+1408 
-1423 QSGGS
+1423 
-1428 SKSGIC
+1428 
-1434 LSHSATT
+1434 
-1441 MVSSIRAR
+1441 

>member
-8 PTPEKAPVIK
+8 PTPEKPPVIK

-34 GKPWWIVVVGV
+34 GKPVWLIIVGV
-45 VVIGLLGGMIAMTFA
+45 LVIGLLIGMVAMVFG
-60 SGSHVFGGVGA
+60 SGSRVFGGAGA
-71 IFPIFMIGGM
+71 IFPIFMIGGV

-133 HPAPTMLASAVGS
+133 HPAPTTLAAAVGS

-213 ISLLVEPWYSLIGG
+213 ISLLVEPWYALNGD

-234 MRAIVCQ
+234 MRAIICQ

-254 VVSSDLEQ
+254 VVTSDLDE

-296 EQAELFAG
+296 EQSELFAG

-318 TPTPHTVIIADVTDP
+318 TPTPHTVIVADVVDP
-333 QWEFVKSA
+333 QWEFVISA

-346 VTFFDLTGASMWA
+346 VTFFDLTGASMWTS
-359 AVPERTL
+359 VPERTL
-366 QFDDL
+366 RFDDK
-371 GVIEALPRDR
+371 GIIETLPRDR

-396 TDHISI
+396 TDHISV
-402 AEAEEFAQKLAR
+402 AEAEEFAQALAR

-435 IMAYYGIDD
+435 ILAYYGIDD
-444 PADIDFGS
+444 PGHIDFEA
-452 LWGSRTDT
+452 LWGARTDT

-510 RTVIESLMLGHP
+510 RTVIESLMLSHP
-522 PQELQFVLADLK
+522 PEELQFVLADLK

-593 VRSRMRARGQDM
+593 VRLRMQARGQDM
-605 PPLPML
+605 APLPML

-709 AEFLWRDYISRGI
+709 AEFLWRDYFPRGL
-722 TIDGEE
+722 TDDGDE

-743 FTNLFTPLEV
+743 FTNSFTPLEV
-753 SVGGPDLEPVHSN
+753 SVGGPELTPAAITN
-766 GEVLEAADAEAED
+766 GEALGADEAVDD
-779 EEEGI
+779 DVEGI
-784 RTPKVGTVII
+784 RVPKVGTVII

-806 LWQPPLSEPV
+806 LWQPPLNQPV
-816 AIDELV
+816 PIDELV
-822 NRFIGHQWQ
+822 DRFLGHPWQ
-831 QDYGTARDLV
+831 EDYGTARDLV
-841 FPLGIIDR
+841 FPIGIIDR

-901 YCLAYSGT
+901 YCLAYSST

-943 RERKRSFLEY
+943 RDRKRTFLEY
-953 RIASMDVFRR
+953 GIASMEVFRR
-963 RKFGGEAGPVPNDG
+963 RKFGGEPGPVPNDG
-977 FGDVYLVI
+977 FGDVYLVV

-1015 VVVSADRESELRPP
+1015 VVVTADRESELRPP

-1074 LDADPQAGL
+1074 LDSDPQAGL
-1083 HTLVARPALGSTPT
+1083 HTLVARPALGTT
-1097 NVFASDSIVD
+1097 ADYVFESDSVID
-1107 AVSRLASGQ
+1107 AVSRLTSSQ
-1116 APPIRRLPARFGVEQ
+1116 APPVRRLPARFDVEQ
-1131 VRELA
+1131 LRELA

-1145 AGGIVWAISELD
+1145 AGGIAWAISELD
-1157 LAPVYLNFAENAHL
+1157 LSPVYLNFGENAHL
-1171 VVTGRRECGRTTT
+1171 MVTGRRECGRTTT

-1197 PGTSSALAATG
+1197 PGASSAPT
-1208 RAALCPGVAGRPAP
+1208 P
-1222 SAADRAGL
+1222 
-1230 RVRREVRLQPRR
+1230 
-1242 RAGDDERH
+1242 
-1250 VRPSGQPRTTARLVG
+1250 PSGQPSAQVWLVDPRRQLLTTLGPDYVEKFAYNLDGVQAMMG
-1265 GGAAVAL
+1265 ELAAVL
-1272 LVERSG
+1272 
-1278 DLPDRRRHTADAG
+1278 AG
-1291 RFRFAAAQG
+1291 REPP
-1300 RRLGDPGRRCRPARD
+1300 PGLSAEELLSRSWWSGPEIFLIVDDIQQLPAGFD
-1315 CHPHVRR
+1315 SP
-1322 LVVRG
+1322 
-1327 QRPDAAGT
+1327 
-1335 APGERA
+1335 
-1341 TTGDGRRPR
+1341 
-1350 RGLHPRQ
+1350 LHK
-1357 DEGWPA
+1357 A
-1363 APWSRPADGR
+1363 APWVTRAADVGLHVLVTRTFGGWSSAGSDPMLRALAQANAPLLVMDADPDEGFIRGKMKGGPLPRGR
-1373 GHRCVRPGGG
+1373 GLLMAEDTGVFV
-1383 HRAPQVEAAPPRWG
+1383 QVAATELR
-1397 WLACQ
+1397 
-1402 PQRSGN
+1402 
-1408 FLSANVFDGKLISGV
+1408 K
-1423 QSGGS
+1423 
-1428 SKSGIC
+1428 
-1434 LSHSATT
+1434 
-1441 MVSSIRAR
+1441 

>member
-8 PTPEKAPVIK
+8 PTPEKPPVIK
-18 PENIVLPTP
+18 PENIVLSTP

-34 GKPWWIVVVGV
+34 GKPWWLIVVGV
-45 VVIGLLGGMIAMTFA
+45 VVVGLLGGMVAMVFA
-60 SGSHVFGGVGA
+60 SGSHVFGGIGS
-71 IFPIFMIGGM
+71 IFPLFMMVGIM
-81 AMMMFGGRFGGQ
+81 MMMFRGMGGGQ

-117 TAHES
+117 TAQES

-133 HPAPTMLASAVGS
+133 HPAPNTLAAAVGS
-146 SRMWE
+146 PRMWE

-213 ISLLVEPWYSLIGG
+213 VSLLVEPWYALVGE

-234 MRAIVCQ
+234 MRAIICQ

-247 PDHVQMV
+247 PDHVQMI
-254 VVSSDLEQ
+254 VVSSDLDQ

-267 WLPHFGDPRRQDA
+267 WLPHFGDSRRHDA

-288 SSVREFAA
+288 TSVREFAA

-318 TPTPHTVIIADVTDP
+318 TPTPHTVIIADVDDP
-333 QWEFVKSA
+333 QWEYVISA
-341 EGIDG
+341 EGVDG
-346 VTFFDLTGASMWA
+346 VTFFDLTGSSMWTDI
-359 AVPERTL
+359 PERKL
-366 QFDDL
+366 QFDKT

-381 DTWMVIDEKPWFFAL
+381 DTWMVIDDKAWFFAL
-396 TDHISI
+396 TDQVSI
-402 AEAEEFAQKLAR
+402 AEAEEFAQKLAQ

-435 IMAYYGIDD
+435 ILSYYGIDD
-444 PADIDFGS
+444 PGNIDFDS
-452 LWGSRTDT
+452 LWASRTDT

-510 RTVIESLMLGHP
+510 RTVIESLMLSHP
-522 PQELQFVLADLK
+522 PEELQFVLADLK

-593 VRSRMRARGQDM
+593 VRARMRARGQDM
-605 PPLPML
+605 APLPML

-696 YFRRSLED
+696 YFRKSLED
-704 IVRFQ
+704 IIRFQ
-709 AEFLWRDYISRGI
+709 AEFLWRDYFQPGVS
-722 TIDGEE
+722 IDGEE
-728 APALVHSIDYVRPQL
+728 APALVHSIDYIRPQL
-743 FTNLFTPLEV
+743 FTNSFTPLEV
-753 SVGGPDLEPVHSN
+753 SVGGPDIEPVVAQPN
-766 GEVLEAADAEAED
+766 GEVLESDDIEGGEDED
-779 EEEGI
+779 EEGV

-794 DQLRKIDFEPYR
+794 DQLRKIKFEPYR
-806 LWQPPLSEPV
+806 LWQPPLTQPV
-816 AIDELV
+816 AIDDLV
-822 NRFIGHQWQ
+822 NRFLGRPWHKE
-831 QDYGTARDLV
+831 YGSACNLV
-841 FPLGIIDR
+841 FPIGIIDR
-849 PFKHDQP
+849 PYKHDQP

-894 TPEQVQF
+894 TPQQVQF
-901 YCLAYSGT
+901 YCLAYSST
-909 ALTTVARLPH
+909 ALTTVSRIPH

-943 RERKRSFLEY
+943 RERKRSFLECG
-953 RIASMDVFRR
+953 IASMEMFRR
-963 RKFGGEAGPVPNDG
+963 RKFGGEAGPVPDDG

-1000 QVNLIINQGPSFGVH
+1000 KVNVIINQGPSFGVH
-1015 VVVSADRESELRPP
+1015 VVVTADRESELRPP
-1029 VRSGFGSRVELRL
+1029 VRSGFGSRIELRL

-1056 KEVPVKPGRG
+1056 KDVPVKPGRG

-1074 LDADPQAGL
+1074 LDSDPQAGL
-1083 HTLVARPALGSTPT
+1083 HTLVARPALGSTPD
-1097 NVFASDSIVD
+1097 NVFECDSVVA
-1107 AVSRLASGQ
+1107 AVSRLTSAQ
-1116 APPIRRLPARFGVEQ
+1116 APPVRRLPARFGVEQ

-1136 ARDTRQGVG
+1136 SRDTRQGVG
-1145 AGGIVWAISELD
+1145 AGGIAWAISELD
-1157 LAPVYLNFAENAHL
+1157 LAPVYLNFAENSHL
-1171 VVTGRRECGRTTT
+1171 MVTGRRECGRTTT

-1197 PGTSSALAATG
+1197 PGASSAPPPAPGRPSAQVWLVDPRRQLLTALGSDYVERFAYNLDGVVAMMGELAAALAG
-1208 RAALCPGVAGRPAP
+1208 REPPPGLSAEELLSRSWWSGPEIFLIVDDIQQLPPGFDSPLHKAVPFVNRAADVGLHVIVTRTFGGWSSAGSDPMLRALHQANAPLLVMDADPDEGFIRGKMKGGPLPRGRGLLMAEDTGVFVQV
-1222 SAADRAGL
+1222 AATE
-1230 RVRREVRLQPRR
+1230 VRR
-1242 RAGDDERH
+1242 
-1250 VRPSGQPRTTARLVG
+1250 
-1265 GGAAVAL
+1265 
-1272 LVERSG
+1272 
-1278 DLPDRRRHTADAG
+1278 
-1291 RFRFAAAQG
+1291 
-1300 RRLGDPGRRCRPARD
+1300 
-1315 CHPHVRR
+1315 
-1322 LVVRG
+1322 
-1327 QRPDAAGT
+1327 
-1335 APGERA
+1335 
-1341 TTGDGRRPR
+1341 
-1350 RGLHPRQ
+1350 
-1357 DEGWPA
+1357 
-1363 APWSRPADGR
+1363 
-1373 GHRCVRPGGG
+1373 
-1383 HRAPQVEAAPPRWG
+1383 
-1397 WLACQ
+1397 
-1402 PQRSGN
+1402 
-1408 FLSANVFDGKLISGV
+1408 
-1423 QSGGS
+1423 
-1428 SKSGIC
+1428 
-1434 LSHSATT
+1434 
-1441 MVSSIRAR
+1441 

>member
-8 PTPEKAPVIK
+8 PTPEKPPVIK
-18 PENIVLPTP
+18 PENIVLSTP

-34 GKPWWIVVVGV
+34 GKPWWLIVVGV
-45 VVIGLLGGMIAMTFA
+45 VVVGLLGGMVAMVFA
-60 SGSHVFGGVGA
+60 SGSHVFGGIGS
-71 IFPIFMIGGM
+71 IFPLFMMVGIM
-81 AMMMFGGRFGGQ
+81 MMMFRGMGGGQ

-117 TAHES
+117 TAQES

-133 HPAPTMLASAVGS
+133 HPAPNTLAAAVGS
-146 SRMWE
+146 PRMWE

-213 ISLLVEPWYSLIGG
+213 VSLLVEPWYALVGE

-234 MRAIVCQ
+234 MRAIICQ

-247 PDHVQMV
+247 PDHVQMI
-254 VVSSDLEQ
+254 VVSADLDQ

-267 WLPHFGDPRRQDA
+267 WLPHFGDSRRHDA

-288 SSVREFAA
+288 TSVREFAA

-318 TPTPHTVIIADVTDP
+318 TPTPHTVIIADVDDP
-333 QWEFVKSA
+333 QWEYVISA
-341 EGIDG
+341 EGVDG
-346 VTFFDLTGASMWA
+346 VTFFDLTGSSMWTDI
-359 AVPERTL
+359 PERKL
-366 QFDDL
+366 QFDKT

-381 DTWMVIDEKPWFFAL
+381 DTWMVIDDKAWFFAL
-396 TDHISI
+396 TDQVSI
-402 AEAEEFAQKLAR
+402 AEAEEFAQKLAQ

-435 IMAYYGIDD
+435 ILSYYGIDD
-444 PADIDFGS
+444 PGNIDFDS
-452 LWGSRTDT
+452 LWASRTDT

-510 RTVIESLMLGHP
+510 RTVIESLMLSHP
-522 PQELQFVLADLK
+522 PEELQFVLADLK

-593 VRSRMRARGQDM
+593 VRARMRARGQDM
-605 PPLPML
+605 APLPML

-696 YFRRSLED
+696 YFRKSLED
-704 IVRFQ
+704 IIRFQ
-709 AEFLWRDYISRGI
+709 AEFLWRDYFQPGVS
-722 TIDGEE
+722 IDGEE
-728 APALVHSIDYVRPQL
+728 APALVHSIDYIRPQL
-743 FTNLFTPLEV
+743 FTNSFTPLEV
-753 SVGGPDLEPVHSN
+753 SVGGPDIEPVVAQPN
-766 GEVLEAADAEAED
+766 GEVLESDDIEGGEDED
-779 EEEGI
+779 EEGV

-794 DQLRKIDFEPYR
+794 DQLRKIKFEPYR
-806 LWQPPLSEPV
+806 LWQPPLTQPV
-816 AIDELV
+816 AIDDLV
-822 NRFIGHQWQ
+822 NRFLGRPWHKE
-831 QDYGTARDLV
+831 YGSACNLV
-841 FPLGIIDR
+841 FPIGIIDR
-849 PFKHDQP
+849 PYKHDQP

-894 TPEQVQF
+894 TPQQVQF
-901 YCLAYSGT
+901 YCLAYSST
-909 ALTTVARLPH
+909 ALTTVSRIPH

-943 RERKRSFLEY
+943 RERKRSFLECG
-953 RIASMDVFRR
+953 IASMEMFRR
-963 RKFGGEAGPVPNDG
+963 RKFGGEAGPVPDDG

-1000 QVNLIINQGPSFGVH
+1000 QVNVIINQGPSFGVH
-1015 VVVSADRESELRPP
+1015 VVVTADRESELRPP
-1029 VRSGFGSRVELRL
+1029 VRSGFGSRIELRL

-1056 KEVPVKPGRG
+1056 KDVPVKPGRG

-1074 LDADPQAGL
+1074 LDSDPQAGL
-1083 HTLVARPALGSTPT
+1083 HTLVARPALGSTPD
-1097 NVFASDSIVD
+1097 NVFECDSVVA
-1107 AVSRLASGQ
+1107 AVSRLTSAQ
-1116 APPIRRLPARFGVEQ
+1116 APPVRRLPARFGVEQ

-1136 ARDTRQGVG
+1136 SRDTRQGVG
-1145 AGGIVWAISELD
+1145 AGGIAWAISELD
-1157 LAPVYLNFAENAHL
+1157 LAPVYLNFAENSHL
-1171 VVTGRRECGRTTT
+1171 MVTGRRECGRTTT

-1197 PGTSSALAATG
+1197 PGASSAPPPAPGRPSAQVWLVDPRRQLLTALGSDYVERFAYNLDGVVAMMGELAAALAG
-1208 RAALCPGVAGRPAP
+1208 REPPPGLSAEELLSRSWWSGPEIFLIVDDIQQLPPGFDSPLHKAVPFVNRAADVGLHVIFTRTFGGWSSAGSDPMLRALHQANAPLLVMDADPDEGFIRGKMKGGPLPRGRGLLMAEDTGVFVQV
-1222 SAADRAGL
+1222 AATE
-1230 RVRREVRLQPRR
+1230 VRR
-1242 RAGDDERH
+1242 
-1250 VRPSGQPRTTARLVG
+1250 
-1265 GGAAVAL
+1265 
-1272 LVERSG
+1272 
-1278 DLPDRRRHTADAG
+1278 
-1291 RFRFAAAQG
+1291 
-1300 RRLGDPGRRCRPARD
+1300 
-1315 CHPHVRR
+1315 
-1322 LVVRG
+1322 
-1327 QRPDAAGT
+1327 
-1335 APGERA
+1335 
-1341 TTGDGRRPR
+1341 
-1350 RGLHPRQ
+1350 
-1357 DEGWPA
+1357 
-1363 APWSRPADGR
+1363 
-1373 GHRCVRPGGG
+1373 
-1383 HRAPQVEAAPPRWG
+1383 
-1397 WLACQ
+1397 
-1402 PQRSGN
+1402 
-1408 FLSANVFDGKLISGV
+1408 
-1423 QSGGS
+1423 
-1428 SKSGIC
+1428 
-1434 LSHSATT
+1434 
-1441 MVSSIRAR
+1441 

>member
-8 PTPEKAPVIK
+8 PTPEKPPVIK
-18 PENIVLPTP
+18 PENIVLSTP

-34 GKPWWIVVVGV
+34 GKPWWLIVVGV
-45 VVIGLLGGMIAMTFA
+45 VVVGLLGGMVAMVFA
-60 SGSHVFGGVGA
+60 SGSHVFGGIGS
-71 IFPIFMIGGM
+71 IFPLFMMVGIM
-81 AMMMFGGRFGGQ
+81 MMMFRGMGGGQ

-117 TAHES
+117 TAQES

-133 HPAPTMLASAVGS
+133 HPAPNTLAAAVGS
-146 SRMWE
+146 PRMWE

-213 ISLLVEPWYSLIGG
+213 VSLLVEPWYALVGE

-234 MRAIVCQ
+234 MRAIICQ

-247 PDHVQMV
+247 PDHVQMI
-254 VVSSDLEQ
+254 VVSSDLDQ

-267 WLPHFGDPRRQDA
+267 WLPHFGDSRRHDA

-288 SSVREFAA
+288 TSVREFAA

-318 TPTPHTVIIADVTDP
+318 TPTPHTVIIADVDDP
-333 QWEFVKSA
+333 QWEYVISA
-341 EGIDG
+341 EGVDG
-346 VTFFDLTGASMWA
+346 VTFFDLTGSSMWTDI
-359 AVPERTL
+359 PERKL
-366 QFDDL
+366 QFDKT

-381 DTWMVIDEKPWFFAL
+381 DTWMVIDDKAWFFAL
-396 TDHISI
+396 TDQVSI
-402 AEAEEFAQKLAR
+402 AEAEEFAQKLAQ

-435 IMAYYGIDD
+435 ILSYYGIDD
-444 PADIDFGS
+444 PGNIDFDS
-452 LWGSRTDT
+452 LWASRTDT

-510 RTVIESLMLGHP
+510 RTVIESLMLSHP
-522 PQELQFVLADLK
+522 PEELQFVLADLK

-593 VRSRMRARGQDM
+593 VRARMRARGQDM
-605 PPLPML
+605 APLPML

-696 YFRRSLED
+696 YFRKSLED
-704 IVRFQ
+704 IIRFQ
-709 AEFLWRDYISRGI
+709 AEFLWRDYFQPGVS
-722 TIDGEE
+722 IDGEE
-728 APALVHSIDYVRPQL
+728 APALVHSIDYIRPQL
-743 FTNLFTPLEV
+743 FTNSFTPLEV
-753 SVGGPDLEPVHSN
+753 SVGGPDIEPVVAQPN
-766 GEVLEAADAEAED
+766 GEVLESDDIEGGEDED
-779 EEEGI
+779 EEGEDEDEEGV

-794 DQLRKIDFEPYR
+794 DQLRKIKFEPYR
-806 LWQPPLSEPV
+806 LWQPPLTQPV
-816 AIDELV
+816 AIDDLV
-822 NRFIGHQWQ
+822 NRFLGRPWHKE
-831 QDYGTARDLV
+831 YGSACNLV
-841 FPLGIIDR
+841 FPIGIIDR
-849 PFKHDQP
+849 PYKHDQP

-894 TPEQVQF
+894 TPQQVQF
-901 YCLAYSGT
+901 YCLAYSST
-909 ALTTVARLPH
+909 ALTTVSRIPH

-943 RERKRSFLEY
+943 RERKRSFLECG
-953 RIASMDVFRR
+953 IASMEMFRR
-963 RKFGGEAGPVPNDG
+963 RKFGGEAGPVPDDG

-1000 QVNLIINQGPSFGVH
+1000 QVNVIINQGPSFGVH
-1015 VVVSADRESELRPP
+1015 VVVTADRESELRPP
-1029 VRSGFGSRVELRL
+1029 VRSGFGSRIELRL

-1056 KEVPVKPGRG
+1056 KDVPVKPGRG

-1074 LDADPQAGL
+1074 LDSDPQAGL
-1083 HTLVARPALGSTPT
+1083 HTLVARPALGSTPD
-1097 NVFASDSIVD
+1097 NVFECDSVVA
-1107 AVSRLASGQ
+1107 AVSRLTSAQ
-1116 APPIRRLPARFGVEQ
+1116 APPVRRLPARFGVEQ

-1136 ARDTRQGVG
+1136 SRDTRQGVG
-1145 AGGIVWAISELD
+1145 AGGIAWAISELD
-1157 LAPVYLNFAENAHL
+1157 LAPVYLNFAENSHL
-1171 VVTGRRECGRTTT
+1171 MVTGRRECGRTTT

-1197 PGTSSALAATG
+1197 PGASSAPPPAPGRPSAQVWLVDPRRQLLTALGSDYVERFAYNLDGVVAMMGELAAALAG
-1208 RAALCPGVAGRPAP
+1208 REPPPGLSAEELLSRSWWSGPEIFLIVDDIQQLPPGFDSPLHKAVPFVNRAADVGLHVIVTRTFGGWSSAGSDPMLRALHQANAPLLVMDADPDEGFIRGKMKGGPLPRGRGLLMAEDTGVFVQV
-1222 SAADRAGL
+1222 AATE
-1230 RVRREVRLQPRR
+1230 VRR
-1242 RAGDDERH
+1242 
-1250 VRPSGQPRTTARLVG
+1250 
-1265 GGAAVAL
+1265 
-1272 LVERSG
+1272 
-1278 DLPDRRRHTADAG
+1278 
-1291 RFRFAAAQG
+1291 
-1300 RRLGDPGRRCRPARD
+1300 
-1315 CHPHVRR
+1315 
-1322 LVVRG
+1322 
-1327 QRPDAAGT
+1327 
-1335 APGERA
+1335 
-1341 TTGDGRRPR
+1341 
-1350 RGLHPRQ
+1350 
-1357 DEGWPA
+1357 
-1363 APWSRPADGR
+1363 
-1373 GHRCVRPGGG
+1373 
-1383 HRAPQVEAAPPRWG
+1383 
-1397 WLACQ
+1397 
-1402 PQRSGN
+1402 
-1408 FLSANVFDGKLISGV
+1408 
-1423 QSGGS
+1423 
-1428 SKSGIC
+1428 
-1434 LSHSATT
+1434 
-1441 MVSSIRAR
+1441 